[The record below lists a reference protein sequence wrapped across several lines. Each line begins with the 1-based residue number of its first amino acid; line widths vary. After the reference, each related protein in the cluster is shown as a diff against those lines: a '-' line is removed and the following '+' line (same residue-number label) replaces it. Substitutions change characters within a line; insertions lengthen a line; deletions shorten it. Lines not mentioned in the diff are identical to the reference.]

1 MEAGC
6 TIFLRWYT
14 PPCGTRFAA
23 HEHNDNAKERN
34 TAMKKRLLAGLLA
47 TSIALSISMG
57 AFPAMAATNDDFV
70 EDWEGAADFTDDSY
84 SSSEQLFDDIIFFD
98 LDEEVDDTAAEVV
111 AEEDANDS
119 SDTEIDKAADSIEE
133 TEPEDEVQVSD
144 AAKDRNDLENPDE
157 ETESDTQNPWE
168 AGPSDA
174 ETEEDVPDSWEE
186 TPKIDSELEAAIAS
200 EDPFS
205 YYDDNA
211 LEEEMDDDIALL
223 AAGKTMAH
231 ENYAYTDVSGTKYT
245 VDLYTDHTATIWEL
259 TTSSGEA
266 ECILP
271 STIYYTGDDGV
282 QEPAPYTVTELSL
295 SYYSG
300 VTSDNNNYTSLVLP
314 DTLTD
319 IRRSLSGFKNVTEI
333 TIPGSVKVFNATLQN
348 MMELKTLT
356 FDEGVEEIASGSVVS
371 GCTKLETIHLPS
383 SLQKLSGTGTFSGA
397 SALTDITLPEGIAI
411 TEGSTFSKCTS
422 LKSIELPASITT
434 IPRSMFA
441 GCSALERV
449 TAKGT
454 ITAIG
459 NGAFGSVTDWNGH
472 ETADTALTEIPD
484 LSQVTSIGDRAFYGC
499 SALTT
504 VDLHNVTTMEYGAFQ
519 GCKELSGEIDLSKL
533 EVIPGNAFCYDSK
546 ITSVITCPTLKSIGD
561 WAFIWAGIST
571 ISLPETL
578 NSIGEYTFFLAS
590 LSGTVALPDSLTKL
604 GANAFNGCEEIE
616 AIQIGSGL
624 TDIPSNAFDGCRK
637 LTTITVNN
645 RQEDVKI
652 PKIDRVTVTYTI
664 PSLTADDDKVSTATD
679 ALSLQDA
686 VKQAATNGTPVTI
699 EKDIRLDE
707 PVTITAEQKVEI
719 TATENHNIFG
729 NKDQNLANLFVVEA
743 GGELSL
749 TGALTLGGWNNTG
762 SILVNHGKTTIN
774 GNVVIEKSTLEGN
787 NIGVIED
794 KGSSAKLILENGTIQ
809 NHKIRGAHSA
819 SIRVTEGASFT
830 MNGGTIR
837 DNIANT
843 SSSDSSS
850 PAVLLLGA
858 STFTMN
864 EGSICNNSG
873 QCGTA
878 VYLTASNDAKARFTM
893 NGGTLSNNE
902 SHSYTSDSTPTGAVF
917 VKYSAEFVLNNGTIT
932 GNCAYGG
939 AGGGVA
945 VMDELPTK
953 EHGTAFTMYSGTIS
967 NNTASG
973 YRCSGGG
980 IYSCSNRVSL
990 LGGRIE
996 NNSAYDGGGVYSE
1009 GNTQIY
1015 TTLHIQN
1022 ALITG
1027 NTADQGGG
1035 LWFCPTGDAKL
1046 YMQNGAV
1053 IYGNTAASAGDDFA
1067 SPEVATGAGGNGGV
1081 TLPDYF
1087 PNGKVIQW
1095 FSDGFLYAPPGNL
1108 GTSGQGTR
1116 YNAVEYA
1123 KRVTGVQN
1131 EKKGLALKSVVS
1143 DGVSIPA
1150 VGSLIITGN
1159 QASHGGGGIGANGG
1173 VVIGEATSLS
1183 NSISVK
1189 KVWDNPG
1196 YEDTQPSGVTIHL
1209 KERDTGDVV
1218 STAELTSEN
1227 GWQYTFTD
1235 LPLSPNHY
1243 TVTEQPL
1250 EGYKATY
1257 YQDADGNFIITNT
1270 YLTTPTPDVP
1280 AVTISVP
1287 VEKKWVNDYKW
1298 ERPAS
1303 IHVSLWN
1310 GDAKVKEAD
1319 LTADMGWTYI
1329 FEDLPESSYSVTED
1343 AVPGYETLIERSDAG
1358 GFIITNT
1365 YERPLDPEPIEP
1377 IPPVDPPQEEIVT
1390 PPIVPETTGNEP
1402 SPPSTEETT
1411 SVPPTEPTEESTE
1424 ERSAESDPEESP
1436 IKETQETPSVSAKP
1450 PKLIQTGQTWWPVFL
1465 LMFAGVGLL
1474 VFGFYKRSKENIDH
1488 E

>member
-1 MEAGC
+1 
-6 TIFLRWYT
+6 
-14 PPCGTRFAA
+14 
-23 HEHNDNAKERN
+23 
-34 TAMKKRLLAGLLA
+34 MKKRLLAGLLA

-70 EDWEGAADFTDDSY
+70 EDREDIADYTDDSYSSGY

-98 LDEEVDDTAAEVV
+98 LDEEVDDTAAEVI

-119 SDTEIDKAADSIEE
+119 SDTEIDRAADSIEE
-133 TEPEDEVQVSD
+133 TEPEDEVQDTD
-144 AAKDRNDLENPDE
+144 AAEDRNDREYPDE
-157 ETESDTQNPWE
+157 ETKSGTNPGE
-168 AGPSDA
+168 TGPSDA

-205 YYDDNA
+205 YYDDDA
-211 LEEEMDDDIALL
+211 SEEEMDDDIALL

-231 ENYAYTDVSGTKYT
+231 EDYAYTDVSSGTEYM
-245 VDLYTDHTATIWEL
+245 VDLYTDHTAKIWKL
-259 TTSSGEA
+259 TTSSGGA

-271 STIYYTGDDGV
+271 STIYYTDDDDV
-282 QEPAPYTVTELSL
+282 PEPTPYTVTELRL
-295 SYYSG
+295 SYWSG
-300 VTSDNNNYTSLVLP
+300 VTSDNNNYTALVLP

-319 IRRSLSGFKNVTEI
+319 IGGSLSGFKNVTEI

-348 MMELKTLT
+348 MKQLKTLT

-371 GCTKLETIHLPS
+371 GCKSLTTIHLPS

-411 TEGSTFSKCTS
+411 TEGSTFSECTS
-422 LKSIELPASITT
+422 LESIELPASITT
-434 IPRSMFA
+434 IPSSMFA

-459 NGAFGSVTDWNGH
+459 NGAFGSVTDWKDQ
-472 ETADTALTEIPD
+472 EIADTALTEIPD

-499 SALTT
+499 SALKT
-504 VDLHNVTTMEYGAFQ
+504 VDLHSVTTMEYGAFQ
-519 GCKELSGEIDLSKL
+519 GCDALSGEIDLSNL
-533 EVIPGNAFCYDSK
+533 EEIPGHAFCYDPN
-546 ITSVITCPTLKSIGD
+546 ITSVITCPTLRSIGD
-561 WAFIWAGIST
+561 WAFIWADIST

-578 NSIGEYTFFLAS
+578 KSIGTYTFYKAS
-590 LSGTVALPDSLTKL
+590 LSGTVALPDSLTQL
-604 GANAFNGCEEIE
+604 GASAFSGCEEVN

-624 TDIPSNAFDGCRK
+624 KDIPANAFAGCTNLK
-637 LTTITVNN
+637 TITVNN
-645 RQEDVKI
+645 RREDVTI
-652 PKIDRVTVTYTI
+652 PKIDGVTVTYTI
-664 PSLTADDDKVSTATD
+664 PSLEATDDKVSNAEG
-679 ALSLQDA
+679 ALSLQQA
-686 VKQAATNGTPVTI
+686 VDQANGPVTI
-699 EKDIRLDE
+699 EIEKNICLNA
-707 PVTITAEQKVEI
+707 PVTIAKGKQVEI
-719 TATENHNIFG
+719 TANANENYNLFG
-729 NKDQNLANLFVVEA
+729 NKDENLTNLFVVEA

-762 SILVNHGKTTIN
+762 SILVNHGKTTID
-774 GNVVIEKSTLEGN
+774 GNVVIEKSTLEGDSM
-787 NIGVIED
+787 GVIED
-794 KGSSAKLILENGTIQ
+794 NGSSAELILENGTIQ
-809 NHKIRGAHSA
+809 NHKIRGARSA

-830 MNGGTIR
+830 MNGGTIQ

-843 SSSDSSS
+843 ASSDSSS

-864 EGSICNNSG
+864 GGSICNNSG

-878 VYLTASNDAKARFTM
+878 VYLTASNNAAKARFTM

-902 SHSYTSDSTPTGAVF
+902 SRSYTPYSTPTGAVF

-932 GNCAYGG
+932 GNCAHGG

-945 VMDELPTK
+945 VMDELPRE
-953 EHGTAFTMYSGTIS
+953 EHGTAFTMNGGTIS

-980 IYSCSNRVSL
+980 IYSCSNYVSL

-1009 GNTQIY
+1009 GNTEIY
-1015 TTLHIQN
+1015 TTLHIEN

-1046 YMQNGAV
+1046 YMQDGAV

-1095 FSDGFLYAPPGNL
+1095 FSDGFLYAPPGNR

-1116 YNAVEYA
+1116 YNTVEYA

-1150 VGSLIITGN
+1150 TGSLIITGN

-1183 NSISVK
+1183 YSISVK
-1189 KVWDNPG
+1189 KAWDNPG
-1196 YEDTQPSGVTIHL
+1196 YEDTQPSSVTIHL
-1209 KERDTGDVV
+1209 KERDTGDIV
-1218 STAELTSEN
+1218 STAELTGEN
-1227 GWQYTFTD
+1227 GWQHTFTD
-1235 LPLSPNHY
+1235 LPLSPDHY

-1329 FEDLPESSYSVTED
+1329 FEDLPEGTYSVTED

-1365 YERPLDPEPIEP
+1365 YERPLYPEPIEPIDP

-1390 PPIVPETTGNEP
+1390 PPIVPGTTGNEP
-1402 SPPSTEETT
+1402 NPPSTEETT
-1411 SVPPTEPTEESTE
+1411 SVPPTEPTEESTEESTE

-1465 LMFAGVGLL
+1465 LMFAGAGLL

>member
-1 MEAGC
+1 
-6 TIFLRWYT
+6 
-14 PPCGTRFAA
+14 
-23 HEHNDNAKERN
+23 
-34 TAMKKRLLAGLLA
+34 MKKRLLAGLLA

-70 EDWEGAADFTDDSY
+70 EDREDIADFTDDSYSSGY

-98 LDEEVDDTAAEVV
+98 LDEEVDDTAAEVI

-119 SDTEIDKAADSIEE
+119 SDTEIDRAADSIEE
-133 TEPEDEVQVSD
+133 TEPEDEVQNTD
-144 AAKDRNDLENPDE
+144 AAEDRNDREYPDE
-157 ETESDTQNPWE
+157 ETKSGTNPGE

-205 YYDDNA
+205 YYDDDA
-211 LEEEMDDDIALL
+211 SEEEMDDDIALL

-231 ENYAYTDVSGTKYT
+231 EDYAYTDVSSGTEYM
-245 VDLYTDHTATIWEL
+245 VDLYTDHTAKIWKL

-271 STIYYTGDDGV
+271 STIYYTDDDDV
-282 QEPAPYTVTELSL
+282 PEPTPYTVTELRFSPYGN
-295 SYYSG
+295 S
-300 VTSDNNNYTSLVLP
+300 VTSVNNNYTALVLP

-319 IRRSLSGFKNVTEI
+319 IGGSLSGFKNVTEI
-333 TIPGSVKVFNATLQN
+333 TIPGSVKVFNATLQY
-348 MMELKTLT
+348 MKQLRTLT
-356 FDEGVEEIASGSVVS
+356 FEEGVEEIASGSVVS
-371 GCTKLETIHLPS
+371 GCKNLTTIHLPS

-411 TEGSTFSKCTS
+411 TEGSTFSECTS
-422 LKSIELPASITT
+422 LKSITLPASITT
-434 IPRSMFA
+434 IPSYMFA

-459 NGAFGSVTDWNGH
+459 NSAFKS
-472 ETADTALTEIPD
+472 DTALTEIPD

-499 SALTT
+499 SALKT
-504 VDLHNVTTMEYGAFQ
+504 VDLHSVTTMEYGAFQ
-519 GCKELSGEIDLSKL
+519 GCDALSGEIDLSNP
-533 EVIPGNAFCYDSK
+533 EEIPGHAFCYDPN
-546 ITSVITCPTLKSIGD
+546 ITSVITCPTLRSIGD
-561 WAFIWAGIST
+561 WAFIWADIST

-578 NSIGEYTFFLAS
+578 KSIGTYTFYKAS
-590 LSGTVALPDSLTKL
+590 LSGTVALPDSLTQL
-604 GANAFNGCEEIE
+604 GASAFSGCEKVE

-624 TDIPSNAFDGCRK
+624 TDIPKDAFDGCK
-637 LTTITVNN
+637 PKTITVNN
-645 RQEDVKI
+645 RREDVTI
-652 PKIDRVTVTYTI
+652 PKIDGVTVTYTI
-664 PSLTADDDKVSTATD
+664 PSLKADNDKVSTAAD
-679 ALSLQDA
+679 ALSLQQA
-686 VKQAATNGTPVTI
+686 VDQANGTPVTI

-707 PVTITAEQKVEI
+707 PVTIAEGQRVEI
-719 TATENHNIFG
+719 TATENCNIFG
-729 NKDQNLANLFVVEA
+729 NKDKDLANLFVVEE

-762 SILVNHGKTTIN
+762 SILVNHGKTTID

-787 NIGVIED
+787 DMGVIED
-794 KGSSAKLILENGTIQ
+794 NGPSAELILEDGIIR

-830 MNGGTIR
+830 MNEGTIQ

-843 SSSDSSS
+843 PSSDSSS

-864 EGSICNNSG
+864 GGSICNNSG

-878 VYLTASNDAKARFTM
+878 VYLTASNNAAKARFTM

-902 SHSYTSDSTPTGAVF
+902 SHSYTPYSTPTGAVF
-917 VKYSAEFVLNNGTIT
+917 VKYSAEFVLNEGTIT

-945 VMDELPTK
+945 VMDELPTE
-953 EHGTAFTMYSGTIS
+953 EHGTAFTMNGGTIS

-980 IYSCSNRVSL
+980 IYSCSNYVSL

-1009 GNTQIY
+1009 GNTEIY
-1015 TTLHIQN
+1015 TTLHIEN

-1046 YMQNGAV
+1046 YMQDGAV

-1095 FSDGFLYAPPGNL
+1095 FSDGFLYAPAGNR

-1116 YNAVEYA
+1116 YNTVEYA

-1150 VGSLIITGN
+1150 TGSLIITGN

-1183 NSISVK
+1183 YSISVK
-1189 KVWDNPG
+1189 KAWDNPG

-1209 KERDTGDVV
+1209 KERDTGDIV
-1218 STAELTSEN
+1218 STAELTGEN
-1227 GWQYTFTD
+1227 GWQHTFTD
-1235 LPLSPNHY
+1235 LPLSPDHY

-1329 FEDLPESSYSVTED
+1329 FEDLPEGTYSVTED

-1365 YERPLDPEPIEP
+1365 YERPLYPEPIEPIDP

-1390 PPIVPETTGNEP
+1390 PPIVPGTTGNEP
-1402 SPPSTEETT
+1402 NPPSTEETT
-1411 SVPPTEPTEESTE
+1411 SVPPTEPTEESTDESTE

-1436 IKETQETPSVSAKP
+1436 IKETQETSSVSAKP

-1465 LMFAGVGLL
+1465 LMFAGAGLL

>member
-1 MEAGC
+1 
-6 TIFLRWYT
+6 
-14 PPCGTRFAA
+14 
-23 HEHNDNAKERN
+23 
-34 TAMKKRLLAGLLA
+34 MKKRLLAGLLA

-70 EDWEGAADFTDDSY
+70 EDREDIADYTDDSYSSGY

-98 LDEEVDDTAAEVV
+98 LDEEVDDTAAEVI

-119 SDTEIDKAADSIEE
+119 SDTEIDRAADSIEE
-133 TEPEDEVQVSD
+133 TEPEDEVQDTD
-144 AAKDRNDLENPDE
+144 AAEDRNDREYPDE
-157 ETESDTQNPWE
+157 ETKSGTNPGE
-168 AGPSDA
+168 TGPSDA
-174 ETEEDVPDSWEE
+174 ETEEDVSDSWEE

-205 YYDDNA
+205 YYDDDA
-211 LEEEMDDDIALL
+211 SEEEMDDDIALL

-231 ENYAYTDVSGTKYT
+231 EDYAYTDVSSGTEYM
-245 VDLYTDHTATIWEL
+245 VDLYTDHTAKIWKL
-259 TTSSGEA
+259 TTSSGGA

-271 STIYYTGDDGV
+271 STIYYTDDDDV
-282 QEPAPYTVTELSL
+282 PEPTPYTVTELRFSPYGN
-295 SYYSG
+295 S
-300 VTSDNNNYTSLVLP
+300 VTSVNNNYTALVLP

-319 IRRSLSGFKNVTEI
+319 IGGSLSGFKNVTEI
-333 TIPGSVKVFNATLQN
+333 IIPGSVKVFKANLQN
-348 MMELKTLT
+348 MKELKTLT

-371 GCTKLETIHLPS
+371 GCKNLTTIHLPS

-411 TEGSTFSKCTS
+411 TEGSTFSECTS

-434 IPRSMFA
+434 IPSYMFA

-459 NGAFGSVTDWNGH
+459 NGAFGSVTDWKDQ
-472 ETADTALTEIPD
+472 EIADTVLTEIPD

-499 SALTT
+499 SALET
-504 VDLHNVTTMEYGAFQ
+504 VDLHSVTTMEYGAFQ
-519 GCKELSGEIDLSKL
+519 GCDALSGEIDLSNL
-533 EVIPGNAFCYDSK
+533 EVIPGHAFCYDPN
-546 ITSVITCPTLKSIGD
+546 ITSVVTCPTLRSIGD

-578 NSIGEYTFFLAS
+578 NSIGTYTFYKSS
-590 LSGTVALPDSLTKL
+590 LSGTVALPDSLTQL
-604 GANAFNGCEEIE
+604 GASAFSGCEEVN

-624 TDIPSNAFDGCRK
+624 KDIPANAFAGCTNLK
-637 LTTITVNN
+637 TITVNN
-645 RQEDVKI
+645 RREDVHI
-652 PKIDRVTVTYTI
+652 PEIDGVTVTYTI
-664 PSLTADDDKVSTATD
+664 PSLTADNDKVSNAEG
-679 ALSLQDA
+679 ALSLQEA
-686 VKQAATNGTPVTI
+686 VDQANGTPVTI

-707 PVTITAEQKVEI
+707 PVRIAAGQRVEI
-719 TATENHNIFG
+719 TANANENYNLFG
-729 NKDQNLANLFVVEA
+729 NKDEKPTNLFVVEE

-762 SILVNHGKTTIN
+762 SILVNHGKTTID
-774 GNVVIEKSTLEGN
+774 GNVVIEKSTLEGDSM
-787 NIGVIED
+787 GVIED
-794 KGSSAKLILENGTIQ
+794 NGSSAELILENGTIQ
-809 NHKIRGAHSA
+809 NHKIRGALSA

-830 MNGGTIR
+830 MNGGTIQ

-864 EGSICNNSG
+864 RGSICNNSG

-878 VYLTASNDAKARFTM
+878 VYLTASSNAAKARFTM

-902 SHSYTSDSTPTGAVF
+902 SRSYTPNSTPTGAVF

-932 GNCAYGG
+932 GNCAHGG

-945 VMDELPTK
+945 VMDELPTE
-953 EHGTAFTMYSGTIS
+953 EHGTAFTMNGGTIS

-980 IYSCSNRVSL
+980 IYSCSNCVSL

-996 NNSAYDGGGVYSE
+996 NNSAYDGGGIYSE
-1009 GNTQIY
+1009 GNTEIY

-1046 YMQNGAV
+1046 YMQDGAV

-1067 SPEVATGAGGNGGV
+1067 SPEVAAGAGGNGGV

-1095 FSDGFLYAPPGNL
+1095 FSDGFLYAPPGNR
-1108 GTSGQGTR
+1108 GTAGQGTR
-1116 YNAVEYA
+1116 YNTVEYA

-1183 NSISVK
+1183 YSISVK
-1189 KVWDNPG
+1189 KAWDNPG

-1209 KERDTGDVV
+1209 KERDTGDIV
-1218 STAELTSEN
+1218 STAELTGEN

-1235 LPLSPNHY
+1235 LPLSPDHY

-1329 FEDLPESSYSVTED
+1329 FEDLPEGTYSVTED

-1365 YERPLDPEPIEP
+1365 YERPLYPEPIEPIDP

-1390 PPIVPETTGNEP
+1390 PPIVPGTTGNEP
-1402 SPPSTEETT
+1402 NPPSTEETT
-1411 SVPPTEPTEESTE
+1411 SVPPTEPTEESTEESTE

-1436 IKETQETPSVSAKP
+1436 IKETQETSSVSAKP

-1465 LMFAGVGLL
+1465 LMFTGAGLL

>member
-1 MEAGC
+1 
-6 TIFLRWYT
+6 
-14 PPCGTRFAA
+14 
-23 HEHNDNAKERN
+23 
-34 TAMKKRLLAGLLA
+34 MKKRLLAGLLA

-70 EDWEGAADFTDDSY
+70 EDREDIADYTDDSYSSGY

-98 LDEEVDDTAAEVV
+98 LDEEVDDTAAEVI

-119 SDTEIDKAADSIEE
+119 SDTEIDRAADSIEE
-133 TEPEDEVQVSD
+133 TEPEDEVQNTD
-144 AAKDRNDLENPDE
+144 AAEDRNDREYPDE
-157 ETESDTQNPWE
+157 ETKSGTNPGE

-205 YYDDNA
+205 YYDDDA
-211 LEEEMDDDIALL
+211 SEEEMDDDIALL

-231 ENYAYTDVSGTKYT
+231 EDYAYTDVSSGTEYM
-245 VDLYTDHTATIWEL
+245 VDLYTDHTAKIWKL

-271 STIYYTGDDGV
+271 STIYYTDDDGV
-282 QEPAPYTVTELSL
+282 PEPNPYTVTELRFSPYGN
-295 SYYSG
+295 S
-300 VTSDNNNYTSLVLP
+300 VTSVNNNYTALVLP

-319 IRRSLSGFKNVTEI
+319 IGGSLSGFKNVTEI
-333 TIPGSVKVFNATLQN
+333 TIPGSVKVFNATLQY
-348 MMELKTLT
+348 MKQLRTLT
-356 FDEGVEEIASGSVVS
+356 FEEGVEEIASGSVVS
-371 GCTKLETIHLPS
+371 GCKSLTTIHLPS

-411 TEGSTFSKCTS
+411 TEGSTFSECTS
-422 LKSIELPASITT
+422 LESIELPASITT
-434 IPRSMFA
+434 IPSYMFA

-449 TAKGT
+449 TVKGT

-459 NGAFGSVTDWNGH
+459 NSAFKS
-472 ETADTALTEIPD
+472 DTALTEIPD

-499 SALTT
+499 SALET
-504 VDLHNVTTMEYGAFQ
+504 VDLHSVTTMEYAAFQ
-519 GCKELSGEIDLSKL
+519 GCDALSGEIDLSNL
-533 EVIPGNAFCYDSK
+533 EVIPGHAFCYDPN
-546 ITSVITCPTLKSIGD
+546 ITSVVTCPTLRSIGD

-578 NSIGEYTFFLAS
+578 NSIETYTFYKAS
-590 LSGTVALPDSLTKL
+590 LSGTVALPDSLTQL
-604 GANAFNGCEEIE
+604 GASAFSGCEKVE

-624 TDIPSNAFDGCRK
+624 TDIPKDAFDGCK
-637 LTTITVNN
+637 PKTITVNN
-645 RQEDVKI
+645 RREDVTI
-652 PKIDRVTVTYTI
+652 PEIDGVTVTYTI
-664 PSLTADDDKVSTATD
+664 PSLTADNDKVSNAEG
-679 ALSLQDA
+679 ALSLQQA
-686 VKQAATNGTPVTI
+686 VNQANGTPVTI

-707 PVTITAEQKVEI
+707 PVRIAAGQRVEI
-719 TATENHNIFG
+719 TANENCNIFG
-729 NKDQNLANLFVVEA
+729 NKDENLANLFVVEE

-762 SILVNHGKTTIN
+762 SILVNHGKTTID
-774 GNVVIEKSTLEGN
+774 GNVVIEKSTLEGDSM
-787 NIGVIED
+787 GVIED
-794 KGSSAKLILENGTIQ
+794 NGSSAELILENGTIQ

-819 SIRVTEGASFT
+819 SIRVTKGASFT
-830 MNGGTIR
+830 MNGGTIQ

-843 SSSDSSS
+843 PSSDSSS

-864 EGSICNNSG
+864 RGSICNNSG

-878 VYLTASNDAKARFTM
+878 VYLTASSNAAKARFTM

-902 SHSYTSDSTPTGAVF
+902 SHSYTPYSTPTGAVF
-917 VKYSAEFVLNNGTIT
+917 VKYSAEFVLNEGTIT

-945 VMDELPTK
+945 VMDELPTE
-953 EHGTAFTMYSGTIS
+953 EHGTAFTMNGGTIS

-980 IYSCSNRVSL
+980 IYSCSNHVSL

-1009 GNTQIY
+1009 GNTDIY
-1015 TTLHIQN
+1015 TTLHIEN

-1046 YMQNGAV
+1046 YMQDGAV

-1095 FSDGFLYAPPGNL
+1095 FSDGFLYAPAGNR

-1116 YNAVEYA
+1116 YNTVEYA

-1150 VGSLIITGN
+1150 TGSLIITGN

-1183 NSISVK
+1183 YSISVK
-1189 KVWDNPG
+1189 KAWDNPG

-1209 KERDTGDVV
+1209 KERDTGDIV
-1218 STAELTSEN
+1218 STAELTGEN
-1227 GWQYTFTD
+1227 GWQHTFTD
-1235 LPLSPNHY
+1235 LPLSPDHY

-1329 FEDLPESSYSVTED
+1329 FEDLPEGTYSVTED

-1365 YERPLDPEPIEP
+1365 YERPLYPEPIEPIDP

-1390 PPIVPETTGNEP
+1390 PPIVPGTTGNEP
-1402 SPPSTEETT
+1402 NPPSTEETT
-1411 SVPPTEPTEESTE
+1411 SVPPTEPTEESTDESTE

-1465 LMFAGVGLL
+1465 LMFAGAGLL

>member
-1 MEAGC
+1 
-6 TIFLRWYT
+6 
-14 PPCGTRFAA
+14 
-23 HEHNDNAKERN
+23 
-34 TAMKKRLLAGLLA
+34 MKKRLLAGLLA

-70 EDWEGAADFTDDSY
+70 EDREDIADYTDDSYSSGY

-98 LDEEVDDTAAEVV
+98 LDEEVDDTAAEVI

-119 SDTEIDKAADSIEE
+119 SDTEIDRAADSIEE
-133 TEPEDEVQVSD
+133 TEPEDEVQDTD
-144 AAKDRNDLENPDE
+144 AAEDRNDREDSDE
-157 ETESDTQNPWE
+157 ETKSGTNPGE
-168 AGPSDA
+168 TGPSDA

-205 YYDDNA
+205 YYDDDA
-211 LEEEMDDDIALL
+211 SEEEMDDDIALL

-231 ENYAYTDVSGTKYT
+231 EDYAYTDVSSGTEYM
-245 VDLYTDHTATIWEL
+245 VDLYTDHTAKIWKL

-266 ECILP
+266 KCILP
-271 STIYYTGDDGV
+271 STIYYTDDDGV
-282 QEPAPYTVTELSL
+282 PEPNPYTVTELRFSPYGN
-295 SYYSG
+295 S
-300 VTSDNNNYTSLVLP
+300 VTSVNNNYTALVLP

-319 IRRSLSGFKNVTEI
+319 IGGSLSGFKNVTEI
-333 TIPGSVKVFNATLQN
+333 TIPGSVKVFNATLQY
-348 MMELKTLT
+348 MKQLRTLT
-356 FDEGVEEIASGSVVS
+356 FEEGVEEIASGSVVS
-371 GCTKLETIHLPS
+371 GCKSLTTIHLPS

-411 TEGSTFSKCTS
+411 TEGSTFSECTS
-422 LKSIELPASITT
+422 LESIELPASITT
-434 IPRSMFA
+434 IPSYMFA

-459 NGAFGSVTDWNGH
+459 NSAFKS
-472 ETADTALTEIPD
+472 DTALTEIPD

-499 SALTT
+499 SALET
-504 VDLHNVTTMEYGAFQ
+504 VDLHSVTTMEYAAFQ
-519 GCKELSGEIDLSKL
+519 GCDALSGEIDLSNL
-533 EVIPGNAFCYDSK
+533 EVIPGHAFCYDPN
-546 ITSVITCPTLKSIGD
+546 ITSVVTCPTLRSIGD

-578 NSIGEYTFFLAS
+578 NSIGTYTFYKSS
-590 LSGTVALPDSLTKL
+590 LSGTVALPDSLTQL
-604 GANAFNGCEEIE
+604 GASAFSGCEKVE

-624 TDIPSNAFDGCRK
+624 TDIPKDAFDGCTNLK
-637 LTTITVNN
+637 TITVNN
-645 RQEDVKI
+645 RREDVTI
-652 PKIDRVTVTYTI
+652 PKIDGVTVTYTI
-664 PSLTADDDKVSTATD
+664 PSLTADNDKVSAAAD
-679 ALSLQDA
+679 ALSLQQA
-686 VKQAATNGTPVTI
+686 VDQANGTPVTI

-707 PVTITAEQKVEI
+707 PVRIAAGQRVEI
-719 TATENHNIFG
+719 TANANCNIFG
-729 NKDQNLANLFVVEA
+729 NKDENVKNLFVVEE

-762 SILVNHGKTTIN
+762 SILVNHGKTTID
-774 GNVVIEKSTLEGN
+774 GNVVIEKSTLEGDPM
-787 NIGVIED
+787 GVIED
-794 KGSSAKLILENGTIQ
+794 NGSSAELILENGTIQ
-809 NHKIRGAHSA
+809 NHKIRGALSA

-830 MNGGTIR
+830 MKGGTIQ

-858 STFTMN
+858 STFTMDG
-864 EGSICNNSG
+864 GSICNNSG

-878 VYLTASNDAKARFTM
+878 VYLTASSNAEKACFTM
-893 NGGTLSNNE
+893 NGGTLRNNE
-902 SHSYTSDSTPTGAVF
+902 SRSYTPNSTPTGAVF
-917 VKYSAEFVLNNGTIT
+917 VKYSAEFVLNDGTIT

-945 VMDELPTK
+945 VMDELPTE
-953 EHGTAFTMYSGTIS
+953 EHGTVFTMNGGTIS

-980 IYSCSNRVSL
+980 IYSCSNCVSL

-1009 GNTQIY
+1009 GNTEIY

-1046 YMQNGAV
+1046 YMQDGAV

-1095 FSDGFLYAPPGNL
+1095 FSDGFLYAPAGNR

-1116 YNAVEYA
+1116 YNTVEYA

-1183 NSISVK
+1183 YSISVK

-1209 KERDTGDVV
+1209 KERDTGDIV
-1218 STAELTSEN
+1218 STAELTGEN

-1235 LPLSPNHY
+1235 LPLSPDHY

-1329 FEDLPESSYSVTED
+1329 FEDLPEGTYSVTED

-1365 YERPLDPEPIEP
+1365 YERPLYPEPIEPIDP

-1390 PPIVPETTGNEP
+1390 PPIVPGTTGNEP
-1402 SPPSTEETT
+1402 NPPSTEETT
-1411 SVPPTEPTEESTE
+1411 SVPPTEPTEESTEESTE

-1436 IKETQETPSVSAKP
+1436 IKETQETSSVSAKP

-1465 LMFAGVGLL
+1465 LMFAGAGLL

>member
-1 MEAGC
+1 
-6 TIFLRWYT
+6 
-14 PPCGTRFAA
+14 
-23 HEHNDNAKERN
+23 
-34 TAMKKRLLAGLLA
+34 MKKRLLAGLLA

-70 EDWEGAADFTDDSY
+70 EDREDIADYTDDSYSSGY

-98 LDEEVDDTAAEVV
+98 LDEEVDDTAAEVI

-119 SDTEIDKAADSIEE
+119 SDTEIDRAADSIEE
-133 TEPEDEVQVSD
+133 TEPEDEVQNTD
-144 AAKDRNDLENPDE
+144 AAEDRNDREYPDE
-157 ETESDTQNPWE
+157 ETKSGTNPGE

-205 YYDDNA
+205 YYDDDA
-211 LEEEMDDDIALL
+211 SEEEMDDDIALL
-223 AAGKTMAH
+223 ATGKTMAH
-231 ENYAYTDVSGTKYT
+231 EDYAYTDVSSGTEYM
-245 VDLYTDHTATIWEL
+245 VDLYTDHTAKIWKL

-271 STIYYTGDDGV
+271 STIYYTDADGV
-282 QEPAPYTVTELSL
+282 PEPNPYTVTELRFSPYGN
-295 SYYSG
+295 S
-300 VTSDNNNYTSLVLP
+300 VTSVNNNYTALVLP

-319 IRRSLSGFKNVTEI
+319 IGGSLSGFKNVTEI
-333 TIPGSVKVFNATLQN
+333 TIPGSVKVFNATLQY
-348 MMELKTLT
+348 MKQLRTLT
-356 FDEGVEEIASGSVVS
+356 FEEGVEEIASGSVVS
-371 GCTKLETIHLPS
+371 GCKSLTTIHLPS

-411 TEGSTFSKCTS
+411 TEGSTFSECTS
-422 LKSIELPASITT
+422 LESIELPASITT
-434 IPRSMFA
+434 IPSYMFA

-449 TAKGT
+449 TVKGT

-459 NGAFGSVTDWNGH
+459 NSAFKS
-472 ETADTALTEIPD
+472 DTALTEIPD

-499 SALTT
+499 SALET
-504 VDLHNVTTMEYGAFQ
+504 VDLHSVTTMEYAAFQ
-519 GCKELSGEIDLSKL
+519 GCDALSGEIDLSNL
-533 EVIPGNAFCYDSK
+533 EVIPGHAFCYDPN
-546 ITSVITCPTLKSIGD
+546 ITSVVTCPTLRSIGD

-578 NSIGEYTFFLAS
+578 NSIGTYTFYKAS
-590 LSGTVALPDSLTKL
+590 LSGTVALPDSLTQL
-604 GANAFNGCEEIE
+604 GASAFSGCEKVE

-624 TDIPSNAFDGCRK
+624 TDIPKDAFDGCK
-637 LTTITVNN
+637 PKTITVNN
-645 RQEDVKI
+645 RREDVTI
-652 PKIDRVTVTYTI
+652 PEIDGVTVTYTI
-664 PSLTADDDKVSTATD
+664 PSLTADNDKVSNAEG
-679 ALSLQDA
+679 ALSLQQA
-686 VKQAATNGTPVTI
+686 VNQANGTPVTI

-707 PVTITAEQKVEI
+707 PVRIAAGQRVEI
-719 TATENHNIFG
+719 TANTNCNIFG
-729 NKDQNLANLFVVEA
+729 NKDKDLTNLFVVEE

-762 SILVNHGKTTIN
+762 SILVNHGKTTID
-774 GNVVIEKSTLEGN
+774 GNVVIEKSTLEGDSM
-787 NIGVIED
+787 GVIED
-794 KGSSAKLILENGTIQ
+794 NGSSAELILENGTIQ
-809 NHKIRGAHSA
+809 NHKIRGALSA

-830 MNGGTIR
+830 MNGGTIQA
-837 DNIANT
+837 NIANT

-864 EGSICNNSG
+864 GGSICNNSG

-878 VYLTASNDAKARFTM
+878 VYLTASSNAAKARFTM

-902 SHSYTSDSTPTGAVF
+902 SHSYTPNSTPTGAVF
-917 VKYSAEFVLNNGTIT
+917 VKYSAEFVLNDGTIT
-932 GNCAYGG
+932 GNCAHDG

-945 VMDELPTK
+945 VMDELPTE
-953 EHGTAFTMYSGTIS
+953 EHGTAFTMNGGTIS

-980 IYSCSNRVSL
+980 IYSCSNYVSL

-1009 GNTQIY
+1009 GNTEIY
-1015 TTLHIQN
+1015 TTLHIEN

-1046 YMQNGAV
+1046 YMQDGAV

-1095 FSDGFLYAPPGNL
+1095 FSDGFLYAPPGNR

-1116 YNAVEYA
+1116 YNTVEYA

-1150 VGSLIITGN
+1150 TGSLIITGN

-1183 NSISVK
+1183 YSISVK
-1189 KVWDNPG
+1189 KAWDNPG
-1196 YEDTQPSGVTIHL
+1196 YEDTQPSSVTIHL
-1209 KERDTGDVV
+1209 KERDTGDIV
-1218 STAELTSEN
+1218 STAELTGEN

-1329 FEDLPESSYSVTED
+1329 FEDLPEGTYSVTED

-1365 YERPLDPEPIEP
+1365 YERPLYPEPIEPIDP

-1390 PPIVPETTGNEP
+1390 PPIVPGTTGNEP
-1402 SPPSTEETT
+1402 NPPSTEETT
-1411 SVPPTEPTEESTE
+1411 SVPPTEPTEESTDESTE

-1436 IKETQETPSVSAKP
+1436 IKETQETSSVSAKP

-1465 LMFAGVGLL
+1465 LMFAGAGLL

>member
-1 MEAGC
+1 
-6 TIFLRWYT
+6 
-14 PPCGTRFAA
+14 
-23 HEHNDNAKERN
+23 
-34 TAMKKRLLAGLLA
+34 MKKRLLAGLLA

-70 EDWEGAADFTDDSY
+70 EDREDIADYTDDSYSSGY

-98 LDEEVDDTAAEVV
+98 LDEEVDDTAAEVI

-119 SDTEIDKAADSIEE
+119 SDTEIDRAADSIEE
-133 TEPEDEVQVSD
+133 TEPEDEVQNTD
-144 AAKDRNDLENPDE
+144 AAEDRNDREYPDE
-157 ETESDTQNPWE
+157 ETKSGTNPGE

-174 ETEEDVPDSWEE
+174 ETEKDVPDSWEE

-205 YYDDNA
+205 YYDDDA
-211 LEEEMDDDIALL
+211 SEEEMDDDIALL
-223 AAGKTMAH
+223 ATGKTMAH
-231 ENYAYTDVSGTKYT
+231 EDYAYTDVSSGTEYM
-245 VDLYTDHTATIWEL
+245 VDLYTDHTAKIWKL

-271 STIYYTGDDGV
+271 STIYYTDADGV
-282 QEPAPYTVTELSL
+282 PEPNPYTVTELRFSPYGN
-295 SYYSG
+295 S
-300 VTSDNNNYTSLVLP
+300 VTSVNNNYTALVLP

-319 IRRSLSGFKNVTEI
+319 IGGSLSGFKNVTEI
-333 TIPGSVKVFNATLQN
+333 TIPGSVKVFNATLQY
-348 MMELKTLT
+348 MKQLRTLT
-356 FDEGVEEIASGSVVS
+356 FEEGVEEIASGSVVS
-371 GCTKLETIHLPS
+371 GCKSLTTIHLPS

-411 TEGSTFSKCTS
+411 TEGSTFSECTS
-422 LKSIELPASITT
+422 LESIELPASITT
-434 IPRSMFA
+434 IPSYMFA

-459 NGAFGSVTDWNGH
+459 NSAFKS
-472 ETADTALTEIPD
+472 DTALTEIPD

-499 SALTT
+499 SALKT
-504 VDLHNVTTMEYGAFQ
+504 VDLHSVTTMEYAAFQ
-519 GCKELSGEIDLSKL
+519 GCDALSGEIDLSNL
-533 EVIPGNAFCYDSK
+533 EVIPGHAFCYDPN
-546 ITSVITCPTLKSIGD
+546 ITSVVTCPTLRSIGD

-578 NSIGEYTFFLAS
+578 NSIGTYTFYKAS
-590 LSGTVALPDSLTKL
+590 LSGTVALPDSLTQL
-604 GANAFNGCEEIE
+604 GASAFSGCEKVE

-624 TDIPSNAFDGCRK
+624 TDIPKDAFDGCK
-637 LTTITVNN
+637 PKTITVNN
-645 RQEDVKI
+645 RREDVHI
-652 PKIDRVTVTYTI
+652 PEIDGVTVTYTI
-664 PSLTADDDKVSTATD
+664 PSLTADNDKVSNAEG
-679 ALSLQDA
+679 ALSLQQA
-686 VKQAATNGTPVTI
+686 VNQANGTPVTI

-707 PVTITAEQKVEI
+707 PVRIAAGQRVEI
-719 TATENHNIFG
+719 TANENCNIFG
-729 NKDQNLANLFVVEA
+729 NKDENLANLFVVEE

-762 SILVNHGKTTIN
+762 SILVNHGKTTID
-774 GNVVIEKSTLEGN
+774 GNVVIEKSTLEGDSM
-787 NIGVIED
+787 GVIED
-794 KGSSAKLILENGTIQ
+794 NGSSAELILENGTIQ
-809 NHKIRGAHSA
+809 NHKIRGALSA

-830 MNGGTIR
+830 MNGGTIQ

-843 SSSDSSS
+843 PSSDSSS

-864 EGSICNNSG
+864 RGSICNNSG

-878 VYLTASNDAKARFTM
+878 VYLTASSNAAKARFTM

-902 SHSYTSDSTPTGAVF
+902 SRSYTPNSTPTGAVF

-932 GNCAYGG
+932 GNCAHGG

-945 VMDELPTK
+945 VMDELPTE
-953 EHGTAFTMYSGTIS
+953 EHGTAFTMNGGTIS

-980 IYSCSNRVSL
+980 IYSCSNCVSL

-996 NNSAYDGGGVYSE
+996 NNSAYDGGGIYSE
-1009 GNTQIY
+1009 GNTEIY

-1046 YMQNGAV
+1046 YMQDGAV

-1095 FSDGFLYAPPGNL
+1095 FSDGFLYAPAGNR

-1116 YNAVEYA
+1116 YNTVEYA

-1150 VGSLIITGN
+1150 TGSLIITGN

-1173 VVIGEATSLS
+1173 VVIGEETSLS
-1183 NSISVK
+1183 YSISVK
-1189 KVWDNPG
+1189 KAWDNPG

-1209 KERDTGDVV
+1209 KERDTGDIV
-1218 STAELTSEN
+1218 STAELTGEN
-1227 GWQYTFTD
+1227 GWQHTFTD
-1235 LPLSPNHY
+1235 LPLSPDHY

-1329 FEDLPESSYSVTED
+1329 FEDLPEGTYSVTED

-1365 YERPLDPEPIEP
+1365 YERPLYPEPIEPIDP

-1390 PPIVPETTGNEP
+1390 PPIVPGTTGNEP
-1402 SPPSTEETT
+1402 NPPSTEETT
-1411 SVPPTEPTEESTE
+1411 SVPPTEPTEESTEESTE

-1465 LMFAGVGLL
+1465 LMFAGAGLL

>member
-1 MEAGC
+1 
-6 TIFLRWYT
+6 
-14 PPCGTRFAA
+14 
-23 HEHNDNAKERN
+23 
-34 TAMKKRLLAGLLA
+34 MKKRLLAGLLA

-70 EDWEGAADFTDDSY
+70 EDREDIADYTDDSYSSGY

-98 LDEEVDDTAAEVV
+98 LDEEVDDTAAEVI

-119 SDTEIDKAADSIEE
+119 SDTEIDRAADSIEE
-133 TEPEDEVQVSD
+133 TEPEDEVQNTD
-144 AAKDRNDLENPDE
+144 AAEDRNDREYPDE
-157 ETESDTQNPWE
+157 ETKSGTNPGE

-186 TPKIDSELEAAIAS
+186 MPKIDSELEAAIAS

-205 YYDDNA
+205 YYDDDA
-211 LEEEMDDDIALL
+211 SEEEMDDDIALL
-223 AAGKTMAH
+223 ATGKTMAH
-231 ENYAYTDVSGTKYT
+231 EDYAYTDVSSGTEYM
-245 VDLYTDHTATIWEL
+245 VDLYTDHTAKIWKL

-271 STIYYTGDDGV
+271 STIYYTDADGV
-282 QEPAPYTVTELSL
+282 PEPTPYTVTELRL
-295 SYYSG
+295 SYWSG
-300 VTSDNNNYTSLVLP
+300 VTSDNNNYTALVLP

-319 IRRSLSGFKNVTEI
+319 IGGSLSGFKNVTEI

-348 MMELKTLT
+348 MKELRTLT
-356 FDEGVEEIASGSVVS
+356 FEEGVEEIASGSVVS
-371 GCTKLETIHLPS
+371 GCKNLTTIHLPS

-411 TEGSTFSKCTS
+411 TEGSTFSECTS

-434 IPRSMFA
+434 IPSHMFA

-459 NGAFGSVTDWNGH
+459 NGAFGSVTDWKDQ
-472 ETADTALTEIPD
+472 EIADTALTEIPD
-484 LSQVTSIGDRAFYGC
+484 LSQVTSIGDHAFYGC
-499 SALTT
+499 SALET
-504 VDLHNVTTMEYGAFQ
+504 VDLHSVTTMGYAAFQ
-519 GCKELSGEIDLSKL
+519 GCDALSGEIDLSNL
-533 EVIPGNAFCYDSK
+533 EVIPGHAFCYDPN
-546 ITSVITCPTLKSIGD
+546 ITSVITCPTLRSIGD
-561 WAFIWAGIST
+561 WAFIWADIST

-578 NSIGEYTFFLAS
+578 NSIGTYTFYKAS
-590 LSGTVALPDSLTKL
+590 LSGTVALPDSLTQL
-604 GANAFNGCEEIE
+604 GASAFSGCEEVN

-624 TDIPSNAFDGCRK
+624 KDIPANAFAGCTNLK
-637 LTTITVNN
+637 TITVNN
-645 RQEDVKI
+645 RREDVTI
-652 PKIDRVTVTYTI
+652 PKIDGVTVTYTI
-664 PSLTADDDKVSTATD
+664 PSLEATDDKVSNAEG
-679 ALSLQDA
+679 ALSLQQA
-686 VKQAATNGTPVTI
+686 VDQANGPVTI
-699 EKDIRLDE
+699 EIEKNICLNA
-707 PVTITAEQKVEI
+707 PVTIAKGKQVEI
-719 TATENHNIFG
+719 TANANENYNLFG
-729 NKDQNLANLFVVEA
+729 NKDEKPTNLFVVEE

-762 SILVNHGKTTIN
+762 SILVNHGKTTID

-787 NIGVIED
+787 DVGVIED
-794 KGSSAKLILENGTIQ
+794 NGSSAELILENGTIQ

-830 MNGGTIR
+830 MKGGTIQ

-858 STFTMN
+858 STFTMDG
-864 EGSICNNSG
+864 GSICNNSG

-878 VYLTASNDAKARFTM
+878 VYLTASSNAEKARFTM

-902 SHSYTSDSTPTGAVF
+902 SRSYTPYSTPTGAVF

-945 VMDELPTK
+945 VMDELPTE
-953 EHGTAFTMYSGTIS
+953 EHGTVFTMNGGTIS

-980 IYSCSNRVSL
+980 IYSCSNHVSL

-1009 GNTQIY
+1009 GNTEIY
-1015 TTLHIQN
+1015 TTLHIEN

-1046 YMQNGAV
+1046 YMQDGAV

-1095 FSDGFLYAPPGNL
+1095 FSDGFLYAPAGNR

-1116 YNAVEYA
+1116 YNTVEYA

-1143 DGVSIPA
+1143 DGVLIPA
-1150 VGSLIITGN
+1150 TGSLIITGN

-1183 NSISVK
+1183 YSISVK
-1189 KVWDNPG
+1189 KAWDNPG

-1209 KERDTGDVV
+1209 KERDTGDIV
-1218 STAELTSEN
+1218 STAELTGEN
-1227 GWQYTFTD
+1227 GWQHTFTD
-1235 LPLSPNHY
+1235 LPLSPDHY

-1329 FEDLPESSYSVTED
+1329 FEDLPEGAYSVTED

-1365 YERPLDPEPIEP
+1365 YERPLYPEPIEPIDP

-1390 PPIVPETTGNEP
+1390 PPIVPGTTGNEP
-1402 SPPSTEETT
+1402 NPPSTEETT
-1411 SVPPTEPTEESTE
+1411 SVPPTEPTEESTDESTE

-1465 LMFAGVGLL
+1465 LMFAGAGLL

>member
-1 MEAGC
+1 
-6 TIFLRWYT
+6 
-14 PPCGTRFAA
+14 
-23 HEHNDNAKERN
+23 
-34 TAMKKRLLAGLLA
+34 MKKRLLAGLLA

-70 EDWEGAADFTDDSY
+70 EDREDIADYTDDSYSSGY

-98 LDEEVDDTAAEVV
+98 LDEEVDDTAAEVI

-119 SDTEIDKAADSIEE
+119 SDTEIDRAADSIEE
-133 TEPEDEVQVSD
+133 TEPEDEVQDTD
-144 AAKDRNDLENPDE
+144 AAEDRNDREDPDE
-157 ETESDTQNPWE
+157 ETKSGTNPGE
-168 AGPSDA
+168 TGPSDA

-205 YYDDNA
+205 YYDDDA
-211 LEEEMDDDIALL
+211 SEEEMDDDIALL

-231 ENYAYTDVSGTKYT
+231 EDYAYTDVSSGTEYM
-245 VDLYTDHTATIWEL
+245 VDLYTDHTAKIWKL
-259 TTSSGEA
+259 TTSSGGA

-271 STIYYTGDDGV
+271 STIYYTGDDDV
-282 QEPAPYTVTELSL
+282 PEPTPYTVTELRFSPYGN
-295 SYYSG
+295 S
-300 VTSDNNNYTSLVLP
+300 VTSVNNNYTALVLP

-319 IRRSLSGFKNVTEI
+319 IGGSLSGFKNVTEI
-333 TIPGSVKVFNATLQN
+333 TIPGSVKVFNATLQY
-348 MMELKTLT
+348 MKQLRTLT
-356 FDEGVEEIASGSVVS
+356 FEEGVEEIASGSVVS
-371 GCTKLETIHLPS
+371 GCKNLTTIHLPS

-411 TEGSTFSKCTS
+411 TEGSTFSECTS

-434 IPRSMFA
+434 IPSYMFA

-459 NGAFGSVTDWNGH
+459 NSAFKS
-472 ETADTALTEIPD
+472 DTALTEIPD
-484 LSQVTSIGDRAFYGC
+484 LSQVTSIGDRTFYGC
-499 SALTT
+499 SALET
-504 VDLHNVTTMEYGAFQ
+504 VDLHSVTTMEYAAFQ
-519 GCKELSGEIDLSKL
+519 GCDALSGEIDLSNL
-533 EVIPGNAFCYDSK
+533 EVIPGHAFCYDPN
-546 ITSVITCPTLKSIGD
+546 ITSVITCPTLRSIGD
-561 WAFIWAGIST
+561 WAFIWADIST

-578 NSIGEYTFFLAS
+578 NSIGTYTFYKAS
-590 LSGTVALPDSLTKL
+590 LSGTVALPDSLTQL
-604 GANAFNGCEEIE
+604 GASAFSGCEEVN

-624 TDIPSNAFDGCRK
+624 KDIPANAFAGCTNLK
-637 LTTITVNN
+637 TITVNN
-645 RQEDVKI
+645 RREDVTI
-652 PKIDRVTVTYTI
+652 PKIDGVTVTYTI
-664 PSLTADDDKVSTATD
+664 PSLEATDDKVSNAEG
-679 ALSLQDA
+679 ALSLQQA
-686 VKQAATNGTPVTI
+686 VDQANGTPVTI

-707 PVTITAEQKVEI
+707 PVRIAAGQRVEI
-719 TATENHNIFG
+719 TANTNCNIFG
-729 NKDQNLANLFVVEA
+729 NKDKDLTNLFVVEE

-762 SILVNHGKTTIN
+762 SILVNHGKTTID
-774 GNVVIEKSTLEGN
+774 GNVVIEKSTLEGDSM
-787 NIGVIED
+787 GVIED
-794 KGSSAKLILENGTIQ
+794 NGSSAELILENGTIQ
-809 NHKIRGAHSA
+809 NHKIRGALSA

-830 MNGGTIR
+830 MNGGTIQ

-843 SSSDSSS
+843 PSSDSSS

-878 VYLTASNDAKARFTM
+878 VYLTASSNAAKARFTM

-902 SHSYTSDSTPTGAVF
+902 SHSYTPYSTPTGAVF
-917 VKYSAEFVLNNGTIT
+917 VKYSAEFVLNEGTIT

-945 VMDELPTK
+945 VMDELPTE
-953 EHGTAFTMYSGTIS
+953 EHGTAFTMNGGTIS

-980 IYSCSNRVSL
+980 IYSCSNYVSL

-1009 GNTQIY
+1009 GNTEIY
-1015 TTLHIQN
+1015 TTLHIEN

-1046 YMQNGAV
+1046 YMQDGAV

-1095 FSDGFLYAPPGNL
+1095 FSDGFLYAPAGNR

-1116 YNAVEYA
+1116 YNTVEYA

-1150 VGSLIITGN
+1150 TGSLIITGN

-1183 NSISVK
+1183 YSISVK

-1209 KERDTGDVV
+1209 KERDTGDIV
-1218 STAELTSEN
+1218 STAELTGEN
-1227 GWQYTFTD
+1227 GWQHTFTD
-1235 LPLSPNHY
+1235 LPLSPDHY

-1298 ERPAS
+1298 KRPAS

-1329 FEDLPESSYSVTED
+1329 FEDLPEGTYSVTED

-1365 YERPLDPEPIEP
+1365 YERPLYPEPIEPIDP

-1390 PPIVPETTGNEP
+1390 PPIVPGTTGNEP
-1402 SPPSTEETT
+1402 NPPSTEETT
-1411 SVPPTEPTEESTE
+1411 SVPPTEPTEESTEESTE

-1436 IKETQETPSVSAKP
+1436 IKETQETSSVSAKP

-1465 LMFAGVGLL
+1465 LMFAGAGLL

>member
-1 MEAGC
+1 
-6 TIFLRWYT
+6 
-14 PPCGTRFAA
+14 
-23 HEHNDNAKERN
+23 
-34 TAMKKRLLAGLLA
+34 MKKRLLAGLLA

-70 EDWEGAADFTDDSY
+70 EDREDIADYTDDSYSSGY

-98 LDEEVDDTAAEVV
+98 LDEEVDDTAAEVI

-119 SDTEIDKAADSIEE
+119 SDTEIDRAADSIEE
-133 TEPEDEVQVSD
+133 TEPEDEVQDTD
-144 AAKDRNDLENPDE
+144 AAEDRNDREDSDE
-157 ETESDTQNPWE
+157 ETKSGTNPGE
-168 AGPSDA
+168 TGPSDA

-205 YYDDNA
+205 YYDDDA
-211 LEEEMDDDIALL
+211 SEAEMDEDIALL

-231 ENYAYTDVSGTKYT
+231 KDYAYTDVSSGTEYM
-245 VDLYTDHTATIWEL
+245 VDLYTDYTAKIRRL
-259 TTSSGEA
+259 TSSSGGA

-271 STIYYTGDDGV
+271 STIYYTDDAGV
-282 QEPAPYTVTELSL
+282 QDPNPYTVTELSL
-295 SYYSG
+295 PFSSS
-300 VTSDNNNYTSLVLP
+300 VTSDYTTLVLP

-319 IRRSLSGFKNVTEI
+319 MGGYLSSFKNVTEI
-333 TIPGSVKVFNATLQN
+333 TIPGSVKVFKAILQN
-348 MMELKTLT
+348 MTELKTLT
-356 FDEGVEEIASGSVVS
+356 FEEGVEEIASGSVVS
-371 GCTKLETIHLPS
+371 GCKNLTTIHLPS
-383 SLQKLSGTGTFSGA
+383 SLQKLSGTDTFSGA

-411 TEGSTFSKCTS
+411 TEGSTFSECTS
-422 LKSIELPASITT
+422 LESIELPASITT
-434 IPRSMFA
+434 IPSHMFA

-454 ITAIG
+454 ITAID
-459 NGAFGSVTDWNGH
+459 NGAFGSVTDWKNH

-499 SALTT
+499 SALET
-504 VDLHNVTTMEYGAFQ
+504 VDLHSVTTMGYAAFQ
-519 GCKELSGEIDLSKL
+519 GCKALSGKIDLSNL
-533 EVIPGNAFCYDSK
+533 EEIPGHAFCYDPN
-546 ITSVITCPTLKSIGD
+546 ITSVVTCPTLRSIGD

-578 NSIGEYTFFLAS
+578 NSIGTYTFYKSS
-590 LSGTVALPDSLTKL
+590 LSGTVALPDSLTQL
-604 GANAFNGCEEIE
+604 GASAFSGCEKVE

-624 TDIPSNAFDGCRK
+624 TDIPKDAFDGCTNLK
-637 LTTITVNN
+637 TITVNN
-645 RQEDVKI
+645 RREDVHI
-652 PKIDRVTVTYTI
+652 PEIDGVTVTYTI
-664 PSLTADDDKVSTATD
+664 PSLTADNDKVSNTEG
-679 ALSLQDA
+679 ALSLQQA
-686 VKQAATNGTPVTI
+686 VDQANGTPVTI

-707 PVTITAEQKVEI
+707 PVRIAAGQRVEI
-719 TATENHNIFG
+719 TANTNCNIFG
-729 NKDQNLANLFVVEA
+729 NKDKDLTNLFVVEP

-762 SILVNHGKTTIN
+762 SILVNHGKTTID

-787 NIGVIED
+787 DVGVIED
-794 KGSSAKLILENGTIQ
+794 NGSSAELILENGTIQ
-809 NHKIRGAHSA
+809 NHKIRGALSA

-830 MNGGTIR
+830 MNGGTIQA
-837 DNIANT
+837 NIANT

-864 EGSICNNSG
+864 GGSICNNSG

-878 VYLTASNDAKARFTM
+878 VYLTASSNAAKARFTM
-893 NGGTLSNNE
+893 NGGSLSNNE
-902 SHSYTSDSTPTGAVF
+902 SRSYTPNSTPTGAVF
-917 VKYSAEFVLNNGTIT
+917 VKYSAEFVLNDGTIT
-932 GNCAYGG
+932 GNCAHDG

-945 VMDELPTK
+945 VMDELPTE
-953 EHGTAFTMYSGTIS
+953 EHGTAFTMNGGTIS

-980 IYSCSNRVSL
+980 IYSCSNYVSL

-1009 GNTQIY
+1009 GNTEIY
-1015 TTLHIQN
+1015 TTLHIEN

-1046 YMQNGAV
+1046 YMQDGAV

-1095 FSDGFLYAPPGNL
+1095 FSDGFLYAPPGNR

-1116 YNAVEYA
+1116 YNTVEYA

-1150 VGSLIITGN
+1150 TGSLIITGN

-1183 NSISVK
+1183 YSISVK
-1189 KVWDNPG
+1189 KAWDNPG
-1196 YEDTQPSGVTIHL
+1196 YEDTQPSSVTIHL
-1209 KERDTGDVV
+1209 KERDTGDIV
-1218 STAELTSEN
+1218 STAELTGEN

-1270 YLTTPTPDVP
+1270 HLTTPTPMPDVP

-1329 FEDLPESSYSVTED
+1329 FEDLPEGTYSVTED

-1365 YERPLDPEPIEP
+1365 YERPLYPEPIEPIDP

-1390 PPIVPETTGNEP
+1390 PPIVPGTTGNEP
-1402 SPPSTEETT
+1402 NPPSTEETT
-1411 SVPPTEPTEESTE
+1411 SVPPTEPTEESTEESTE

-1436 IKETQETPSVSAKP
+1436 IKETQETSSVSAKP

-1465 LMFAGVGLL
+1465 LMFAGAGLL

>member
-1 MEAGC
+1 
-6 TIFLRWYT
+6 
-14 PPCGTRFAA
+14 
-23 HEHNDNAKERN
+23 
-34 TAMKKRLLAGLLA
+34 MKKRLLAGLLA

-70 EDWEGAADFTDDSY
+70 EDREDIADYTDDSYSSGY

-98 LDEEVDDTAAEVV
+98 LDEEVDDTAAEVI

-119 SDTEIDKAADSIEE
+119 SDTEIDRAADSIEE
-133 TEPEDEVQVSD
+133 TEPEDEVQDTD
-144 AAKDRNDLENPDE
+144 AAEDRNDREDSDE
-157 ETESDTQNPWE
+157 ETKSGTQNPEE

-205 YYDDNA
+205 YYDDDA
-211 LEEEMDDDIALL
+211 SEEEMDDDIALL
-223 AAGKTMAH
+223 ATGKTMAH
-231 ENYAYTDVSGTKYT
+231 EDYAYTDVSSGTEYM
-245 VDLYTDHTATIWEL
+245 VDLYTDHTAKIWKL
-259 TTSSGEA
+259 TTSSGGA

-271 STIYYTGDDGV
+271 STIYYTDDDDV
-282 QEPAPYTVTELSL
+282 PEPTPYTVTELRFSPYGN
-295 SYYSG
+295 S
-300 VTSDNNNYTSLVLP
+300 VTSVNNNYTALVLP

-319 IRRSLSGFKNVTEI
+319 IGGSLSGFKNVTEI
-333 TIPGSVKVFNATLQN
+333 TIPGSVKVFNATLQY
-348 MMELKTLT
+348 MKQLRTLT
-356 FDEGVEEIASGSVVS
+356 FEEGVEEIASGSVVS
-371 GCTKLETIHLPS
+371 GCKSLTTIHLPS

-411 TEGSTFSKCTS
+411 TEGSTFSECTS
-422 LKSIELPASITT
+422 LKSITLPASITT
-434 IPRSMFA
+434 IPSYMFA

-459 NGAFGSVTDWNGH
+459 NSAFKS
-472 ETADTALTEIPD
+472 DTALTEIPD

-499 SALTT
+499 SALKT
-504 VDLHNVTTMEYGAFQ
+504 VDLHSVTTMEYGAFQ
-519 GCKELSGEIDLSKL
+519 GCDALSGEIDLSNL
-533 EVIPGNAFCYDSK
+533 EEIPGHAFCYDPN
-546 ITSVITCPTLKSIGD
+546 ITSVITCPTLRSIGD
-561 WAFIWAGIST
+561 WAFIWADIST

-578 NSIGEYTFFLAS
+578 NSIGTYTFYKAS
-590 LSGTVALPDSLTKL
+590 LSGTVALPDSLTQL
-604 GANAFNGCEEIE
+604 GASAFSGCEEVN

-624 TDIPSNAFDGCRK
+624 KDIPANAFAGCTNLK
-637 LTTITVNN
+637 TITVNN
-645 RQEDVKI
+645 RQEDVTI
-652 PKIDRVTVTYTI
+652 PKIDGVTVTYTI
-664 PSLTADDDKVSTATD
+664 PSLTADNDKVSAAAD
-679 ALSLQDA
+679 ALSLQQA
-686 VKQAATNGTPVTI
+686 VNQANGTPVTI

-707 PVTITAEQKVEI
+707 PVRIAAGQRVEI
-719 TATENHNIFG
+719 TANANENYNLFG
-729 NKDQNLANLFVVEA
+729 NKDKNLTNLFVVEA

-762 SILVNHGKTTIN
+762 SILVNHGKTTID
-774 GNVVIEKSTLEGN
+774 GNVVIEKSTLEGDSM
-787 NIGVIED
+787 GVIED
-794 KGSSAKLILENGTIQ
+794 NGSSAELILENGTIQ
-809 NHKIRGAHSA
+809 NHKIRGARSA

-830 MNGGTIR
+830 MNGGTIQN
-837 DNIANT
+837 NIANT
-843 SSSDSSS
+843 ASSDSSS

-864 EGSICNNSG
+864 GGSICNNSG

-878 VYLTASNDAKARFTM
+878 VYLTASSNAAKARFTM
-893 NGGTLSNNE
+893 NSGTLSNNE
-902 SHSYTSDSTPTGAVF
+902 SRSYTPKSTPTGAVF

-945 VMDELPTK
+945 VMDELPTE
-953 EHGTAFTMYSGTIS
+953 EHGTAFTMNGGTIS

-980 IYSCSNRVSL
+980 IYSCSNYVSL

-1009 GNTQIY
+1009 GNTEIY
-1015 TTLHIQN
+1015 TTLHIEN

-1046 YMQNGAV
+1046 YMQDGAV

-1095 FSDGFLYAPPGNL
+1095 FSDGFLYAPAGNR

-1116 YNAVEYA
+1116 YNTVEYA

-1150 VGSLIITGN
+1150 TGSLIITGN

-1183 NSISVK
+1183 YSISVK
-1189 KVWDNPG
+1189 KAWDNPG

-1209 KERDTGDVV
+1209 KERDTGDIV
-1218 STAELTSEN
+1218 STAELTGEN
-1227 GWQYTFTD
+1227 GWQHTFTD
-1235 LPLSPNHY
+1235 LPLSPDHY

-1329 FEDLPESSYSVTED
+1329 FEDLPEGTYSVTED

-1365 YERPLDPEPIEP
+1365 YERPLYPEPIEPIDP
-1377 IPPVDPPQEEIVT
+1377 IPPVDPPQEEIVM
-1390 PPIVPETTGNEP
+1390 PPIVPGTTGNEP
-1402 SPPSTEETT
+1402 NPPSTEETT
-1411 SVPPTEPTEESTE
+1411 SVPPTEPTEESTEESTE

-1436 IKETQETPSVSAKP
+1436 IKETQETSSVSAKP

-1465 LMFAGVGLL
+1465 LMFAGAGLL

>member
-1 MEAGC
+1 
-6 TIFLRWYT
+6 
-14 PPCGTRFAA
+14 
-23 HEHNDNAKERN
+23 
-34 TAMKKRLLAGLLA
+34 MKKRLLAGLLA

-70 EDWEGAADFTDDSY
+70 EDREDIADYTDDSYSSGY

-98 LDEEVDDTAAEVV
+98 LDEEVDDTAAEVI

-119 SDTEIDKAADSIEE
+119 SDTEIDRAADSIEE
-133 TEPEDEVQVSD
+133 TEPEDEVQNTD
-144 AAKDRNDLENPDE
+144 AAEDRNDREYPDE
-157 ETESDTQNPWE
+157 ETKSGTNPGE
-168 AGPSDA
+168 TGPSDA

-205 YYDDNA
+205 YYDDDA
-211 LEEEMDDDIALL
+211 SEEEMDDDIALL

-231 ENYAYTDVSGTKYT
+231 EDYAYTDVSSGTEYM
-245 VDLYTDHTATIWEL
+245 VDLYTDHTAKIWKL
-259 TTSSGEA
+259 ITSSGGA

-271 STIYYTGDDGV
+271 STIYYTDDDGV
-282 QEPAPYTVTELSL
+282 PEPNPYTVTELRFSPYGN
-295 SYYSG
+295 S
-300 VTSDNNNYTSLVLP
+300 VTSVNNNYTALVLP

-319 IRRSLSGFKNVTEI
+319 IGGSLSGFKNVTEI
-333 TIPGSVKVFNATLQN
+333 TIPGSVKVFNATLQY
-348 MMELKTLT
+348 MKQLRTLT
-356 FDEGVEEIASGSVVS
+356 FEEGVEEIASGSVVS
-371 GCTKLETIHLPS
+371 GCKSLTTIHLPS

-411 TEGSTFSKCTS
+411 TEGSTFSECTS
-422 LKSIELPASITT
+422 LESIELPASITT
-434 IPRSMFA
+434 IPSYMFA

-449 TAKGT
+449 TVKGT

-459 NGAFGSVTDWNGH
+459 NSAFKS
-472 ETADTALTEIPD
+472 DTALTEIPD

-499 SALTT
+499 SALET
-504 VDLHNVTTMEYGAFQ
+504 VDLHSVTTMEYAAFQ
-519 GCKELSGEIDLSKL
+519 GCDALSGEIDLSNL
-533 EVIPGNAFCYDSK
+533 EVIPGHAFCYDPN
-546 ITSVITCPTLKSIGD
+546 ITSVVTCPTLRSIGD

-578 NSIGEYTFFLAS
+578 NSIGTYTFYKAS
-590 LSGTVALPDSLTKL
+590 LSGTVALPDSLTQL
-604 GANAFNGCEEIE
+604 GASAFSGCEKVE

-624 TDIPSNAFDGCRK
+624 TDIPKDAFDGCK
-637 LTTITVNN
+637 PKTITVNN
-645 RQEDVKI
+645 RREDVTI
-652 PKIDRVTVTYTI
+652 PEIDGVTVTYTI
-664 PSLTADDDKVSTATD
+664 PSLTADNDKVSNAEG
-679 ALSLQDA
+679 ALSLQQA
-686 VKQAATNGTPVTI
+686 VNQANGTPVTI

-707 PVTITAEQKVEI
+707 PVRIAAGQRVEI
-719 TATENHNIFG
+719 TANTNCNIFG
-729 NKDQNLANLFVVEA
+729 NKDKDLTNLFVVEE

-762 SILVNHGKTTIN
+762 SILVNHGKTTID
-774 GNVVIEKSTLEGN
+774 GNVVIEKSTLEGDSM
-787 NIGVIED
+787 GVIED
-794 KGSSAKLILENGTIQ
+794 NGSSAELILENGTIQ
-809 NHKIRGAHSA
+809 NHKIRGARSA

-830 MNGGTIR
+830 MNGGTIQ

-843 SSSDSSS
+843 PSSDSSS

-878 VYLTASNDAKARFTM
+878 VYLTASSNAAKARFTM

-902 SHSYTSDSTPTGAVF
+902 SHSYTPYSTPTGAVF
-917 VKYSAEFVLNNGTIT
+917 VKYSAEFVLNEGTIT

-945 VMDELPTK
+945 VMDELPTE
-953 EHGTAFTMYSGTIS
+953 EHGTAFTMNGGTIS

-980 IYSCSNRVSL
+980 IYSCSNYVSL

-1009 GNTQIY
+1009 GNTEIY

-1095 FSDGFLYAPPGNL
+1095 FSDGFLYAPAGNR

-1116 YNAVEYA
+1116 YNTVEYA

-1150 VGSLIITGN
+1150 TGSLIITGN

-1183 NSISVK
+1183 YSISVK
-1189 KVWDNPG
+1189 KAWDNPG

-1209 KERDTGDVV
+1209 KERDTGDIV
-1218 STAELTSEN
+1218 STAELTGEN
-1227 GWQYTFTD
+1227 GWQHTFTD
-1235 LPLSPNHY
+1235 LPLSPDHY

-1329 FEDLPESSYSVTED
+1329 FEDLPEGTYSVTED

-1365 YERPLDPEPIEP
+1365 YERPLYPEPIEPIDP

-1390 PPIVPETTGNEP
+1390 PPIVPGTTGNEP
-1402 SPPSTEETT
+1402 TPPSTEETT
-1411 SVPPTEPTEESTE
+1411 SVPPTEPTEESTDESTE

-1465 LMFAGVGLL
+1465 LMFAGAGLL
-1474 VFGFYKRSKENIDH
+1474 VFGLYKRSKENIDH

>member
-1 MEAGC
+1 
-6 TIFLRWYT
+6 
-14 PPCGTRFAA
+14 
-23 HEHNDNAKERN
+23 
-34 TAMKKRLLAGLLA
+34 MKKRLLAGLLA

-70 EDWEGAADFTDDSY
+70 EDREDITDYTDDSYSSGY

-98 LDEEVDDTAAEVV
+98 LDEEVDDTAAEVI

-119 SDTEIDKAADSIEE
+119 SDTEIDRAADSIEE
-133 TEPEDEVQVSD
+133 TEPEDEVQDTD
-144 AAKDRNDLENPDE
+144 AAEDRNDREYPDE
-157 ETESDTQNPWE
+157 ETKSGTNPGE

-186 TPKIDSELEAAIAS
+186 TPKIDSDLEAAIAS

-205 YYDDNA
+205 YYDDDA
-211 LEEEMDDDIALL
+211 SEEEMDDDIALL

-231 ENYAYTDVSGTKYT
+231 EDYAYTDVSSGTEYM
-245 VDLYTDHTATIWEL
+245 VDLYTDHTAKIWKL

-271 STIYYTGDDGV
+271 STIYYTDDDDV
-282 QEPAPYTVTELSL
+282 PEPTPYTVTELRFSPYGN
-295 SYYSG
+295 S
-300 VTSDNNNYTSLVLP
+300 VTSVNNNYTALVLP

-319 IRRSLSGFKNVTEI
+319 IGGSLSGFKNVTEI
-333 TIPGSVKVFNATLQN
+333 TIPGSVKVFNATLQY
-348 MMELKTLT
+348 MKQLRTLT
-356 FDEGVEEIASGSVVS
+356 FEEGVEEIASGSVVS
-371 GCTKLETIHLPS
+371 GCKNLTTIHLPS

-411 TEGSTFSKCTS
+411 TEGSTFSECTS
-422 LKSIELPASITT
+422 LKSITLPASITT
-434 IPRSMFA
+434 IPSYMFA

-459 NGAFGSVTDWNGH
+459 NSAFKS
-472 ETADTALTEIPD
+472 DTALTEIPD

-499 SALTT
+499 SALKT
-504 VDLHNVTTMEYGAFQ
+504 VDLHSVTTMEYGAFQ
-519 GCKELSGEIDLSKL
+519 GCDALSGEINLSNL
-533 EVIPGNAFCYDSK
+533 EEIPGHAFCYDPN
-546 ITSVITCPTLKSIGD
+546 ITSVITCPTLRSIGD
-561 WAFIWAGIST
+561 WAFIWADIST

-578 NSIGEYTFFLAS
+578 KSIGTYTFYKAS
-590 LSGTVALPDSLTKL
+590 LSGTVALPDSLTQL
-604 GANAFNGCEEIE
+604 GASAFSGCEKVE

-624 TDIPSNAFDGCRK
+624 TDIPKDAFDGCK
-637 LTTITVNN
+637 PKTITVNN
-645 RQEDVKI
+645 RREDVHI
-652 PKIDRVTVTYTI
+652 PEIDGVTVTYTI
-664 PSLTADDDKVSTATD
+664 PSLTADNDKVSNAEG
-679 ALSLQDA
+679 ALSLQEA
-686 VKQAATNGTPVTI
+686 VDQANGTPVTI

-707 PVTITAEQKVEI
+707 PVRIAAGQRVEI
-719 TATENHNIFG
+719 TANANENYNLFG
-729 NKDQNLANLFVVEA
+729 NKDEKPTNLFVVEE

-762 SILVNHGKTTIN
+762 SILVNHGKTTID

-787 NIGVIED
+787 DVGVIED
-794 KGSSAKLILENGTIQ
+794 NGSSAELILENGTIQ

-830 MNGGTIR
+830 MNGGTIQ

-843 SSSDSSS
+843 ASSDSSS

-864 EGSICNNSG
+864 GGSICNNSG

-878 VYLTASNDAKARFTM
+878 VYLTASNNAAKARFTM

-902 SHSYTSDSTPTGAVF
+902 SRSYTPYSTPTGAVF

-932 GNCAYGG
+932 GNCAHGG

-945 VMDELPTK
+945 VMDELPTE
-953 EHGTAFTMYSGTIS
+953 EHGTAFTMNGGTIS

-980 IYSCSNRVSL
+980 IYSCSNYVSL

-1009 GNTQIY
+1009 GNTDIY
-1015 TTLHIQN
+1015 TTLHIRN

-1046 YMQNGAV
+1046 YMQDGAV

-1095 FSDGFLYAPPGNL
+1095 FSDGFLYAPAGNR

-1116 YNAVEYA
+1116 YNTVEYA

-1150 VGSLIITGN
+1150 TGSLIITGN

-1183 NSISVK
+1183 YSISVK
-1189 KVWDNPG
+1189 KAWDNPG

-1209 KERDTGDVV
+1209 KERDTGDIV
-1218 STAELTSEN
+1218 STAELTGEN
-1227 GWQYTFTD
+1227 GWQHTFTD
-1235 LPLSPNHY
+1235 LPLSPDHY

-1329 FEDLPESSYSVTED
+1329 FEDLPEGTYSVTED

-1365 YERPLDPEPIEP
+1365 YERPLYPEPIEPIDP

-1390 PPIVPETTGNEP
+1390 PPIVPGTTGNEP
-1402 SPPSTEETT
+1402 NPPSTEETT
-1411 SVPPTEPTEESTE
+1411 SVPPTEPTEESTEESTE

-1465 LMFAGVGLL
+1465 LMFAGAGLL

>member
-1 MEAGC
+1 
-6 TIFLRWYT
+6 
-14 PPCGTRFAA
+14 
-23 HEHNDNAKERN
+23 
-34 TAMKKRLLAGLLA
+34 MKKRLLAGLLA

-70 EDWEGAADFTDDSY
+70 EDREDIADFTDDSYSSGY

-98 LDEEVDDTAAEVV
+98 LDEEVDDTAAKVI

-119 SDTEIDKAADSIEE
+119 SDTEIDRAADSIEE
-133 TEPEDEVQVSD
+133 TESEDEVQDTD
-144 AAKDRNDLENPDE
+144 AAEDRNDREDSDE
-157 ETESDTQNPWE
+157 ETRSGTNPGE
-168 AGPSDA
+168 TGPSDA
-174 ETEEDVPDSWEE
+174 ETEEDVSDSWEE

-205 YYDDNA
+205 YYDDDA
-211 LEEEMDDDIALL
+211 SEEEMDDDIALL

-231 ENYAYTDVSGTKYT
+231 EDYAYTDVSSGTEYM
-245 VDLYTDHTATIWEL
+245 VDLYTDHTAKIWKL
-259 TTSSGEA
+259 TTSSGGA

-271 STIYYTGDDGV
+271 STIYYTDDDDV
-282 QEPAPYTVTELSL
+282 PEPTPYTVTELRFSPYGN
-295 SYYSG
+295 S
-300 VTSDNNNYTSLVLP
+300 VTSVNNNYTALVLP

-319 IRRSLSGFKNVTEI
+319 IGGSLSGFKNVTEI
-333 TIPGSVKVFNATLQN
+333 TIPGSVKVFNATLQY
-348 MMELKTLT
+348 MKELRTLT
-356 FDEGVEEIASGSVVS
+356 FEEGVEEIASGSVVS
-371 GCTKLETIHLPS
+371 GCKNLTTIHLPS

-411 TEGSTFSKCTS
+411 TEGSTFSECTS

-434 IPRSMFA
+434 IPSYMFA

-459 NGAFGSVTDWNGH
+459 NSAFKS
-472 ETADTALTEIPD
+472 DTALTEIPD

-499 SALTT
+499 SALKT
-504 VDLHNVTTMEYGAFQ
+504 VDLHSVTTMEYGAFQ
-519 GCKELSGEIDLSKL
+519 GCDALSGEIDLSNL
-533 EVIPGNAFCYDSK
+533 EEIPGNAFCYDPN
-546 ITSVITCPTLKSIGD
+546 ITSVITCPTLRSIGD
-561 WAFIWAGIST
+561 WAFIWADIST

-578 NSIGEYTFFLAS
+578 KSIGTYTFYKAS
-590 LSGTVALPDSLTKL
+590 LSGTVALPDSLTQL
-604 GANAFNGCEEIE
+604 GASAFSGCEKVE

-624 TDIPSNAFDGCRK
+624 TDIPKDAFDGCTNLK
-637 LTTITVNN
+637 TITVNN
-645 RQEDVKI
+645 RREDVTI
-652 PKIDRVTVTYTI
+652 PKIDGVTVTYTI
-664 PSLTADDDKVSTATD
+664 PSLTADNDKVSNTEG
-679 ALSLQDA
+679 ALSLQQA
-686 VKQAATNGTPVTI
+686 VDQANGTPVTI

-707 PVTITAEQKVEI
+707 PVRIAAGQRVEI
-719 TATENHNIFG
+719 TANTNCNIFG
-729 NKDQNLANLFVVEA
+729 NKDKDLTNLFVVEP

-762 SILVNHGKTTIN
+762 SILVNHGKTTID

-787 NIGVIED
+787 DVGVIED
-794 KGSSAKLILENGTIQ
+794 NGSSAELILENGTIQ
-809 NHKIRGAHSA
+809 NHKIRGALSA

-830 MNGGTIR
+830 MNGGTIQA
-837 DNIANT
+837 NIANT

-864 EGSICNNSG
+864 GGSICNNSG

-878 VYLTASNDAKARFTM
+878 VYLTASSNAAKARFTM
-893 NGGTLSNNE
+893 NGGSLSNNE
-902 SHSYTSDSTPTGAVF
+902 SRSYTPNSTPTGAVF
-917 VKYSAEFVLNNGTIT
+917 VKYSAEFVLNDGTIT
-932 GNCAYGG
+932 GNCAHDG

-945 VMDELPTK
+945 VMDELPTE
-953 EHGTAFTMYSGTIS
+953 EHGTAFTMNGGTIS

-980 IYSCSNRVSL
+980 IYSCSNYVSL

-1009 GNTQIY
+1009 GNTEIY
-1015 TTLHIQN
+1015 TTLHIEN

-1046 YMQNGAV
+1046 YMQDGAV

-1095 FSDGFLYAPPGNL
+1095 FSDGFLYAPAGNR

-1116 YNAVEYA
+1116 YNTVEYA

-1150 VGSLIITGN
+1150 TGSLIITGN

-1183 NSISVK
+1183 YSISVK
-1189 KVWDNPG
+1189 KAWDNPG

-1209 KERDTGDVV
+1209 KERDTGDIV
-1218 STAELTSEN
+1218 STAELTGEN
-1227 GWQYTFTD
+1227 GWQHTFTD
-1235 LPLSPNHY
+1235 LPLSPDHY

-1329 FEDLPESSYSVTED
+1329 FEDLPEGTYSVTED

-1365 YERPLDPEPIEP
+1365 YERPLYPEPIEPIDP

-1390 PPIVPETTGNEP
+1390 PPIVPGTTGNEP
-1402 SPPSTEETT
+1402 NPPSTEETT
-1411 SVPPTEPTEESTE
+1411 SVPPTEPTEESTEESTE

-1436 IKETQETPSVSAKP
+1436 IKETQETSSVSAKP

-1465 LMFAGVGLL
+1465 LMFAGAGLL

>member
-1 MEAGC
+1 
-6 TIFLRWYT
+6 
-14 PPCGTRFAA
+14 
-23 HEHNDNAKERN
+23 
-34 TAMKKRLLAGLLA
+34 MKKRLLAGLLA

-70 EDWEGAADFTDDSY
+70 EDREDIADYTDDSYSSGY

-98 LDEEVDDTAAEVV
+98 LDEEVDDTAAEVI

-119 SDTEIDKAADSIEE
+119 SDTEIDRAADSIEE
-133 TEPEDEVQVSD
+133 TESEDEVQDTD
-144 AAKDRNDLENPDE
+144 AAEDRNDREDSDE
-157 ETESDTQNPWE
+157 ETRSGTNPGE
-168 AGPSDA
+168 TGPSDA
-174 ETEEDVPDSWEE
+174 ETEEDVSDSWEE

-205 YYDDNA
+205 YYDDDA
-211 LEEEMDDDIALL
+211 SEEEMDDDIALL

-231 ENYAYTDVSGTKYT
+231 EDYAYTDVSSGTEYM
-245 VDLYTDHTATIWEL
+245 VDLYTDHTAKIWKL
-259 TTSSGEA
+259 TTSSGGA

-271 STIYYTGDDGV
+271 STIYYTDDDDV
-282 QEPAPYTVTELSL
+282 PEPTPYTVTELRFSPYGN
-295 SYYSG
+295 S
-300 VTSDNNNYTSLVLP
+300 VTSVNNNYTALVLP

-319 IRRSLSGFKNVTEI
+319 IGGSLSGFKNVTEI
-333 TIPGSVKVFNATLQN
+333 TIPGSVKVFNATLQY
-348 MMELKTLT
+348 MKELRTLT
-356 FDEGVEEIASGSVVS
+356 FEEGVEEIASGSVVS
-371 GCTKLETIHLPS
+371 GCKNLTTIHLPS

-411 TEGSTFSKCTS
+411 TEGSTFSECTS
-422 LKSIELPASITT
+422 LESIELPASITT
-434 IPRSMFA
+434 IPSYMFA

-459 NGAFGSVTDWNGH
+459 NSAFKS
-472 ETADTALTEIPD
+472 DTALTEIPD

-499 SALTT
+499 SALKT
-504 VDLHNVTTMEYGAFQ
+504 VDLHSVTTMEYGAFQ
-519 GCKELSGEIDLSKL
+519 GCDALSGEIDLSNL
-533 EVIPGNAFCYDSK
+533 EEIPGHAFCYDPN
-546 ITSVITCPTLKSIGD
+546 ITSVITCPTLRSIGD
-561 WAFIWAGIST
+561 WAFIWADIST

-578 NSIGEYTFFLAS
+578 NSIGTYAFYKAS
-590 LSGTVALPDSLTKL
+590 LSGTVALPDSLTQL
-604 GANAFNGCEEIE
+604 GASAFSGCEKVE

-624 TDIPSNAFDGCRK
+624 TDIPKDAFDGCK
-637 LTTITVNN
+637 PKTITVNN
-645 RQEDVKI
+645 RREDVHI
-652 PKIDRVTVTYTI
+652 PEIDGVTVTYTI
-664 PSLTADDDKVSTATD
+664 PSLEATDDKVSNAEG
-679 ALSLQDA
+679 ALSLQEA
-686 VKQAATNGTPVTI
+686 VDQANGTPVTI

-707 PVTITAEQKVEI
+707 PVRIAAGQRVEI
-719 TATENHNIFG
+719 TANANENYNLFG
-729 NKDQNLANLFVVEA
+729 NKDEKPTNLFVVEE

-762 SILVNHGKTTIN
+762 SILVNHGKTTID

-787 NIGVIED
+787 DMGVIED
-794 KGSSAKLILENGTIQ
+794 NGSSAELILENGTIQ
-809 NHKIRGAHSA
+809 NHKIRGALSA

-830 MNGGTIR
+830 MNGGTIQ

-843 SSSDSSS
+843 PSSDSSS

-864 EGSICNNSG
+864 GGSICNNSG

-878 VYLTASNDAKARFTM
+878 VYLTASSNAAKARFTM

-902 SHSYTSDSTPTGAVF
+902 SHSYTPYSTPTGAVF
-917 VKYSAEFVLNNGTIT
+917 VKYSAEFVLNEGTIT

-945 VMDELPTK
+945 VMDELPTE
-953 EHGTAFTMYSGTIS
+953 EHGTAFTMNGGTIS

-980 IYSCSNRVSL
+980 IYSCSNYVSL

-1009 GNTQIY
+1009 GNTEIY
-1015 TTLHIQN
+1015 TTLHIEN

-1046 YMQNGAV
+1046 YMQDGAV

-1095 FSDGFLYAPPGNL
+1095 FSDGFLYAPAGNR

-1150 VGSLIITGN
+1150 TGSLIITGN

-1173 VVIGEATSLS
+1173 VVIGEETSLS
-1183 NSISVK
+1183 YSISVK
-1189 KVWDNPG
+1189 KAWDNPG
-1196 YEDTQPSGVTIHL
+1196 YEDTQPSSVTIHL
-1209 KERDTGDVV
+1209 KERDTGDIV
-1218 STAELTSEN
+1218 STAELTGEN
-1227 GWQYTFTD
+1227 GWQYTFTN

-1329 FEDLPESSYSVTED
+1329 FEDLPEGNYSVTED

-1365 YERPLDPEPIEP
+1365 YERPLYPEPIEPIDP

-1390 PPIVPETTGNEP
+1390 PPIVPGTTGNEP
-1402 SPPSTEETT
+1402 NPPSTEETT
-1411 SVPPTEPTEESTE
+1411 SVPPTEPTEESTEESTE

-1436 IKETQETPSVSAKP
+1436 IKETQETSSVSAKP

-1465 LMFAGVGLL
+1465 LMFAGAGLL

>member
-1 MEAGC
+1 
-6 TIFLRWYT
+6 
-14 PPCGTRFAA
+14 
-23 HEHNDNAKERN
+23 
-34 TAMKKRLLAGLLA
+34 MKKRLLAGLLA

-70 EDWEGAADFTDDSY
+70 EDREDIADFTDDSYSSGY

-98 LDEEVDDTAAEVV
+98 LDEEVDDTAAEVI

-119 SDTEIDKAADSIEE
+119 SDTEIDRAADSIEE
-133 TEPEDEVQVSD
+133 TEPEDEVQNTD
-144 AAKDRNDLENPDE
+144 AAEDRNDREYPDE
-157 ETESDTQNPWE
+157 ETKSGTNPGE

-205 YYDDNA
+205 YYDDDA
-211 LEEEMDDDIALL
+211 SEEEMDDDIALL

-231 ENYAYTDVSGTKYT
+231 EDYAYTDVSSGTEYM
-245 VDLYTDHTATIWEL
+245 VDLYTDHTAKIWKL

-271 STIYYTGDDGV
+271 STIYYTDDDDV
-282 QEPAPYTVTELSL
+282 PEPTPYTVTELRFSPYGN
-295 SYYSG
+295 S
-300 VTSDNNNYTSLVLP
+300 VTSVNNNYTALVLP

-319 IRRSLSGFKNVTEI
+319 IGGSLSGFKNVTEI
-333 TIPGSVKVFNATLQN
+333 TIPGSVKVFNATLQY
-348 MMELKTLT
+348 MKQLRTLT
-356 FDEGVEEIASGSVVS
+356 FEEGVEEIASGSVVS
-371 GCTKLETIHLPS
+371 GCKNLTTIHLPS

-411 TEGSTFSKCTS
+411 TEGSTFSECTS
-422 LKSIELPASITT
+422 LKSITLPASITT
-434 IPRSMFA
+434 IPSYMFA

-459 NGAFGSVTDWNGH
+459 NSAFKS
-472 ETADTALTEIPD
+472 DTALTEIPD

-499 SALTT
+499 SALKT
-504 VDLHNVTTMEYGAFQ
+504 VDLHSVTTMEYGAFQ
-519 GCKELSGEIDLSKL
+519 GCDALSGEIDLSNL
-533 EVIPGNAFCYDSK
+533 EEIPGHAFCYDPN
-546 ITSVITCPTLKSIGD
+546 ITSVITCPTLRSIGD
-561 WAFIWAGIST
+561 WAFIWADIST

-578 NSIGEYTFFLAS
+578 KSIGTYTFYKAS
-590 LSGTVALPDSLTKL
+590 LSGTVALPDSLTQL
-604 GANAFNGCEEIE
+604 GASAFSGCEKVE

-624 TDIPSNAFDGCRK
+624 TDIPKDAFDGCK
-637 LTTITVNN
+637 PKTITVNN
-645 RQEDVKI
+645 RREDVHI
-652 PKIDRVTVTYTI
+652 PEIDGVTVTYTI
-664 PSLTADDDKVSTATD
+664 PSLTADNDKVSNAEG
-679 ALSLQDA
+679 ALSLQQA
-686 VKQAATNGTPVTI
+686 VDQANGTPVTI

-707 PVTITAEQKVEI
+707 PVRIAAGQRVEI
-719 TATENHNIFG
+719 TANTNCNIFG
-729 NKDQNLANLFVVEA
+729 NKDKDLTNLFVVEE

-762 SILVNHGKTTIN
+762 SILVNHGKTTID
-774 GNVVIEKSTLEGN
+774 GNVVIEKSTLEGDSM
-787 NIGVIED
+787 GVIED
-794 KGSSAKLILENGTIQ
+794 NGSSAELILENGTIQ
-809 NHKIRGAHSA
+809 NHKIRGALSA

-830 MNGGTIR
+830 MNGGTIQ

-843 SSSDSSS
+843 PSSDSSS

-864 EGSICNNSG
+864 RGSICNNSG

-878 VYLTASNDAKARFTM
+878 VYLTASSNAAKARFTM

-902 SHSYTSDSTPTGAVF
+902 SHSYTPYSTPTGAVF

-945 VMDELPTK
+945 VMDELPTE
-953 EHGTAFTMYSGTIS
+953 EHGTAFTMNGGIIS

-980 IYSCSNRVSL
+980 IYSCSNYVSL

-1009 GNTQIY
+1009 GNTEIY
-1015 TTLHIQN
+1015 TTLHIEN

-1046 YMQNGAV
+1046 YMQDGAV

-1095 FSDGFLYAPPGNL
+1095 FSDGFLYAPAGNR

-1116 YNAVEYA
+1116 YNTVEYA

-1150 VGSLIITGN
+1150 TGSLIITGN

-1183 NSISVK
+1183 HSILVK
-1189 KVWDNPG
+1189 KAWDNPG

-1209 KERDTGDVV
+1209 KERDTGDIV
-1218 STAELTSEN
+1218 STAELSGEN
-1227 GWQYTFTD
+1227 GWQHTFTD
-1235 LPLSPNHY
+1235 LPLSPDHY

-1329 FEDLPESSYSVTED
+1329 FEDLPEGTYSVTED

-1365 YERPLDPEPIEP
+1365 YERPLYPEPIDPIDP

-1390 PPIVPETTGNEP
+1390 PPIVPGTTGNEP
-1402 SPPSTEETT
+1402 NPPSTEETT
-1411 SVPPTEPTEESTE
+1411 SVPPTEPTEESTDESTE

-1436 IKETQETPSVSAKP
+1436 IKETQETSSVSAKP

-1465 LMFAGVGLL
+1465 LMFAGAGLL

>member
-1 MEAGC
+1 
-6 TIFLRWYT
+6 
-14 PPCGTRFAA
+14 
-23 HEHNDNAKERN
+23 
-34 TAMKKRLLAGLLA
+34 MKKRLLAGLLA

-70 EDWEGAADFTDDSY
+70 EDREDIADYTDDSYSSGY

-98 LDEEVDDTAAEVV
+98 LDEEVDDTAAEVI

-119 SDTEIDKAADSIEE
+119 SDTEIDRAADSIEE
-133 TEPEDEVQVSD
+133 TEPEDEVQNTD
-144 AAKDRNDLENPDE
+144 AAEDRNDREDSDE
-157 ETESDTQNPWE
+157 ETKSGTNPGE
-168 AGPSDA
+168 TGPSDA

-205 YYDDNA
+205 YYDDDA
-211 LEEEMDDDIALL
+211 SEEEMDDDIALL

-231 ENYAYTDVSGTKYT
+231 EDYAYTDVSSGTEYM
-245 VDLYTDHTATIWEL
+245 VDLYTDHTAKIWKL
-259 TTSSGEA
+259 ITSSGGA

-271 STIYYTGDDGV
+271 STIYYTDDDDV
-282 QEPAPYTVTELSL
+282 PEPTPYTVTELRFSPYGN
-295 SYYSG
+295 S
-300 VTSDNNNYTSLVLP
+300 VTSVNNNYTALVLP

-319 IRRSLSGFKNVTEI
+319 IGGSLSGFKNVTEI
-333 TIPGSVKVFNATLQN
+333 TIPGSVKVFNATLQY
-348 MMELKTLT
+348 MKQLRTLT
-356 FDEGVEEIASGSVVS
+356 FEEGVEEIASGSVVS
-371 GCTKLETIHLPS
+371 GCKNLTTIHLPS

-411 TEGSTFSKCTS
+411 TEGSTFSECTS

-434 IPRSMFA
+434 IPSYMFA

-459 NGAFGSVTDWNGH
+459 NSAFKS
-472 ETADTALTEIPD
+472 DTALTEIPD

-499 SALTT
+499 SALKT
-504 VDLHNVTTMEYGAFQ
+504 VDLHSVTTMEYGAFQ
-519 GCKELSGEIDLSKL
+519 GCDALSGEIDLSNL
-533 EVIPGNAFCYDSK
+533 EEIPGNAFCYDPN
-546 ITSVITCPTLKSIGD
+546 ITSVITCPTLRSIGD
-561 WAFIWAGIST
+561 WAFIWADIST

-578 NSIGEYTFFLAS
+578 KSIGTYTFYKAS
-590 LSGTVALPDSLTKL
+590 LSGTVALPDSLTQL
-604 GANAFNGCEEIE
+604 GASAFSGCEKVE

-624 TDIPSNAFDGCRK
+624 TDIPKDAFDGCTNLK
-637 LTTITVNN
+637 TITVNN
-645 RQEDVKI
+645 RREDVTI
-652 PKIDRVTVTYTI
+652 PKIDGVTVTYTI
-664 PSLTADDDKVSTATD
+664 PSLTADNDKVSNAEG
-679 ALSLQDA
+679 ALSLQQA
-686 VKQAATNGTPVTI
+686 VDQANGPVTIEI

-707 PVTITAEQKVEI
+707 PVRIAAGQRVEI
-719 TATENHNIFG
+719 TANENCNIFG
-729 NKDQNLANLFVVEA
+729 NKDENLANLFVVEE

-762 SILVNHGKTTIN
+762 SILVNHGKTTID
-774 GNVVIEKSTLEGN
+774 GNVVIEKSTLEGDSM
-787 NIGVIED
+787 GVIED
-794 KGSSAKLILENGTIQ
+794 NGSSAELILENGTIQ
-809 NHKIRGAHSA
+809 NHKIRGALSA

-830 MNGGTIR
+830 MNGGTIQ

-843 SSSDSSS
+843 PSSDSSS

-878 VYLTASNDAKARFTM
+878 VYLTASSNAAKARFTM

-902 SHSYTSDSTPTGAVF
+902 SHSYTPYSTPTGAVF
-917 VKYSAEFVLNNGTIT
+917 VKYSAEFVLNEGTIT

-945 VMDELPTK
+945 VMDELPTE
-953 EHGTAFTMYSGTIS
+953 EHGTAFTMNGGTIS

-980 IYSCSNRVSL
+980 IYSCSNYVSL

-1009 GNTQIY
+1009 GNTEIY
-1015 TTLHIQN
+1015 TTLHIEN

-1046 YMQNGAV
+1046 YMQDGAV

-1095 FSDGFLYAPPGNL
+1095 FSDGFLYAPAGNR

-1116 YNAVEYA
+1116 YNTVEYA

-1150 VGSLIITGN
+1150 TGSLIITGN

-1183 NSISVK
+1183 YSISVK
-1189 KVWDNPG
+1189 KAWDNPG

-1209 KERDTGDVV
+1209 KERDTGDIV
-1218 STAELTSEN
+1218 STAELTGEN
-1227 GWQYTFTD
+1227 GWQHTFTD
-1235 LPLSPNHY
+1235 LPLSPDHY

-1329 FEDLPESSYSVTED
+1329 FEDLPEGTYSVTED

-1365 YERPLDPEPIEP
+1365 YERPLYPEPIEPTDP

-1390 PPIVPETTGNEP
+1390 PPIVPGTTGNEP
-1402 SPPSTEETT
+1402 NPPSTEETT
-1411 SVPPTEPTEESTE
+1411 SVPPTEPTEESTEESTE

-1436 IKETQETPSVSAKP
+1436 IKETQETPSVSANP

-1465 LMFAGVGLL
+1465 LMFAGAGLL

>member
-1 MEAGC
+1 
-6 TIFLRWYT
+6 
-14 PPCGTRFAA
+14 
-23 HEHNDNAKERN
+23 
-34 TAMKKRLLAGLLA
+34 MKKRLLAGLLA

-70 EDWEGAADFTDDSY
+70 EDREDIADYTDDSYSSGY

-98 LDEEVDDTAAEVV
+98 LDEEVDDTAAEVI

-119 SDTEIDKAADSIEE
+119 SDTEIDRAADSIEE
-133 TEPEDEVQVSD
+133 TEPEDEVQNTD
-144 AAKDRNDLENPDE
+144 AAEDRNDREYPDE
-157 ETESDTQNPWE
+157 ETKSGTNPGE

-205 YYDDNA
+205 YYDDDA
-211 LEEEMDDDIALL
+211 SEEEMDDDIALL
-223 AAGKTMAH
+223 ATGKTMAH
-231 ENYAYTDVSGTKYT
+231 EDYAYTDVSSGTEYM
-245 VDLYTDHTATIWEL
+245 VDLYTDHTAKIWKL

-271 STIYYTGDDGV
+271 STIYYTDADGV
-282 QEPAPYTVTELSL
+282 PEPTPYTVTELRL
-295 SYYSG
+295 SYWSG
-300 VTSDNNNYTSLVLP
+300 VTSDNNNYTALVLP

-319 IRRSLSGFKNVTEI
+319 IGGSLSGFKNVTEI

-348 MMELKTLT
+348 MKQLKTLT

-371 GCTKLETIHLPS
+371 GCKSLTTIHLPS

-411 TEGSTFSKCTS
+411 TEGSTFSECTS
-422 LKSIELPASITT
+422 LKSITLPASITT
-434 IPRSMFA
+434 IPSSMFA

-459 NGAFGSVTDWNGH
+459 NGAFGSVTDWNDQ

-499 SALTT
+499 SALET
-504 VDLHNVTTMEYGAFQ
+504 VDLHSVTTMGYGAFQ
-519 GCKELSGEIDLSKL
+519 GCDALSREIDLSNL
-533 EVIPGNAFCYDSK
+533 EVIPGHAFCYDPN
-546 ITSVITCPTLKSIGD
+546 ITSVITCPTLRSIGD
-561 WAFIWAGIST
+561 WAFIWADIST

-578 NSIGEYTFFLAS
+578 NSIGTYTFYKAS
-590 LSGTVALPDSLTKL
+590 LSGTVALPDSLTQL
-604 GANAFNGCEEIE
+604 GASAFSGCEKVE

-624 TDIPSNAFDGCRK
+624 KDIPANAFAGCTNLK
-637 LTTITVNN
+637 TITVNN
-645 RQEDVKI
+645 RREDVTI
-652 PKIDRVTVTYTI
+652 PKIDGVTVTYTI
-664 PSLTADDDKVSTATD
+664 PSLEATDDKVSNAEG
-679 ALSLQDA
+679 ALSLQQA
-686 VKQAATNGTPVTI
+686 VDQANGPVTI
-699 EKDIRLDE
+699 EIEKNICLNA
-707 PVTITAEQKVEI
+707 PVTIAKGKQVEI
-719 TATENHNIFG
+719 TANANENYNLFG
-729 NKDQNLANLFVVEA
+729 NKDENLTNLFVVEA

-762 SILVNHGKTTIN
+762 SILVNHGKTTID

-787 NIGVIED
+787 DVGVIED
-794 KGSSAKLILENGTIQ
+794 NGSSAELILENGTIQ
-809 NHKIRGAHSA
+809 NHKIRGALSA

-830 MNGGTIR
+830 MNGGTIQA
-837 DNIANT
+837 NIANT

-864 EGSICNNSG
+864 GGSICNNSG

-878 VYLTASNDAKARFTM
+878 VYLTASSNAAKARFTM
-893 NGGTLSNNE
+893 NGGSLSNNE
-902 SHSYTSDSTPTGAVF
+902 SRSYTPNSTPTGAVF
-917 VKYSAEFVLNNGTIT
+917 VKYSAEFVLNDGTIT
-932 GNCAYGG
+932 GNCAHDG

-945 VMDELPTK
+945 VMDELPTE
-953 EHGTAFTMYSGTIS
+953 EHGTAFTMNGGTIS

-980 IYSCSNRVSL
+980 IYSCSNYVSL

-1009 GNTQIY
+1009 GNTEIY
-1015 TTLHIQN
+1015 TTLHIEN

-1046 YMQNGAV
+1046 YMQDGAV

-1095 FSDGFLYAPPGNL
+1095 FSDGFLYAPPGNR

-1116 YNAVEYA
+1116 YNTVEYA

-1150 VGSLIITGN
+1150 TGSLIITGN

-1183 NSISVK
+1183 YSISVK
-1189 KVWDNPG
+1189 KAWDNPG
-1196 YEDTQPSGVTIHL
+1196 YEDTQPSSVTIHL
-1209 KERDTGDVV
+1209 KERDTGDIV
-1218 STAELTSEN
+1218 STAELTGEN
-1227 GWQYTFTD
+1227 GWQHTFTD
-1235 LPLSPNHY
+1235 LPLSPDHY

-1329 FEDLPESSYSVTED
+1329 FEDLPEGTYSVTED

-1365 YERPLDPEPIEP
+1365 YERPLYPEPIEPIDP

-1390 PPIVPETTGNEP
+1390 PPIVPGTTGNEP
-1402 SPPSTEETT
+1402 NPPSTEETT
-1411 SVPPTEPTEESTE
+1411 SVPPTEPTEESTEESTE

-1436 IKETQETPSVSAKP
+1436 IKETQETSSVSAKP

-1465 LMFAGVGLL
+1465 LMFAGAGLL

>member
-1 MEAGC
+1 
-6 TIFLRWYT
+6 
-14 PPCGTRFAA
+14 
-23 HEHNDNAKERN
+23 
-34 TAMKKRLLAGLLA
+34 MKKRLLAGLLA

-70 EDWEGAADFTDDSY
+70 EDREDITDYTDDSYSSGY

-98 LDEEVDDTAAEVV
+98 LDEEVDDTAAKVI

-119 SDTEIDKAADSIEE
+119 SDTEIDRAADSIEE
-133 TEPEDEVQVSD
+133 TESEDEVQDTD
-144 AAKDRNDLENPDE
+144 AAEDRNDREDSDE
-157 ETESDTQNPWE
+157 ETRSGTNPGE
-168 AGPSDA
+168 TGPSDA
-174 ETEEDVPDSWEE
+174 ETEEDVSDSWEE

-205 YYDDNA
+205 YYDDDA
-211 LEEEMDDDIALL
+211 SEEEMDDDIALL

-231 ENYAYTDVSGTKYT
+231 EDYAYTDVSSGTEYM
-245 VDLYTDHTATIWEL
+245 VDLYTDHTAKIWKL
-259 TTSSGEA
+259 TTSSGGA

-271 STIYYTGDDGV
+271 STIYYTDDDDV
-282 QEPAPYTVTELSL
+282 PEPTPYTVTELKFSPYGN
-295 SYYSG
+295 S
-300 VTSDNNNYTSLVLP
+300 VTSVNNNYTALVLP

-319 IRRSLSGFKNVTEI
+319 IGGSLSGFKNVTEI
-333 TIPGSVKVFNATLQN
+333 TIPGSVKVFNATLQYIK
-348 MMELKTLT
+348 ELRTLT
-356 FDEGVEEIASGSVVS
+356 FEEGVEEIASGSVVS
-371 GCTKLETIHLPS
+371 GCKNLTTIHLPS

-411 TEGSTFSKCTS
+411 TEGSTFSECTS
-422 LKSIELPASITT
+422 LKSITLPASITT
-434 IPRSMFA
+434 IPSYMFA

-459 NGAFGSVTDWNGH
+459 NSAFKS
-472 ETADTALTEIPD
+472 DTALTEIPD

-499 SALTT
+499 SALKT
-504 VDLHNVTTMEYGAFQ
+504 VDLHSVTTMEYGAFQ
-519 GCKELSGEIDLSKL
+519 GCDALSGEIDLSNL
-533 EVIPGNAFCYDSK
+533 EEIPGHAFCYDPN
-546 ITSVITCPTLKSIGD
+546 ITSVITCPTLRSIGD
-561 WAFIWAGIST
+561 WAFIWADIST

-578 NSIGEYTFFLAS
+578 NSIGTYTFYKAS
-590 LSGTVALPDSLTKL
+590 LSGTVALPDSLTQL
-604 GANAFNGCEEIE
+604 GASAFSGCEEVN

-624 TDIPSNAFDGCRK
+624 KDIPANAFAGCTNLK
-637 LTTITVNN
+637 TITVNN
-645 RQEDVKI
+645 RQEDVTI
-652 PKIDRVTVTYTI
+652 PKIDGVTVTYTI
-664 PSLTADDDKVSTATD
+664 PSLTADNDKVSAAAD
-679 ALSLQDA
+679 ALSLQQA
-686 VKQAATNGTPVTI
+686 VNQANGTPVTI

-707 PVTITAEQKVEI
+707 PVRIAAGQRVEI
-719 TATENHNIFG
+719 TANANENYNLFG
-729 NKDQNLANLFVVEA
+729 NKDKNLTNLFVVEA

-762 SILVNHGKTTIN
+762 SILVNHGKTTID
-774 GNVVIEKSTLEGN
+774 GNVVIEKSTLEGDSM
-787 NIGVIED
+787 GVIED
-794 KGSSAKLILENGTIQ
+794 NGSSAELILENGTIQ
-809 NHKIRGAHSA
+809 NHKIRGARSA

-830 MNGGTIR
+830 MNGGTIQN
-837 DNIANT
+837 NIANT
-843 SSSDSSS
+843 ASSDSSS

-864 EGSICNNSG
+864 GGSICNNSG

-878 VYLTASNDAKARFTM
+878 VYLTASSNAAKARFTM
-893 NGGTLSNNE
+893 NSGTLSNNE
-902 SHSYTSDSTPTGAVF
+902 SRSYTPKSTPTGAVF

-945 VMDELPTK
+945 VMDELPTE
-953 EHGTAFTMYSGTIS
+953 EHGTAFTMNGGTIS

-980 IYSCSNRVSL
+980 IYSCSNYVSL

-1009 GNTQIY
+1009 GNTEIY
-1015 TTLHIQN
+1015 TTLHIEN

-1046 YMQNGAV
+1046 YMQDGAV

-1095 FSDGFLYAPPGNL
+1095 FSDGFLYAPAGNR

-1116 YNAVEYA
+1116 YNTVEYA

-1143 DGVSIPA
+1143 GGVSIPA
-1150 VGSLIITGN
+1150 TGSLIITGN

-1183 NSISVK
+1183 YSISVK
-1189 KVWDNPG
+1189 KAWDNPG

-1209 KERDTGDVV
+1209 KERDTGDIV
-1218 STAELTSEN
+1218 STAELTGEN
-1227 GWQYTFTD
+1227 GWQHTFTD
-1235 LPLSPNHY
+1235 LPLSPDHY

-1329 FEDLPESSYSVTED
+1329 FEDLPEGTYSVTED

-1365 YERPLDPEPIEP
+1365 YERPLYPEPIEPIDP

-1390 PPIVPETTGNEP
+1390 PPIVPGTTGNEP
-1402 SPPSTEETT
+1402 NPPSTEETT
-1411 SVPPTEPTEESTE
+1411 SVPPTEPTEESTEESTE

-1436 IKETQETPSVSAKP
+1436 IKETQETSSVSAKP

-1465 LMFAGVGLL
+1465 LMFAGAGLL

>member
-1 MEAGC
+1 
-6 TIFLRWYT
+6 
-14 PPCGTRFAA
+14 
-23 HEHNDNAKERN
+23 
-34 TAMKKRLLAGLLA
+34 MKKRLLAGLLA

-70 EDWEGAADFTDDSY
+70 EDREDIADYTDDSYSSGY

-98 LDEEVDDTAAEVV
+98 LDEEVDDTAAEVI

-119 SDTEIDKAADSIEE
+119 SDTEIDRAADSIEE
-133 TEPEDEVQVSD
+133 TEPEDEVQNTD
-144 AAKDRNDLENPDE
+144 AAEDRNDREYPDE
-157 ETESDTQNPWE
+157 ETKSGTNPGE

-205 YYDDNA
+205 YYDDDA
-211 LEEEMDDDIALL
+211 SEEEMDDDIALL

-231 ENYAYTDVSGTKYT
+231 EDYAYTDVSSGTEYM
-245 VDLYTDHTATIWEL
+245 VDLYTDHTAKIWKL
-259 TTSSGEA
+259 TTSSGGA

-271 STIYYTGDDGV
+271 STIYYTDDDDV
-282 QEPAPYTVTELSL
+282 PEPTPYTVTELRFSPYGN
-295 SYYSG
+295 S
-300 VTSDNNNYTSLVLP
+300 VTSVNNNYTALVLP

-319 IRRSLSGFKNVTEI
+319 IGGSLSGFKNVTEI
-333 TIPGSVKVFNATLQN
+333 TIPGSVKVFNATLQY
-348 MMELKTLT
+348 MKQLRTLT
-356 FDEGVEEIASGSVVS
+356 FEEGVEEIASGSVVS
-371 GCTKLETIHLPS
+371 GCKNLTTIHLPS

-411 TEGSTFSKCTS
+411 TEGSTFSECTS
-422 LKSIELPASITT
+422 LKSITLPASITT
-434 IPRSMFA
+434 IPSYMFA

-459 NGAFGSVTDWNGH
+459 NSAFKS
-472 ETADTALTEIPD
+472 DTALTEIPD

-499 SALTT
+499 SALKT
-504 VDLHNVTTMEYGAFQ
+504 VDLHSVTTMEYGAFQ
-519 GCKELSGEIDLSKL
+519 GCDALSGEIDLSNL
-533 EVIPGNAFCYDSK
+533 EVIPGHAFCYDPN
-546 ITSVITCPTLKSIGD
+546 ITSVVTCPTLRSIGD

-578 NSIGEYTFFLAS
+578 NSIGTYTFYKSS
-590 LSGTVALPDSLTKL
+590 LSGTVALPDSLTQL
-604 GANAFNGCEEIE
+604 GASAFSGCEKVE

-624 TDIPSNAFDGCRK
+624 KDIPANAFAGCTNLK
-637 LTTITVNN
+637 TITVNN
-645 RQEDVKI
+645 RREDVHI
-652 PKIDRVTVTYTI
+652 PEIDGVTVTYTI
-664 PSLTADDDKVSTATD
+664 PSLTADNDKVSNAEG
-679 ALSLQDA
+679 ALSLQEA
-686 VKQAATNGTPVTI
+686 VDQANGTPVTI

-707 PVTITAEQKVEI
+707 PVRIAAGQRVEI
-719 TATENHNIFG
+719 TANANENYNLFG
-729 NKDQNLANLFVVEA
+729 NKDEKPTNLFVVEE

-762 SILVNHGKTTIN
+762 SILVNHGKTTID
-774 GNVVIEKSTLEGN
+774 GNVVIEKSTLEGDSM
-787 NIGVIED
+787 GVIED
-794 KGSSAKLILENGTIQ
+794 NGSSAELILENGTIQ
-809 NHKIRGAHSA
+809 NHKIRGALSA

-830 MNGGTIR
+830 MNGGTIQ

-864 EGSICNNSG
+864 GGSICNNSG

-878 VYLTASNDAKARFTM
+878 VYLTASSNAAKARFTM

-902 SHSYTSDSTPTGAVF
+902 SRSYTPNSTPTGAVF

-932 GNCAYGG
+932 GNCAHGG

-945 VMDELPTK
+945 VMDELPTE
-953 EHGTAFTMYSGTIS
+953 EHGTAFTMNGGTIS

-980 IYSCSNRVSL
+980 IYSCSNYVSL

-1009 GNTQIY
+1009 GNTDIY
-1015 TTLHIQN
+1015 TTLHIEN

-1046 YMQNGAV
+1046 YMQDGAV

-1095 FSDGFLYAPPGNL
+1095 FSDGFLYAPAGNR

-1116 YNAVEYA
+1116 YNTVEYA

-1150 VGSLIITGN
+1150 TGSLIITGN

-1183 NSISVK
+1183 YSISVK
-1189 KVWDNPG
+1189 KAWDNPG

-1209 KERDTGDVV
+1209 KERDTGDIV
-1218 STAELTSEN
+1218 STAELTGEN
-1227 GWQYTFTD
+1227 GWQHTFTD
-1235 LPLSPNHY
+1235 LPLSPDHY

-1329 FEDLPESSYSVTED
+1329 FEDLPEGTYSVTED

-1365 YERPLDPEPIEP
+1365 YERPLYPEPIEPIDP

-1390 PPIVPETTGNEP
+1390 PPIVPGTTGNEP
-1402 SPPSTEETT
+1402 NPPSTEETT
-1411 SVPPTEPTEESTE
+1411 SVPPTEPTEESTDESTE
-1424 ERSAESDPEESP
+1424 ERSAESNPEESP
-1436 IKETQETPSVSAKP
+1436 IKETQETPSVSANP

-1465 LMFAGVGLL
+1465 LMFAGAGLL

>member
-1 MEAGC
+1 
-6 TIFLRWYT
+6 
-14 PPCGTRFAA
+14 
-23 HEHNDNAKERN
+23 
-34 TAMKKRLLAGLLA
+34 MKKRLLAGLLA

-70 EDWEGAADFTDDSY
+70 EDREDIADYTDDSYSSGY

-98 LDEEVDDTAAEVV
+98 LDEEVDDTAAEVI

-119 SDTEIDKAADSIEE
+119 SDTEIDRAADSIEE
-133 TEPEDEVQVSD
+133 TEPEDEVQNTD
-144 AAKDRNDLENPDE
+144 AAEDRNDREYPDE
-157 ETESDTQNPWE
+157 ETKSGTNPGE

-186 TPKIDSELEAAIAS
+186 TSKIDSELEAAIAS

-205 YYDDNA
+205 YYDDDA
-211 LEEEMDDDIALL
+211 SEEEMDDDIALP

-231 ENYAYTDVSGTKYT
+231 KDYAYTDVSSGTEYM
-245 VDLYTDHTATIWEL
+245 VDLYTDYTAKIRRL
-259 TTSSGEA
+259 TSSSGGA

-271 STIYYTGDDGV
+271 STIYYTDDAGV
-282 QEPAPYTVTELSL
+282 QDPNPYTVTELSL
-295 SYYSG
+295 PFSSS
-300 VTSDNNNYTSLVLP
+300 VTSDYTTLVLP

-319 IRRSLSGFKNVTEI
+319 MGGYLSSFKNVTEI
-333 TIPGSVKVFNATLQN
+333 TIPGSVKVFKAILQN
-348 MMELKTLT
+348 MTELKTLT
-356 FDEGVEEIASGSVVS
+356 FEEGVEEIASGSVVS
-371 GCTKLETIHLPS
+371 GCKNLTTIHLPS
-383 SLQKLSGTGTFSGA
+383 SLQKLSGTDTFSGA

-411 TEGSTFSKCTS
+411 TEGSTFSECTS
-422 LKSIELPASITT
+422 LESIELPASITT
-434 IPRSMFA
+434 IPSHMFA

-454 ITAIG
+454 ITAID
-459 NGAFGSVTDWNGH
+459 NGAFGSVTDWKNH

-499 SALTT
+499 SALET
-504 VDLHNVTTMEYGAFQ
+504 VDLHSVTTMGYAAFQ
-519 GCKELSGEIDLSKL
+519 GCKALSGKIDLSNL
-533 EVIPGNAFCYDSK
+533 EEIPGHAFCYDPN
-546 ITSVITCPTLKSIGD
+546 ITSVITCSTLSSIGD

-578 NSIGEYTFFLAS
+578 NSIGTYTFYKAS
-590 LSGTVALPDSLTKL
+590 LSGTVALPDSLTQL
-604 GANAFNGCEEIE
+604 GASAFSGCKEVE

-624 TDIPSNAFDGCRK
+624 TDIPPNAFAGCTNLK
-637 LTTITVNN
+637 TITVNN
-645 RQEDVKI
+645 RREDVHI
-652 PKIDRVTVTYTI
+652 PEIDGVTVTYTI
-664 PSLTADDDKVSTATD
+664 PSLEATDDKVSNAEG
-679 ALSLQDA
+679 ALSLQQA
-686 VKQAATNGTPVTI
+686 VDQANGPVTI
-699 EKDIRLDE
+699 EIEKNICLNA
-707 PVTITAEQKVEI
+707 PVTIAKGKQVEI
-719 TATENHNIFG
+719 TANANENYNLFG
-729 NKDQNLANLFVVEA
+729 NKDEKPTNLFVVEE

-762 SILVNHGKTTIN
+762 SILVNHGKTTID
-774 GNVVIEKSTLEGN
+774 GNVVIEKSTLEGDSM
-787 NIGVIED
+787 GVIED
-794 KGSSAKLILENGTIQ
+794 NGSSAELILENGTIQ

-830 MNGGTIR
+830 MNGGTIQ

-843 SSSDSSS
+843 ASSDSSS

-864 EGSICNNSG
+864 GGSICNNSG

-878 VYLTASNDAKARFTM
+878 VYLTASNNAAKARFTM

-902 SHSYTSDSTPTGAVF
+902 SRSYTPYSTPTGAVF

-932 GNCAYGG
+932 GNCAHGG

-945 VMDELPTK
+945 VMDELPTE
-953 EHGTAFTMYSGTIS
+953 EHGTAFTMNGGTIS

-980 IYSCSNRVSL
+980 IYSCSNHVSL

-1009 GNTQIY
+1009 GNTEIY
-1015 TTLHIQN
+1015 TTLHIEN

-1046 YMQNGAV
+1046 YMQDGAV

-1095 FSDGFLYAPPGNL
+1095 FSDGFLYAPAGNR

-1116 YNAVEYA
+1116 YNTVEYA

-1150 VGSLIITGN
+1150 TGSLIITGN

-1183 NSISVK
+1183 YSISVK
-1189 KVWDNPG
+1189 KAWDNPG

-1209 KERDTGDVV
+1209 KERDTGDIV
-1218 STAELTSEN
+1218 STAELTGEN
-1227 GWQYTFTD
+1227 GWQHTFTD
-1235 LPLSPNHY
+1235 LPLSPDHY

-1329 FEDLPESSYSVTED
+1329 FEDLPEGTYSVTED

-1365 YERPLDPEPIEP
+1365 YERPLYPEPIEPIDP

-1390 PPIVPETTGNEP
+1390 PPIVPGTTGNEP
-1402 SPPSTEETT
+1402 NPPSTEETT
-1411 SVPPTEPTEESTE
+1411 SVPPTEPTEESTEESTE

-1436 IKETQETPSVSAKP
+1436 IKETQETSSVSAKP

-1465 LMFAGVGLL
+1465 LMFAGAGLL

>member
-1 MEAGC
+1 
-6 TIFLRWYT
+6 
-14 PPCGTRFAA
+14 
-23 HEHNDNAKERN
+23 
-34 TAMKKRLLAGLLA
+34 MKKRLLAGLLA

-70 EDWEGAADFTDDSY
+70 EDREDIADYTDDSYSSGY

-98 LDEEVDDTAAEVV
+98 LDEEVDDTAAEVI

-119 SDTEIDKAADSIEE
+119 SDTEIDRAADSIEE
-133 TEPEDEVQVSD
+133 TEPEDEVQDTD
-144 AAKDRNDLENPDE
+144 AAEDRNDREYPDE
-157 ETESDTQNPWE
+157 ETKSGTNPGE
-168 AGPSDA
+168 TGPSDA
-174 ETEEDVPDSWEE
+174 ETEEDVSDSWEE

-205 YYDDNA
+205 YYDDDA
-211 LEEEMDDDIALL
+211 SEEEMDDDIALL

-231 ENYAYTDVSGTKYT
+231 EDYAYTDVSSGTEYM
-245 VDLYTDHTATIWEL
+245 VDLYTDHTAKIWKL
-259 TTSSGEA
+259 TTSSGGA

-271 STIYYTGDDGV
+271 STIYYTDDDDV
-282 QEPAPYTVTELSL
+282 PEPTPYTVTELRFSPYGN
-295 SYYSG
+295 S
-300 VTSDNNNYTSLVLP
+300 VTSVNNNYTALVLP

-319 IRRSLSGFKNVTEI
+319 IGGSLSGFKNVTEI
-333 TIPGSVKVFNATLQN
+333 TIPGSVKVFNATLQY
-348 MMELKTLT
+348 MKQLRTLT
-356 FDEGVEEIASGSVVS
+356 FEEGVEEIASGSVVS
-371 GCTKLETIHLPS
+371 GCKNLTTIHLPS

-411 TEGSTFSKCTS
+411 TEGSTFSECTS
-422 LKSIELPASITT
+422 LKSITLPASITT
-434 IPRSMFA
+434 IPSYMFA

-459 NGAFGSVTDWNGH
+459 NSAFKS
-472 ETADTALTEIPD
+472 DTALTEIPD

-499 SALTT
+499 SALKT
-504 VDLHNVTTMEYGAFQ
+504 VDLHSVTTMEYGAFQ
-519 GCKELSGEIDLSKL
+519 GCDALSGEIDLSNL
-533 EVIPGNAFCYDSK
+533 EVIPGHAFCYDPN
-546 ITSVITCPTLKSIGD
+546 ITSVVTCPTLRSIGD

-578 NSIGEYTFFLAS
+578 NSIGTYTFYKSS
-590 LSGTVALPDSLTKL
+590 LSGTVALPDSLTQL
-604 GANAFNGCEEIE
+604 GASAFSGCEEVN

-624 TDIPSNAFDGCRK
+624 KDIPANAFAGCTNLK
-637 LTTITVNN
+637 TITVNN
-645 RQEDVKI
+645 RREDVHI
-652 PKIDRVTVTYTI
+652 PEIDGVTVTYTI
-664 PSLTADDDKVSTATD
+664 PSLTADNDKVSNAEG
-679 ALSLQDA
+679 ALSLQEA
-686 VKQAATNGTPVTI
+686 VDQANGTPVTI

-707 PVTITAEQKVEI
+707 PVRIAAGQRVEI
-719 TATENHNIFG
+719 TANANENYNLFG
-729 NKDQNLANLFVVEA
+729 NKDEKPTNLFVVEE

-762 SILVNHGKTTIN
+762 SILVNHGKTTID
-774 GNVVIEKSTLEGN
+774 GNVVIEKSTLEGDSM
-787 NIGVIED
+787 GVIED
-794 KGSSAKLILENGTIQ
+794 NGSSAELILENGTIQ
-809 NHKIRGAHSA
+809 NHKIRGALSA

-830 MNGGTIR
+830 MNGGTIQ

-864 EGSICNNSG
+864 RGSICNNSG

-878 VYLTASNDAKARFTM
+878 VYLTASSNAAKARFTM

-902 SHSYTSDSTPTGAVF
+902 SRSYTPNSTPTGAVF

-932 GNCAYGG
+932 GNCAHGG

-945 VMDELPTK
+945 VMDELPTE
-953 EHGTAFTMYSGTIS
+953 EHGTAFTMNGGTIS

-980 IYSCSNRVSL
+980 IYSGSNCVSL

-996 NNSAYDGGGVYSE
+996 NNSAYDGGGIYSE
-1009 GNTQIY
+1009 GNTEIY

-1046 YMQNGAV
+1046 YMQDGAV

-1067 SPEVATGAGGNGGV
+1067 SPEVAAGAGGNGGV

-1095 FSDGFLYAPPGNL
+1095 FSDGFLYAPPGNR

-1116 YNAVEYA
+1116 YNTVEYA

-1150 VGSLIITGN
+1150 TGSLIITGN

-1183 NSISVK
+1183 YSISVK
-1189 KVWDNPG
+1189 KAWDNPG

-1209 KERDTGDVV
+1209 KERDTGDIV
-1218 STAELTSEN
+1218 STAELTGEN
-1227 GWQYTFTD
+1227 GWQHTFTD
-1235 LPLSPNHY
+1235 LPLSPDHY

-1329 FEDLPESSYSVTED
+1329 FEDLPEGTYSVTED

-1365 YERPLDPEPIEP
+1365 YERPLYPEPIEPIDP

-1390 PPIVPETTGNEP
+1390 PPIVPGTTGNEP
-1402 SPPSTEETT
+1402 NPPSTEETT
-1411 SVPPTEPTEESTE
+1411 SVPPTEPTEESTDESTE
-1424 ERSAESDPEESP
+1424 ERSAESNPEESP
-1436 IKETQETPSVSAKP
+1436 IKETQETPSVSANP

-1465 LMFAGVGLL
+1465 LMFAGAGLL

>member
-1 MEAGC
+1 M
-6 TIFLRWYT
+6 
-14 PPCGTRFAA
+14 P
-23 HEHNDNAKERN
+23 
-34 TAMKKRLLAGLLA
+34 
-47 TSIALSISMG
+47 
-57 AFPAMAATNDDFV
+57 
-70 EDWEGAADFTDDSY
+70 
-84 SSSEQLFDDIIFFD
+84 
-98 LDEEVDDTAAEVV
+98 
-111 AEEDANDS
+111 
-119 SDTEIDKAADSIEE
+119 
-133 TEPEDEVQVSD
+133 EP
-144 AAKDRNDLENPDE
+144 
-157 ETESDTQNPWE
+157 T
-168 AGPSDA
+168 
-174 ETEEDVPDSWEE
+174 
-186 TPKIDSELEAAIAS
+186 
-200 EDPFS
+200 
-205 YYDDNA
+205 
-211 LEEEMDDDIALL
+211 
-223 AAGKTMAH
+223 
-231 ENYAYTDVSGTKYT
+231 
-245 VDLYTDHTATIWEL
+245 
-259 TTSSGEA
+259 
-266 ECILP
+266 
-271 STIYYTGDDGV
+271 
-282 QEPAPYTVTELSL
+282 PYTVTELRL
-295 SYYSG
+295 SYWSG
-300 VTSDNNNYTSLVLP
+300 VTSDNNNYTALVLP

-319 IRRSLSGFKNVTEI
+319 IGGSLSGFKNVTEI

-348 MMELKTLT
+348 MKELKTLT
-356 FDEGVEEIASGSVVS
+356 FEEGVEEIASGSVVS
-371 GCTKLETIHLPS
+371 GCKSLTTIHLPS

-411 TEGSTFSKCTS
+411 TEGSTFSECTS
-422 LKSIELPASITT
+422 LKSITLPASITT
-434 IPRSMFA
+434 IPSYMFA

-459 NGAFGSVTDWNGH
+459 NSAFKS
-472 ETADTALTEIPD
+472 DTALTEIPD

-499 SALTT
+499 SALKT
-504 VDLHNVTTMEYGAFQ
+504 VDLHSVTTMGYAAFQ
-519 GCKELSGEIDLSKL
+519 GCDALSGEIDLSKL
-533 EVIPGNAFCYDSK
+533 EVIPGHAFCYDPN
-546 ITSVITCPTLKSIGD
+546 ITSVITCPTLRSIGD

-578 NSIGEYTFFLAS
+578 KSIGTYTFYKAS
-590 LSGTVALPDSLTKL
+590 LSGTVALPDSLTQL
-604 GANAFNGCEEIE
+604 GASAFSGCEKVE

-624 TDIPSNAFDGCRK
+624 TDIPKDAFDGCK
-637 LTTITVNN
+637 PKTITVNN
-645 RQEDVKI
+645 RREDVHI
-652 PKIDRVTVTYTI
+652 PEIDGVTVTYTI
-664 PSLTADDDKVSTATD
+664 PSLTADNDKVSNAEG
-679 ALSLQDA
+679 ALSLQEA
-686 VKQAATNGTPVTI
+686 VDQANGTPVTI

-707 PVTITAEQKVEI
+707 PVRIAAGQRVEI
-719 TATENHNIFG
+719 TANANENYNLFG
-729 NKDQNLANLFVVEA
+729 NKDEKPTNLFVVEE

-762 SILVNHGKTTIN
+762 SILVNHGKTTID
-774 GNVVIEKSTLEGN
+774 GNVVIEKSTLEGDSM
-787 NIGVIED
+787 GVIED
-794 KGSSAKLILENGTIQ
+794 NGSSAELILENGTIQ
-809 NHKIRGAHSA
+809 NHKIRGALSA

-830 MNGGTIR
+830 MNGGTIQ

-864 EGSICNNSG
+864 RGSICNNSG

-878 VYLTASNDAKARFTM
+878 VYLTASSNAAKARFTM

-902 SHSYTSDSTPTGAVF
+902 SRSYTPNSTPTGAVF

-932 GNCAYGG
+932 GNCAHGG

-945 VMDELPTK
+945 VMDELPTE
-953 EHGTAFTMYSGTIS
+953 EHGTAFTMNGGTIS

-980 IYSCSNRVSL
+980 IYSCSNYVSL

-996 NNSAYDGGGVYSE
+996 NNSAYDGGGIYSE
-1009 GNTQIY
+1009 GNTEIY

-1046 YMQNGAV
+1046 YMQDGAV

-1095 FSDGFLYAPPGNL
+1095 FSDGFLYAPPGNR

-1116 YNAVEYA
+1116 YNTVEYA

-1150 VGSLIITGN
+1150 TGSLIITGN

-1183 NSISVK
+1183 YSISVK
-1189 KVWDNPG
+1189 KAWDNPG
-1196 YEDTQPSGVTIHL
+1196 YEDTQPSSVTIHL
-1209 KERDTGDVV
+1209 KERDTGDIV
-1218 STAELTSEN
+1218 STAELTGEN
-1227 GWQYTFTD
+1227 GWQHTFTD
-1235 LPLSPNHY
+1235 LPLSPDHY

-1329 FEDLPESSYSVTED
+1329 FEDLPEGTYSVTED

-1365 YERPLDPEPIEP
+1365 YERPLYPEPIEPIDP

-1390 PPIVPETTGNEP
+1390 PPIVPGTTGNEP
-1402 SPPSTEETT
+1402 NPPSTEETT
-1411 SVPPTEPTEESTE
+1411 SVPPTEPTEESTEESTE

-1436 IKETQETPSVSAKP
+1436 IKETQETSSVSAKP

-1465 LMFAGVGLL
+1465 LMFAGAGLL

>member
-1 MEAGC
+1 
-6 TIFLRWYT
+6 
-14 PPCGTRFAA
+14 
-23 HEHNDNAKERN
+23 
-34 TAMKKRLLAGLLA
+34 MKKRLLAGLLA

-70 EDWEGAADFTDDSY
+70 EDREDIADYTDDSYSSGY

-98 LDEEVDDTAAEVV
+98 LDEEVDDTAAEVI

-119 SDTEIDKAADSIEE
+119 SDTEIDRAADSIEE
-133 TEPEDEVQVSD
+133 TEPEDEVQDTD
-144 AAKDRNDLENPDE
+144 AAEDRNDREDSDE
-157 ETESDTQNPWE
+157 ETKSGTNPGE
-168 AGPSDA
+168 TGPSDA

-205 YYDDNA
+205 YYDDDA
-211 LEEEMDDDIALL
+211 SEEEMDDDIALL

-231 ENYAYTDVSGTKYT
+231 EDYAYTDVSSGTEYM
-245 VDLYTDHTATIWEL
+245 VDLYTDHTAKIWKL
-259 TTSSGEA
+259 TTSSGGA

-271 STIYYTGDDGV
+271 STIYYTGDDDV
-282 QEPAPYTVTELSL
+282 PEPTPYTVTELRFSPYGN
-295 SYYSG
+295 S
-300 VTSDNNNYTSLVLP
+300 VTSVNNNYTALVLP

-319 IRRSLSGFKNVTEI
+319 IGGSLSGFKNVTEI
-333 TIPGSVKVFNATLQN
+333 TIPGSVKVFNATLQY
-348 MMELKTLT
+348 MKQLRTLT
-356 FDEGVEEIASGSVVS
+356 FEEGVEEIASGSVVS
-371 GCTKLETIHLPS
+371 GCKSLTTIHLPS

-411 TEGSTFSKCTS
+411 TEGSTFSECTS
-422 LKSIELPASITT
+422 LESIELPSSITT
-434 IPRSMFA
+434 IPSYMFA

-459 NGAFGSVTDWNGH
+459 NSAFKS
-472 ETADTALTEIPD
+472 DTALTEIPD

-499 SALTT
+499 SALET
-504 VDLHNVTTMEYGAFQ
+504 VDLHSVTTMEYAAFQ
-519 GCKELSGEIDLSKL
+519 GCDALSGEIDLSNL
-533 EVIPGNAFCYDSK
+533 EVIPGHAFCYDPN
-546 ITSVITCPTLKSIGD
+546 ITSVITCPTLRSIGD

-578 NSIGEYTFFLAS
+578 NSIGTYTFYKAS
-590 LSGTVALPDSLTKL
+590 LSGTVALPDSLTQL
-604 GANAFNGCEEIE
+604 GASAFSGCEEVN

-624 TDIPSNAFDGCRK
+624 KDIPANAFDGCTNLK
-637 LTTITVNN
+637 TITVNN
-645 RQEDVKI
+645 RREDVTI
-652 PKIDRVTVTYTI
+652 PKIDGVTVTYTI
-664 PSLTADDDKVSTATD
+664 PSLEATDDKVSAAAD
-679 ALSLQDA
+679 ALSLQQA
-686 VKQAATNGTPVTI
+686 VDQANGTPVTI

-707 PVTITAEQKVEI
+707 PVRIAAGQRVEI
-719 TATENHNIFG
+719 TANTNCNIFG
-729 NKDQNLANLFVVEA
+729 NKDKNLTNLFVVEE

-762 SILVNHGKTTIN
+762 SILVNHGKTTID

-787 NIGVIED
+787 DVGVIED
-794 KGSSAKLILENGTIQ
+794 NGSSAELILENGTIQ

-830 MNGGTIR
+830 MNGGTIQ

-843 SSSDSSS
+843 ASSDSSS

-864 EGSICNNSG
+864 GGSICNNSG

-878 VYLTASNDAKARFTM
+878 VYLTASNNAAKARFTM
-893 NGGTLSNNE
+893 NGGTPSNNE
-902 SHSYTSDSTPTGAVF
+902 SRSYTPYSTPTGAVF

-945 VMDELPTK
+945 VMDELPTE
-953 EHGTAFTMYSGTIS
+953 EHGTVFTMNGGTIS

-980 IYSCSNRVSL
+980 IYSCSNHVSL

-1009 GNTQIY
+1009 GNTEIY
-1015 TTLHIQN
+1015 TTLHIEN

-1046 YMQNGAV
+1046 YMQDGAV

-1095 FSDGFLYAPPGNL
+1095 FSDGFLYAPAGNR

-1116 YNAVEYA
+1116 YNTVEYA

-1150 VGSLIITGN
+1150 TGSLIITGN

-1183 NSISVK
+1183 YSISVK
-1189 KVWDNPG
+1189 KAWDNPG

-1209 KERDTGDVV
+1209 KERDTGDIV
-1218 STAELTSEN
+1218 STAELTGEN
-1227 GWQYTFTD
+1227 GWQHTFTD
-1235 LPLSPNHY
+1235 LPLSPDHY

-1329 FEDLPESSYSVTED
+1329 FEDLPEGTYSVTED

-1365 YERPLDPEPIEP
+1365 YERPLYPEPIEPIDP

-1390 PPIVPETTGNEP
+1390 PPIVPGTTGNEP
-1402 SPPSTEETT
+1402 NPPSTEETT
-1411 SVPPTEPTEESTE
+1411 SVPPTEPTEESTEESTE

-1465 LMFAGVGLL
+1465 LMFAGAGLL

>member
-1 MEAGC
+1 M
-6 TIFLRWYT
+6 
-14 PPCGTRFAA
+14 
-23 HEHNDNAKERN
+23 
-34 TAMKKRLLAGLLA
+34 
-47 TSIALSISMG
+47 
-57 AFPAMAATNDDFV
+57 
-70 EDWEGAADFTDDSY
+70 
-84 SSSEQLFDDIIFFD
+84 
-98 LDEEVDDTAAEVV
+98 
-111 AEEDANDS
+111 
-119 SDTEIDKAADSIEE
+119 
-133 TEPEDEVQVSD
+133 
-144 AAKDRNDLENPDE
+144 
-157 ETESDTQNPWE
+157 
-168 AGPSDA
+168 
-174 ETEEDVPDSWEE
+174 
-186 TPKIDSELEAAIAS
+186 
-200 EDPFS
+200 
-205 YYDDNA
+205 
-211 LEEEMDDDIALL
+211 
-223 AAGKTMAH
+223 
-231 ENYAYTDVSGTKYT
+231 
-245 VDLYTDHTATIWEL
+245 
-259 TTSSGEA
+259 
-266 ECILP
+266 
-271 STIYYTGDDGV
+271 
-282 QEPAPYTVTELSL
+282 
-295 SYYSG
+295 
-300 VTSDNNNYTSLVLP
+300 
-314 DTLTD
+314 TD
-319 IRRSLSGFKNVTEI
+319 IGGSLSGFKNVTEI
-333 TIPGSVKVFNATLQN
+333 TIPGSVKVFNATLQY
-348 MMELKTLT
+348 MKELRTLT
-356 FDEGVEEIASGSVVS
+356 FEEGVEEIASGSVVS
-371 GCTKLETIHLPS
+371 GCKNLTTIHLPS

-411 TEGSTFSKCTS
+411 TEGSTFSECTS
-422 LKSIELPASITT
+422 LKSITLPASITT
-434 IPRSMFA
+434 IPSYMFA

-459 NGAFGSVTDWNGH
+459 NSAFKS
-472 ETADTALTEIPD
+472 DTALTEIPD

-499 SALTT
+499 SALKT
-504 VDLHNVTTMEYGAFQ
+504 VDLHSVTTMEYGAFQ
-519 GCKELSGEIDLSKL
+519 GCDALSGEINLSNL
-533 EVIPGNAFCYDSK
+533 EEIPGHAFCYDPN
-546 ITSVITCPTLKSIGD
+546 ITSVITCPTLRSIGD
-561 WAFIWAGIST
+561 WAFIWADIST

-578 NSIGEYTFFLAS
+578 KSIGTYTFYKAS
-590 LSGTVALPDSLTKL
+590 LSGTVALPDSLTQL
-604 GANAFNGCEEIE
+604 GASAFSGCEKVE

-624 TDIPSNAFDGCRK
+624 TDIPKDAFDGCK
-637 LTTITVNN
+637 PKTITVNN
-645 RQEDVKI
+645 RREDVHI
-652 PKIDRVTVTYTI
+652 PEIDGVTVTYTI
-664 PSLTADDDKVSTATD
+664 PSLEATDDKVSNAEG
-679 ALSLQDA
+679 ALSLQQA
-686 VKQAATNGTPVTI
+686 VDQANGTPVTI

-707 PVTITAEQKVEI
+707 PVRIAAGQRVEI
-719 TATENHNIFG
+719 TANTNCNIFG
-729 NKDQNLANLFVVEA
+729 NKDKDLTNLFVVEE

-762 SILVNHGKTTIN
+762 SILVNHGKTTID
-774 GNVVIEKSTLEGN
+774 GNVVIEKSTLEGDSM
-787 NIGVIED
+787 GVIED
-794 KGSSAKLILENGTIQ
+794 NGSSAELILENGTIQ
-809 NHKIRGAHSA
+809 NHKIRGARSA

-830 MNGGTIR
+830 MNGGTIQ

-864 EGSICNNSG
+864 GGSICNNSG

-878 VYLTASNDAKARFTM
+878 VYLTASSNAAKARFTM
-893 NGGTLSNNE
+893 NSGTLSNNE
-902 SHSYTSDSTPTGAVF
+902 SRSYTPKSTPTGAVF

-945 VMDELPTK
+945 VMDELPTE
-953 EHGTAFTMYSGTIS
+953 EHGTAFTMNGGTIS

-980 IYSCSNRVSL
+980 IYSCSNYVSL

-1009 GNTQIY
+1009 GNTEIY
-1015 TTLHIQN
+1015 TTLHIEN

-1046 YMQNGAV
+1046 YMQDGAV

-1095 FSDGFLYAPPGNL
+1095 FSDGFLYAPAGNR

-1116 YNAVEYA
+1116 YNTVEYA

-1150 VGSLIITGN
+1150 TGSLIITGN

-1183 NSISVK
+1183 YSISVK
-1189 KVWDNPG
+1189 KAWDNPG

-1209 KERDTGDVV
+1209 KERDTGDIV
-1218 STAELTSEN
+1218 STAELTGEN
-1227 GWQYTFTD
+1227 GWQHTFTD
-1235 LPLSPNHY
+1235 LPLSPDHY

-1329 FEDLPESSYSVTED
+1329 FEDLPEGTYSVTED

-1365 YERPLDPEPIEP
+1365 YERPLYPEPIEPIDP

-1390 PPIVPETTGNEP
+1390 PPIVPGTTGNEP
-1402 SPPSTEETT
+1402 NPPSTEETT
-1411 SVPPTEPTEESTE
+1411 SVPPTEPTEESTEESTE

-1436 IKETQETPSVSAKP
+1436 IKETQETPSVSANP

-1465 LMFAGVGLL
+1465 LMFAGAGLL

>member
-1 MEAGC
+1 
-6 TIFLRWYT
+6 
-14 PPCGTRFAA
+14 
-23 HEHNDNAKERN
+23 
-34 TAMKKRLLAGLLA
+34 MKKRLLAGLLA

-70 EDWEGAADFTDDSY
+70 EDREDIADYTDDSYSSGY

-98 LDEEVDDTAAEVV
+98 LDEEVDDTAAEVI

-119 SDTEIDKAADSIEE
+119 SDTEIDRAADSIEE
-133 TEPEDEVQVSD
+133 TEPEDEVQDTD
-144 AAKDRNDLENPDE
+144 AAEDRNDREYPDE
-157 ETESDTQNPWE
+157 ETKSGTNPGE
-168 AGPSDA
+168 TGPSDA

-205 YYDDNA
+205 YYDDDA
-211 LEEEMDDDIALL
+211 SEEEMDDDIALL

-231 ENYAYTDVSGTKYT
+231 EDYAYTDVSSGTEYM
-245 VDLYTDHTATIWEL
+245 VDLYTDHTAKIWKL
-259 TTSSGEA
+259 ITSSGGA

-271 STIYYTGDDGV
+271 STIYYTDDDDV
-282 QEPAPYTVTELSL
+282 PEPTPYTVTELRFSPYGN
-295 SYYSG
+295 S
-300 VTSDNNNYTSLVLP
+300 VTSVNNNYTALVLP

-319 IRRSLSGFKNVTEI
+319 IGGSLSGFKNVTEI
-333 TIPGSVKVFNATLQN
+333 TIPGSVKVFNATLQY
-348 MMELKTLT
+348 MKQLRTLT
-356 FDEGVEEIASGSVVS
+356 FEEGVEEIASGSVVS
-371 GCTKLETIHLPS
+371 GCKNLTTIHLPS

-411 TEGSTFSKCTS
+411 TEGSTFSECTS

-434 IPRSMFA
+434 IPSYMFA

-454 ITAIG
+454 ITTIG
-459 NGAFGSVTDWNGH
+459 NSAFKS
-472 ETADTALTEIPD
+472 DTALTEIPD

-499 SALTT
+499 SALKT
-504 VDLHNVTTMEYGAFQ
+504 VDLHSVTTMEYAAFQ
-519 GCKELSGEIDLSKL
+519 GCDALSGEIDLSNL
-533 EVIPGNAFCYDSK
+533 EVIPGHAFCYDPN
-546 ITSVITCPTLKSIGD
+546 ITSVVTCPTLRSIGD

-578 NSIGEYTFFLAS
+578 NSIGTYTFYKAS
-590 LSGTVALPDSLTKL
+590 LSGTVALPDSLTQL
-604 GANAFNGCEEIE
+604 GASAFSGCEKVE

-624 TDIPSNAFDGCRK
+624 TDIPKDAFDGCK
-637 LTTITVNN
+637 PKTITVNN
-645 RQEDVKI
+645 RREDVHI
-652 PKIDRVTVTYTI
+652 PEIDGVTVTYTI
-664 PSLTADDDKVSTATD
+664 PSLTADNDKVSNAEG
-679 ALSLQDA
+679 ALSLQQA
-686 VKQAATNGTPVTI
+686 VNQANGTPVTI

-707 PVTITAEQKVEI
+707 PVRIAAGQRVEI
-719 TATENHNIFG
+719 TANTNCNIFG
-729 NKDQNLANLFVVEA
+729 NKDKDLTNLFVVEP

-762 SILVNHGKTTIN
+762 SILVNHGKTTID

-787 NIGVIED
+787 DVGVIED
-794 KGSSAKLILENGTIQ
+794 NGSSAELILENGTIQ
-809 NHKIRGAHSA
+809 NHKIRGALSA

-830 MNGGTIR
+830 MNGGTIQ

-843 SSSDSSS
+843 PSSDSSS

-864 EGSICNNSG
+864 RGSICNNSG

-878 VYLTASNDAKARFTM
+878 VYLTASSNAAKARFTM

-902 SHSYTSDSTPTGAVF
+902 SHSYTPYSTPTGAVF
-917 VKYSAEFVLNNGTIT
+917 VKYSAEFVLNEGTIT

-945 VMDELPTK
+945 VMDELPTE
-953 EHGTAFTMYSGTIS
+953 EHGTAFTMIGGTIS

-980 IYSCSNRVSL
+980 IYSCSNYVSL

-996 NNSAYDGGGVYSE
+996 NNSAYDGGGIYSE
-1009 GNTQIY
+1009 GNTEIY

-1046 YMQNGAV
+1046 YMQDGAV

-1095 FSDGFLYAPPGNL
+1095 FSDGFLYAPAGNR

-1116 YNAVEYA
+1116 YNTVEYA

-1150 VGSLIITGN
+1150 TGSLIITGN

-1183 NSISVK
+1183 YSISVK
-1189 KVWDNPG
+1189 KAWDNPG
-1196 YEDTQPSGVTIHL
+1196 YEDTQPFSVTIHL
-1209 KERDTGDVV
+1209 KERDTGDIV
-1218 STAELTSEN
+1218 STAELTGEN
-1227 GWQYTFTD
+1227 GWQHTFTD
-1235 LPLSPNHY
+1235 LPLSPDHY

-1329 FEDLPESSYSVTED
+1329 FEDLPEGTYSVTED

-1365 YERPLDPEPIEP
+1365 YERPLYPEPIEPIDP

-1390 PPIVPETTGNEP
+1390 PPIVPGTTGNEP
-1402 SPPSTEETT
+1402 NPPSTEETT
-1411 SVPPTEPTEESTE
+1411 SVPPTEPTEESTDESTE

-1436 IKETQETPSVSAKP
+1436 IKETQETSSVSAKP

-1465 LMFAGVGLL
+1465 LMFAGAGLL

>member
-1 MEAGC
+1 
-6 TIFLRWYT
+6 
-14 PPCGTRFAA
+14 
-23 HEHNDNAKERN
+23 
-34 TAMKKRLLAGLLA
+34 MKKRLLAGLLA

-70 EDWEGAADFTDDSY
+70 EDREDIADYTDDSYSSGY

-98 LDEEVDDTAAEVV
+98 LDEEVDDTAAEVI

-119 SDTEIDKAADSIEE
+119 SDTEIDRTADSIEE
-133 TEPEDEVQVSD
+133 TEPEDEVQDTD
-144 AAKDRNDLENPDE
+144 AAEDRNDREDSDE
-157 ETESDTQNPWE
+157 ETKSGTNPGE
-168 AGPSDA
+168 TGPSDA

-205 YYDDNA
+205 YYDDDA
-211 LEEEMDDDIALL
+211 SEEEMDDDIALL

-231 ENYAYTDVSGTKYT
+231 EDYAYTDVSSGTEYM
-245 VDLYTDHTATIWEL
+245 VDLYTDHTAKIWKL

-271 STIYYTGDDGV
+271 STIYYTDDDDV
-282 QEPAPYTVTELSL
+282 PEPTPYTVTELRFSPYGN
-295 SYYSG
+295 S
-300 VTSDNNNYTSLVLP
+300 VTSVNNNYTALVLP

-319 IRRSLSGFKNVTEI
+319 IGGSLSGFKNVTEI
-333 TIPGSVKVFNATLQN
+333 TIPGSVKVFNATLQY
-348 MMELKTLT
+348 MKQLRTLT
-356 FDEGVEEIASGSVVS
+356 FEEGVEEIASGSVVS
-371 GCTKLETIHLPS
+371 GCKNLTTIHLPS

-411 TEGSTFSKCTS
+411 TEGSTFSECTS
-422 LKSIELPASITT
+422 LKSITLPASITT
-434 IPRSMFA
+434 IPSYMFA

-459 NGAFGSVTDWNGH
+459 NSAFKS
-472 ETADTALTEIPD
+472 DTALTEIPD

-499 SALTT
+499 SALKT
-504 VDLHNVTTMEYGAFQ
+504 VDLHSVTTMEYGAFQ
-519 GCKELSGEIDLSKL
+519 GCDALSGEIDLSNL
-533 EVIPGNAFCYDSK
+533 EEIPGHAFCYDPN
-546 ITSVITCPTLKSIGD
+546 ITSVITCPTLRSIGD

-578 NSIGEYTFFLAS
+578 NSIGTYTFYKAS
-590 LSGTVALPDSLTKL
+590 LSGTVALPDSLTQL
-604 GANAFNGCEEIE
+604 GASAFSGCEKVE

-624 TDIPSNAFDGCRK
+624 TDIPKDAFDGCK
-637 LTTITVNN
+637 PKTITVNN
-645 RQEDVKI
+645 RREDVHI
-652 PKIDRVTVTYTI
+652 PEIDGVTVTYTI
-664 PSLTADDDKVSTATD
+664 PSLTADNDKVSNAEG
-679 ALSLQDA
+679 ALSLQEA
-686 VKQAATNGTPVTI
+686 VDQANGTPVTI

-707 PVTITAEQKVEI
+707 PVRIAAGQRVEI
-719 TATENHNIFG
+719 TANANENYNLFG
-729 NKDQNLANLFVVEA
+729 NKDEKPTNLFVVEE

-762 SILVNHGKTTIN
+762 SILVNHGKTTID

-787 NIGVIED
+787 DVGVIED
-794 KGSSAKLILENGTIQ
+794 NGSSAELILENGTIQ

-830 MNGGTIR
+830 MNGGTIQ

-864 EGSICNNSG
+864 GGSICNNSG

-878 VYLTASNDAKARFTM
+878 VYLTASNNAAKARFTM

-902 SHSYTSDSTPTGAVF
+902 SRSYTPYSTPTGAVF

-932 GNCAYGG
+932 GNCAHGG

-945 VMDELPTK
+945 VMDELPTE
-953 EHGTAFTMYSGTIS
+953 EHGTAFTMNGGTIS

-980 IYSCSNRVSL
+980 IYSCSNYVSL

-1009 GNTQIY
+1009 GNTEIY
-1015 TTLHIQN
+1015 TTLHIEN

-1046 YMQNGAV
+1046 YMQDGAV

-1095 FSDGFLYAPPGNL
+1095 FSDGFLYAPAGNR

-1150 VGSLIITGN
+1150 TGSLIITGN

-1173 VVIGEATSLS
+1173 VVIGEETSLS
-1183 NSISVK
+1183 YSISVK
-1189 KVWDNPG
+1189 KAWDNPG
-1196 YEDTQPSGVTIHL
+1196 YEDTQPSSVTIHL
-1209 KERDTGDVV
+1209 KERDTGDIV
-1218 STAELTSEN
+1218 STAELTGEN

-1329 FEDLPESSYSVTED
+1329 FEDLPEGTYSVTED

-1365 YERPLDPEPIEP
+1365 YERPLYPEPIEPIDP

-1390 PPIVPETTGNEP
+1390 PPIVPGTTGNEP
-1402 SPPSTEETT
+1402 NPPSTEETT
-1411 SVPPTEPTEESTE
+1411 SVPPTEPTEESTEESTE

-1436 IKETQETPSVSAKP
+1436 IKETQETPSVSANP

-1465 LMFAGVGLL
+1465 LMFAGAGLL

>member
-1 MEAGC
+1 
-6 TIFLRWYT
+6 
-14 PPCGTRFAA
+14 
-23 HEHNDNAKERN
+23 
-34 TAMKKRLLAGLLA
+34 MKKRLLAGLLA

-70 EDWEGAADFTDDSY
+70 EDREDIADYTDDSYSSGY

-98 LDEEVDDTAAEVV
+98 LDEEVDDTAAEVI

-119 SDTEIDKAADSIEE
+119 SDTEIDRAADSIEE
-133 TEPEDEVQVSD
+133 TEPEDEVQDTD
-144 AAKDRNDLENPDE
+144 AAEDRNDREDSDE
-157 ETESDTQNPWE
+157 ETKSGTQNPEE

-205 YYDDNA
+205 YYDDDA
-211 LEEEMDDDIALL
+211 SEEEMDDDIALL

-231 ENYAYTDVSGTKYT
+231 EDYAYTDVSSGTEYM
-245 VDLYTDHTATIWEL
+245 VDLYTDHTAKIWKL

-271 STIYYTGDDGV
+271 STIYYTDADGV
-282 QEPAPYTVTELSL
+282 PEPTPYTVTELRL
-295 SYYSG
+295 SYWSG
-300 VTSDNNNYTSLVLP
+300 VTSDNNNYTALVLP

-319 IRRSLSGFKNVTEI
+319 IGGSLSGFKNVTEI

-348 MMELKTLT
+348 MKELKTLT
-356 FDEGVEEIASGSVVS
+356 FEEGVEEIASGSVVS
-371 GCTKLETIHLPS
+371 GCKSLTTIHLPS

-411 TEGSTFSKCTS
+411 TEGSTFSECTS
-422 LKSIELPASITT
+422 LESIELPASITT
-434 IPRSMFA
+434 IPSSMFA

-459 NGAFGSVTDWNGH
+459 NSAFKS
-472 ETADTALTEIPD
+472 DTALTENPD

-499 SALTT
+499 SALET
-504 VDLHNVTTMEYGAFQ
+504 VDLHSVTTMEYGAFQ
-519 GCKELSGEIDLSKL
+519 GCDALSGEIDLSNL
-533 EVIPGNAFCYDSK
+533 EVIPGHAFCYDPN
-546 ITSVITCPTLKSIGD
+546 ITSVITCPTLRSIGD
-561 WAFIWAGIST
+561 WAFIWADIST

-578 NSIGEYTFFLAS
+578 NSIGTYTFYKAS
-590 LSGTVALPDSLTKL
+590 LSGTVALPDSLTQL
-604 GANAFNGCEEIE
+604 GASAFSGCEEVN

-624 TDIPSNAFDGCRK
+624 KDIPANAFAGCTNLK
-637 LTTITVNN
+637 TITVNN
-645 RQEDVKI
+645 RREDVTI
-652 PKIDRVTVTYTI
+652 PKIDGVTVTYTI
-664 PSLTADDDKVSTATD
+664 PSLTADNDKVSNAEG
-679 ALSLQDA
+679 ALSLQEA
-686 VKQAATNGTPVTI
+686 VDQANGTPVTI

-707 PVTITAEQKVEI
+707 PVRIAAGQRVEI
-719 TATENHNIFG
+719 TANANENYNLFG
-729 NKDQNLANLFVVEA
+729 NKDEKPTNLFVVEE

-762 SILVNHGKTTIN
+762 SILVNHGKTTID
-774 GNVVIEKSTLEGN
+774 GNVVIEKSTLEGDSM
-787 NIGVIED
+787 GVIED
-794 KGSSAKLILENGTIQ
+794 NGSSAELILENGTIQ
-809 NHKIRGAHSA
+809 NHKIRGALSA

-830 MNGGTIR
+830 MNGGTIQ

-864 EGSICNNSG
+864 RGSICNNSG

-878 VYLTASNDAKARFTM
+878 VYLTASSNAAKARFTM

-902 SHSYTSDSTPTGAVF
+902 SRSYTPNSTPTGAVF

-932 GNCAYGG
+932 GNCAHGG

-945 VMDELPTK
+945 VMDELPTE
-953 EHGTAFTMYSGTIS
+953 EHGTAFTMNGGTIS

-980 IYSCSNRVSL
+980 IYSCSNCVSL

-996 NNSAYDGGGVYSE
+996 NNSAYDGGGIYSE
-1009 GNTQIY
+1009 GNTEIY

-1095 FSDGFLYAPPGNL
+1095 FSDGFLYALAGNR

-1116 YNAVEYA
+1116 YNTVEYA

-1150 VGSLIITGN
+1150 TGSLIITGN

-1183 NSISVK
+1183 YSISVK
-1189 KVWDNPG
+1189 KAWDNPG

-1209 KERDTGDVV
+1209 KERDTGDIV
-1218 STAELTSEN
+1218 STAELTGEN
-1227 GWQYTFTD
+1227 GWQHTFTD

-1329 FEDLPESSYSVTED
+1329 FEDLPEGIYSVTED

-1365 YERPLDPEPIEP
+1365 YERPLYPEPIEPIDP

-1390 PPIVPETTGNEP
+1390 PPIVPGTTGNEP
-1402 SPPSTEETT
+1402 NPPSTEETT
-1411 SVPPTEPTEESTE
+1411 SVPPTEPTEESTDESTE

-1436 IKETQETPSVSAKP
+1436 IKETQETPSVSANP

-1465 LMFAGVGLL
+1465 LMFAGAGLL

>member
-1 MEAGC
+1 
-6 TIFLRWYT
+6 
-14 PPCGTRFAA
+14 
-23 HEHNDNAKERN
+23 
-34 TAMKKRLLAGLLA
+34 MKKRLLAGLLA

-70 EDWEGAADFTDDSY
+70 EDREDIADYTDDSYSSGY

-98 LDEEVDDTAAEVV
+98 LDEEVDDTAAEVI

-119 SDTEIDKAADSIEE
+119 SNTEIDRTADSIEE
-133 TEPEDEVQVSD
+133 TEPEDEVQDTD
-144 AAKDRNDLENPDE
+144 AAEDRNDREYPDE
-157 ETESDTQNPWE
+157 ETKSGTNPGE
-168 AGPSDA
+168 TGPSDA

-205 YYDDNA
+205 YYDDDA
-211 LEEEMDDDIALL
+211 SEEEMDDDIALL

-231 ENYAYTDVSGTKYT
+231 EDYAYTDVSSGTEYM
-245 VDLYTDHTATIWEL
+245 VDLYTDHTAKIWKL

-271 STIYYTGDDGV
+271 STIYYTDDDGV
-282 QEPAPYTVTELSL
+282 PEPTPYTVTELRL
-295 SYYSG
+295 SYWSG
-300 VTSDNNNYTSLVLP
+300 VTSDNNNYTALVLP

-319 IRRSLSGFKNVTEI
+319 IGGSLSGFKNVTEI

-348 MMELKTLT
+348 MKQLKTLT

-371 GCTKLETIHLPS
+371 GCKSLTTIHLPS
-383 SLQKLSGTGTFSGA
+383 SLQKLSGTSTFSGA
-397 SALTDITLPEGIAI
+397 SALTDITLSEGIAI
-411 TEGSTFSKCTS
+411 TEGSTFSECTS
-422 LKSIELPASITT
+422 LESIELPASITT
-434 IPRSMFA
+434 IPSSMFA

-459 NGAFGSVTDWNGH
+459 NGAFGSVTDWKDQ
-472 ETADTALTEIPD
+472 EIADTVLTEIPD

-499 SALTT
+499 SALET
-504 VDLHNVTTMEYGAFQ
+504 VDLHSVTTMGYGAFQ
-519 GCKELSGEIDLSKL
+519 GCDALSGEIDLSNL
-533 EVIPGNAFCYDSK
+533 EVIPGHAFCYDPN
-546 ITSVITCPTLKSIGD
+546 ITSVITCPTLRSIGD
-561 WAFIWAGIST
+561 WAFIWADIST

-578 NSIGEYTFFLAS
+578 NSIGTYAFYKAS
-590 LSGTVALPDSLTKL
+590 LSGTVALPDSLTQL
-604 GANAFNGCEEIE
+604 GASAFSGCEEVN

-624 TDIPSNAFDGCRK
+624 KDIPANAFAGCTNLK
-637 LTTITVNN
+637 TITVNN
-645 RQEDVKI
+645 RREDVTI
-652 PKIDRVTVTYTI
+652 PKIDGVTVTYTI
-664 PSLTADDDKVSTATD
+664 PSLEATDDKVSNAEG
-679 ALSLQDA
+679 ALSLQQA
-686 VKQAATNGTPVTI
+686 VDQANGPVTI
-699 EKDIRLDE
+699 EIEKNICLNA
-707 PVTITAEQKVEI
+707 PVTIAKGKQVEI
-719 TATENHNIFG
+719 TANANENYNLFG
-729 NKDQNLANLFVVEA
+729 NKDEKPTNLFVVEE

-762 SILVNHGKTTIN
+762 SILVNHGKTTID
-774 GNVVIEKSTLEGN
+774 GNVVIEKSTLEGDSM
-787 NIGVIED
+787 GVIED
-794 KGSSAKLILENGTIQ
+794 NGSSAELILENGTIQ
-809 NHKIRGAHSA
+809 NHKIRGALSA

-830 MNGGTIR
+830 MNGGTIQ

-864 EGSICNNSG
+864 GGSICNNSG

-878 VYLTASNDAKARFTM
+878 VYLTASSNAAKARFTM

-902 SHSYTSDSTPTGAVF
+902 SRSYTPYSTPTGAVF
-917 VKYSAEFVLNNGTIT
+917 VKYSAEFVLNDGTIT
-932 GNCAYGG
+932 GNCAHDG

-945 VMDELPTK
+945 VMDELPTE
-953 EHGTAFTMYSGTIS
+953 EHGTAFTMNGGTIS

-980 IYSCSNRVSL
+980 IYSCSNYVSL

-1009 GNTQIY
+1009 GNTEIY
-1015 TTLHIQN
+1015 TTLHIEN

-1046 YMQNGAV
+1046 YMQDGAV

-1095 FSDGFLYAPPGNL
+1095 FSDGFLYAPPGNR

-1116 YNAVEYA
+1116 YNTVEYA

-1150 VGSLIITGN
+1150 TGSLIITGN

-1183 NSISVK
+1183 YSISVK
-1189 KVWDNPG
+1189 KAWDNPG
-1196 YEDTQPSGVTIHL
+1196 YEDTQPSSVTIHL
-1209 KERDTGDVV
+1209 KERDTGDIV
-1218 STAELTSEN
+1218 STAELTGEN

-1270 YLTTPTPDVP
+1270 HLTTPTPMPDVP

-1329 FEDLPESSYSVTED
+1329 FEDLPEGTYSVTED

-1365 YERPLDPEPIEP
+1365 YERPLYPEPIEPIDP

-1390 PPIVPETTGNEP
+1390 PPIVPGTTGNEP
-1402 SPPSTEETT
+1402 NPPSTEETT
-1411 SVPPTEPTEESTE
+1411 SVPPTEPTEESTEESTE

-1436 IKETQETPSVSAKP
+1436 IKETQETSSVSAKP

-1465 LMFAGVGLL
+1465 LMFAGAGLL

>member
-1 MEAGC
+1 
-6 TIFLRWYT
+6 
-14 PPCGTRFAA
+14 
-23 HEHNDNAKERN
+23 
-34 TAMKKRLLAGLLA
+34 MKKRLLAGLLA

-70 EDWEGAADFTDDSY
+70 EDREDIADYTDDSYSSGY

-98 LDEEVDDTAAEVV
+98 LDEEVDDTAAEVI

-119 SDTEIDKAADSIEE
+119 SDTEIDRAADSIEE
-133 TEPEDEVQVSD
+133 TEPEDEVQNTD
-144 AAKDRNDLENPDE
+144 AAEDRNDREYPDE
-157 ETESDTQNPWE
+157 ETKSGTNPGE
-168 AGPSDA
+168 TGPSDA
-174 ETEEDVPDSWEE
+174 ETEEDVPDSWEK

-205 YYDDNA
+205 YYDDDA
-211 LEEEMDDDIALL
+211 SEEEMDDDIALL

-231 ENYAYTDVSGTKYT
+231 EDYAYTDVSSGTEYM
-245 VDLYTDHTATIWEL
+245 VDLYTDHTAKIWKL

-271 STIYYTGDDGV
+271 STIYYTDADGV
-282 QEPAPYTVTELSL
+282 PEPTPYTVTELRL
-295 SYYSG
+295 SYWSG
-300 VTSDNNNYTSLVLP
+300 VTSDNNNYTALVLP

-319 IRRSLSGFKNVTEI
+319 IGGSLSGFKNVTEI

-348 MMELKTLT
+348 MKELKTLT
-356 FDEGVEEIASGSVVS
+356 FEEGVEEIASGSVVS
-371 GCTKLETIHLPS
+371 GCKSLTTIHLPS

-411 TEGSTFSKCTS
+411 TEGSTFSECTS
-422 LKSIELPASITT
+422 LESIELPASITT
-434 IPRSMFA
+434 IPSSMFA

-459 NGAFGSVTDWNGH
+459 NSAFKS
-472 ETADTALTEIPD
+472 DTALTEIPD

-499 SALTT
+499 SALET
-504 VDLHNVTTMEYGAFQ
+504 VDLHSVTTMGYGAFQ
-519 GCKELSGEIDLSKL
+519 GCDALSGEIDLSNL
-533 EVIPGNAFCYDSK
+533 EVIPGHAFCYDPN
-546 ITSVITCPTLKSIGD
+546 ITSVITCPTLRSIGD
-561 WAFIWAGIST
+561 WAFIWADIST

-578 NSIGEYTFFLAS
+578 NSIGTYTFYKAS
-590 LSGTVALPDSLTKL
+590 LSGTVALPDSLTQL
-604 GANAFNGCEEIE
+604 GASAFSGCEEVN

-624 TDIPSNAFDGCRK
+624 KDIPANAFAGCTNLK
-637 LTTITVNN
+637 TITVNN
-645 RQEDVKI
+645 RREDVTI
-652 PKIDRVTVTYTI
+652 PKIDGVTVTYTI
-664 PSLTADDDKVSTATD
+664 PSLTADNDKVSNAEG
-679 ALSLQDA
+679 ALSLQEA
-686 VKQAATNGTPVTI
+686 VDQANGTPVTI

-707 PVTITAEQKVEI
+707 PVRIAAGQRVEI
-719 TATENHNIFG
+719 TANANENYNLFG
-729 NKDQNLANLFVVEA
+729 NKDEKPTNLFVVEE

-762 SILVNHGKTTIN
+762 SILVNHGKTTID
-774 GNVVIEKSTLEGN
+774 GNVVIEKSTLEGDSM
-787 NIGVIED
+787 GVIED
-794 KGSSAKLILENGTIQ
+794 NGSSAELILENGTIQ
-809 NHKIRGAHSA
+809 NHKIRGALSA

-830 MNGGTIR
+830 MNGGTIQ

-878 VYLTASNDAKARFTM
+878 VYLTASSNAAKARFTM
-893 NGGTLSNNE
+893 NGGSLSNNE
-902 SHSYTSDSTPTGAVF
+902 SRSYTPNSTPTGAVF
-917 VKYSAEFVLNNGTIT
+917 VKYSAEFVLNDGTIT
-932 GNCAYGG
+932 GNCAHDG

-945 VMDELPTK
+945 VMDELPTE
-953 EHGTAFTMYSGTIS
+953 EHGTAFTMNGGTIS

-980 IYSCSNRVSL
+980 IYSCSNYVSL

-1009 GNTQIY
+1009 GNTEIY
-1015 TTLHIQN
+1015 TTLHIEN

-1046 YMQNGAV
+1046 YMQDGAV

-1095 FSDGFLYAPPGNL
+1095 FSDGFLYAPPGNR

-1116 YNAVEYA
+1116 YNTVEYA

-1150 VGSLIITGN
+1150 TGSLIITGN

-1183 NSISVK
+1183 YSISVK
-1189 KVWDNPG
+1189 KAWDNPG
-1196 YEDTQPSGVTIHL
+1196 YEDTQPSSVTIHL
-1209 KERDTGDVV
+1209 KERDTGDIV
-1218 STAELTSEN
+1218 STAELTGEN

-1270 YLTTPTPDVP
+1270 HLTTPTPMPDVP

-1329 FEDLPESSYSVTED
+1329 FEDLPEGTYSVTED

-1358 GFIITNT
+1358 SFIITNT
-1365 YERPLDPEPIEP
+1365 YERPLYPEPIEPIDP

-1390 PPIVPETTGNEP
+1390 PPIVPGTTGNEP
-1402 SPPSTEETT
+1402 NPPSTEETT
-1411 SVPPTEPTEESTE
+1411 SVPPTEPTEESTEESTE

-1436 IKETQETPSVSAKP
+1436 IKETQETPSVSANP

-1465 LMFAGVGLL
+1465 LMFAGAGLL

>member
-1 MEAGC
+1 
-6 TIFLRWYT
+6 
-14 PPCGTRFAA
+14 
-23 HEHNDNAKERN
+23 
-34 TAMKKRLLAGLLA
+34 MKKRLLAGLLA

-70 EDWEGAADFTDDSY
+70 EDREDIADYTDDSYSSGY

-98 LDEEVDDTAAEVV
+98 LDEEVDDTAAEVI

-119 SDTEIDKAADSIEE
+119 SDTEIDRAADSIEE
-133 TEPEDEVQVSD
+133 TEPEDEVQDTD
-144 AAKDRNDLENPDE
+144 AAEDRNDREYPDE
-157 ETESDTQNPWE
+157 ETKSGTNPGE

-205 YYDDNA
+205 YYDDDA
-211 LEEEMDDDIALL
+211 SEEEMDDDIALL

-231 ENYAYTDVSGTKYT
+231 EDYAYTDVSSGTEYM
-245 VDLYTDHTATIWEL
+245 VDLYTDHTAKIWKL
-259 TTSSGEA
+259 TTSSGGA

-271 STIYYTGDDGV
+271 STIYYTDDDGV
-282 QEPAPYTVTELSL
+282 PEPTPYTVTELRFSPYGN
-295 SYYSG
+295 S
-300 VTSDNNNYTSLVLP
+300 VTSVNNNYTALVLP

-319 IRRSLSGFKNVTEI
+319 IGGSLSGFKNVTEI
-333 TIPGSVKVFNATLQN
+333 TIPGSVKVFNATLQY
-348 MMELKTLT
+348 MKQLRTLT
-356 FDEGVEEIASGSVVS
+356 FEEGVEEIASGSVVS
-371 GCTKLETIHLPS
+371 GCKNLTTIHLPS

-411 TEGSTFSKCTS
+411 TEGSTFSECTS
-422 LKSIELPASITT
+422 LKSITLPASITT
-434 IPRSMFA
+434 IPSYMFA

-459 NGAFGSVTDWNGH
+459 NSAFKS
-472 ETADTALTEIPD
+472 DTALTEIPD

-499 SALTT
+499 SALKT
-504 VDLHNVTTMEYGAFQ
+504 VDLHSVTTMEYGAFQ
-519 GCKELSGEIDLSKL
+519 GCDALSGEIDLSNL
-533 EVIPGNAFCYDSK
+533 EEIPGHAFCYDPN
-546 ITSVITCPTLKSIGD
+546 ITSVITCPTLRSIGD
-561 WAFIWAGIST
+561 WAFIWADIST

-578 NSIGEYTFFLAS
+578 KSIGTYTFYKAS
-590 LSGTVALPDSLTKL
+590 LSGTVALPDSLTQL
-604 GANAFNGCEEIE
+604 GASAFSGCEKVE

-624 TDIPSNAFDGCRK
+624 TDIPKDAFDGCK
-637 LTTITVNN
+637 PKTITVNN
-645 RQEDVKI
+645 RREDVHI
-652 PKIDRVTVTYTI
+652 PEIDGVTVTYTI
-664 PSLTADDDKVSTATD
+664 PSLTADNDKVSNAEG
-679 ALSLQDA
+679 ALSLQEA
-686 VKQAATNGTPVTI
+686 VDQANGTPVTI

-707 PVTITAEQKVEI
+707 PVRIAAGQRVEI
-719 TATENHNIFG
+719 TANANENYNLFG
-729 NKDQNLANLFVVEA
+729 NKDENLTNLFVVEA

-762 SILVNHGKTTIN
+762 SILVNHGKTTID
-774 GNVVIEKSTLEGN
+774 GNVVIEKSTLEGDSM
-787 NIGVIED
+787 GVIED
-794 KGSSAKLILENGTIQ
+794 NGSSAELILENGTIQ
-809 NHKIRGAHSA
+809 NHKIRGARSA

-830 MNGGTIR
+830 MNGGTIQN
-837 DNIANT
+837 NIANT
-843 SSSDSSS
+843 ASSDSSS

-864 EGSICNNSG
+864 GGSICNNSG

-878 VYLTASNDAKARFTM
+878 VYLTASSNAAKARFTM

-902 SHSYTSDSTPTGAVF
+902 SRSYTPKSTPTGAVF

-945 VMDELPTK
+945 VMDELPTE
-953 EHGTAFTMYSGTIS
+953 EHGTAFTMNGGTIS

-980 IYSCSNRVSL
+980 IYSCSNYVSL

-1009 GNTQIY
+1009 GNTEIY
-1015 TTLHIQN
+1015 TTLHIEN

-1046 YMQNGAV
+1046 YMQDGAV

-1095 FSDGFLYAPPGNL
+1095 FSDGFLYAPAGNR

-1116 YNAVEYA
+1116 YNTVEYA

-1150 VGSLIITGN
+1150 TGSLIITGN

-1183 NSISVK
+1183 YSISVK
-1189 KVWDNPG
+1189 KPG
-1196 YEDTQPSGVTIHL
+1196 
-1209 KERDTGDVV
+1209 
-1218 STAELTSEN
+1218 
-1227 GWQYTFTD
+1227 
-1235 LPLSPNHY
+1235 
-1243 TVTEQPL
+1243 
-1250 EGYKATY
+1250 
-1257 YQDADGNFIITNT
+1257 IIR
-1270 YLTTPTPDVP
+1270 
-1280 AVTISVP
+1280 AM
-1287 VEKKWVNDYKW
+1287 
-1298 ERPAS
+1298 R
-1303 IHVSLWN
+1303 
-1310 GDAKVKEAD
+1310 
-1319 LTADMGWTYI
+1319 
-1329 FEDLPESSYSVTED
+1329 
-1343 AVPGYETLIERSDAG
+1343 
-1358 GFIITNT
+1358 
-1365 YERPLDPEPIEP
+1365 
-1377 IPPVDPPQEEIVT
+1377 
-1390 PPIVPETTGNEP
+1390 
-1402 SPPSTEETT
+1402 
-1411 SVPPTEPTEESTE
+1411 
-1424 ERSAESDPEESP
+1424 
-1436 IKETQETPSVSAKP
+1436 TPSLPA
-1450 PKLIQTGQTWWPVFL
+1450 
-1465 LMFAGVGLL
+1465 
-1474 VFGFYKRSKENIDH
+1474 
-1488 E
+1488 

>member
-1 MEAGC
+1 
-6 TIFLRWYT
+6 
-14 PPCGTRFAA
+14 
-23 HEHNDNAKERN
+23 
-34 TAMKKRLLAGLLA
+34 MKKRLLAGLLA

-70 EDWEGAADFTDDSY
+70 EDREDIADYTDDSYSSGY

-98 LDEEVDDTAAEVV
+98 LDEEVDDTAAEVI

-119 SDTEIDKAADSIEE
+119 SDTEIDRAADSIEE
-133 TEPEDEVQVSD
+133 TEPEDEVQNTD
-144 AAKDRNDLENPDE
+144 AAEDRNDREYPDE
-157 ETESDTQNPWE
+157 ETKSGTNPGE

-205 YYDDNA
+205 YYDDDA
-211 LEEEMDDDIALL
+211 SEEEMDDDIALL

-231 ENYAYTDVSGTKYT
+231 EDYAYTDVSSGTEYM
-245 VDLYTDHTATIWEL
+245 VDLYTDHTAKIWKL
-259 TTSSGEA
+259 ITSSGGA

-271 STIYYTGDDGV
+271 STIYYTDDDGV
-282 QEPAPYTVTELSL
+282 PEPTPYTVTELHL
-295 SYYSG
+295 SYWSG
-300 VTSDNNNYTSLVLP
+300 VTSDNNNYTALVLP

-319 IRRSLSGFKNVTEI
+319 IGGSLSGFKNVTEI

-348 MMELKTLT
+348 MKQLKTLT
-356 FDEGVEEIASGSVVS
+356 FDEGVDEIASGSVVS
-371 GCTKLETIHLPS
+371 GCKSLTTIHLPS

-411 TEGSTFSKCTS
+411 TEGSTFSECTS
-422 LKSIELPASITT
+422 LESIELPASITT
-434 IPRSMFA
+434 IPSSMFA

-459 NGAFGSVTDWNGH
+459 NGAFGSVTDWNDQ

-499 SALTT
+499 SALET
-504 VDLHNVTTMEYGAFQ
+504 VDLHSVTTMGYAAFQ
-519 GCKELSGEIDLSKL
+519 GCDALSGEIDLSKL
-533 EVIPGNAFCYDSK
+533 EVIPGHAFCYDPN
-546 ITSVITCPTLKSIGD
+546 ITSVITCPTLRSIGD
-561 WAFIWAGIST
+561 WAFIWADIST

-578 NSIGEYTFFLAS
+578 NSIGTYTFYKAS
-590 LSGTVALPDSLTKL
+590 LSGTVALPDSLTQL
-604 GANAFNGCEEIE
+604 GASAFSGCEEVN

-624 TDIPSNAFDGCRK
+624 KDIPANAFAGCTNLK
-637 LTTITVNN
+637 TITVNN
-645 RQEDVKI
+645 RREDVTI
-652 PKIDRVTVTYTI
+652 PKIDGVTVTYTI
-664 PSLTADDDKVSTATD
+664 PSLEATDDKVSNAEG
-679 ALSLQDA
+679 ALSLQQA
-686 VKQAATNGTPVTI
+686 VDQANGTPVTI

-707 PVTITAEQKVEI
+707 PVRIAAGQRVEI
-719 TATENHNIFG
+719 TANTNCNIFG
-729 NKDQNLANLFVVEA
+729 NKDKDLTNLFVVEP

-762 SILVNHGKTTIN
+762 SILVNHGKTTID

-787 NIGVIED
+787 DVGVIED
-794 KGSSAKLILENGTIQ
+794 NGSSAELILENGTIQ
-809 NHKIRGAHSA
+809 NHKIRGALSA

-830 MNGGTIR
+830 MNG
-837 DNIANT
+837 
-843 SSSDSSS
+843 
-850 PAVLLLGA
+850 
-858 STFTMN
+858 
-864 EGSICNNSG
+864 GSICNNSG

-878 VYLTASNDAKARFTM
+878 VYLTASSNAAKARFTM
-893 NGGTLSNNE
+893 NGGSLSNNE
-902 SHSYTSDSTPTGAVF
+902 SRSYTPNSTPTGAVF
-917 VKYSAEFVLNNGTIT
+917 VKYSAEFVLNDGTIT
-932 GNCAYGG
+932 GNCAHDG

-945 VMDELPTK
+945 VMDELPTE
-953 EHGTAFTMYSGTIS
+953 EHGTAFTMNGGTIS

-980 IYSCSNRVSL
+980 IYSCSNYVSL

-1009 GNTQIY
+1009 GNTDIY

-1046 YMQNGAV
+1046 YMQDGAV

-1095 FSDGFLYAPPGNL
+1095 FSDGFLYAPPGNR

-1116 YNAVEYA
+1116 YNTVEYA

-1150 VGSLIITGN
+1150 TGSLIITGN

-1183 NSISVK
+1183 YSISVK
-1189 KVWDNPG
+1189 KAWDNPG

-1209 KERDTGDVV
+1209 KERDTGDIV
-1218 STAELTSEN
+1218 STAELTGEN
-1227 GWQYTFTD
+1227 GWQHTFTD
-1235 LPLSPNHY
+1235 LPLSPDHY

-1329 FEDLPESSYSVTED
+1329 FEDLPEGTYSVTED

-1365 YERPLDPEPIEP
+1365 YERPLYPEPIEPIDP

-1390 PPIVPETTGNEP
+1390 PPIVPGTTGNEP
-1402 SPPSTEETT
+1402 NPPSTEETT
-1411 SVPPTEPTEESTE
+1411 SVPPTEPTEESTDESTE

-1465 LMFAGVGLL
+1465 LMFAGAGLL

>member
-1 MEAGC
+1 
-6 TIFLRWYT
+6 
-14 PPCGTRFAA
+14 
-23 HEHNDNAKERN
+23 
-34 TAMKKRLLAGLLA
+34 MKKRLLAGLLA

-70 EDWEGAADFTDDSY
+70 EDREDIADYTDDSYSSGY

-98 LDEEVDDTAAEVV
+98 LDEEVDDTAAEVI

-119 SDTEIDKAADSIEE
+119 SDTEIDRAADSIEE
-133 TEPEDEVQVSD
+133 TEPEDEVQNTD
-144 AAKDRNDLENPDE
+144 AAEDRNDREDSDE
-157 ETESDTQNPWE
+157 ETKSGTNPGE
-168 AGPSDA
+168 TGPSDA

-205 YYDDNA
+205 YYDDDA
-211 LEEEMDDDIALL
+211 SEEEMDDDIALL

-231 ENYAYTDVSGTKYT
+231 EDYAYTDVSSGTEYM
-245 VDLYTDHTATIWEL
+245 VDLYTDHTAKIWKL
-259 TTSSGEA
+259 ITSSGGA

-271 STIYYTGDDGV
+271 STIYYTDDDDV
-282 QEPAPYTVTELSL
+282 PEPTPYTVTELRFSPYGN
-295 SYYSG
+295 S
-300 VTSDNNNYTSLVLP
+300 VTSVNNNYTALVLP

-319 IRRSLSGFKNVTEI
+319 IGGSLSGFKNVTEI
-333 TIPGSVKVFNATLQN
+333 TIPGSVKVFNATLQY
-348 MMELKTLT
+348 MKQLRTLT
-356 FDEGVEEIASGSVVS
+356 FEEGVEEIASGSVVS
-371 GCTKLETIHLPS
+371 GCKNLTTIHLPS

-411 TEGSTFSKCTS
+411 TEGSTFSECTS

-434 IPRSMFA
+434 IPSYMFA

-459 NGAFGSVTDWNGH
+459 NSAFKS
-472 ETADTALTEIPD
+472 DTALTEIPD

-499 SALTT
+499 SALKT
-504 VDLHNVTTMEYGAFQ
+504 VDLHSVTTMEYGAFQ
-519 GCKELSGEIDLSKL
+519 GCDALSGEIDLSNL
-533 EVIPGNAFCYDSK
+533 EEIPGNAFCYDPN
-546 ITSVITCPTLKSIGD
+546 ITSVITCPTLRSIGD
-561 WAFIWAGIST
+561 WAFIWADIST

-578 NSIGEYTFFLAS
+578 KSIGTYTFYKAS
-590 LSGTVALPDSLTKL
+590 LSGTVALPDSLTQL
-604 GANAFNGCEEIE
+604 GASAFSGCEKVE

-624 TDIPSNAFDGCRK
+624 TDIPKDAFDGCTNLK
-637 LTTITVNN
+637 TITVNN
-645 RQEDVKI
+645 RREDVTI
-652 PKIDRVTVTYTI
+652 PKIDGVTVTYTI
-664 PSLTADDDKVSTATD
+664 PSLTADNDKVSNAEG
-679 ALSLQDA
+679 ALSLQQA
-686 VKQAATNGTPVTI
+686 VDQANGPVTIEI

-707 PVTITAEQKVEI
+707 PVRIAAGQRVEI
-719 TATENHNIFG
+719 TANENCNIFG
-729 NKDQNLANLFVVEA
+729 NKDENLANLFVVEE

-762 SILVNHGKTTIN
+762 SILVNHGKTTID
-774 GNVVIEKSTLEGN
+774 GNVVIEKSTLEGDSM
-787 NIGVIED
+787 GVIED
-794 KGSSAKLILENGTIQ
+794 NGSSAELILENGTIQ
-809 NHKIRGAHSA
+809 NHKIRGALSA

-830 MNGGTIR
+830 MNGGTIQ

-843 SSSDSSS
+843 PSSDSSS

-878 VYLTASNDAKARFTM
+878 VYLTASSNAAKARFTM

-902 SHSYTSDSTPTGAVF
+902 SHSYTPYSTPTGAVF
-917 VKYSAEFVLNNGTIT
+917 VKYSAEFVLNEGTIT

-945 VMDELPTK
+945 VMDELPTE
-953 EHGTAFTMYSGTIS
+953 EHGTAFTMNGGTIS

-980 IYSCSNRVSL
+980 IYSCSNYVSL

-1009 GNTQIY
+1009 GNTEIY
-1015 TTLHIQN
+1015 TTLHIEN

-1046 YMQNGAV
+1046 YMQDGAV

-1095 FSDGFLYAPPGNL
+1095 FSDGFLYAPAGNR

-1116 YNAVEYA
+1116 YNTVEYA

-1150 VGSLIITGN
+1150 TGSLIITGN

-1183 NSISVK
+1183 YSISVK
-1189 KVWDNPG
+1189 KAWDNPG

-1209 KERDTGDVV
+1209 KERDTGDIV
-1218 STAELTSEN
+1218 STAELTGEN
-1227 GWQYTFTD
+1227 GWQHTFTD
-1235 LPLSPNHY
+1235 LPLSPDHY

-1329 FEDLPESSYSVTED
+1329 FEDLPEGTYSVTED

-1365 YERPLDPEPIEP
+1365 YERPLYPEPIEPIDP

-1390 PPIVPETTGNEP
+1390 PPIVPGTTGNEP

-1411 SVPPTEPTEESTE
+1411 SVPPTEPTKESTEESTE

-1436 IKETQETPSVSAKP
+1436 IKETQETSSVSAKP

-1465 LMFAGVGLL
+1465 LMFAGAGLL

>member
-1 MEAGC
+1 
-6 TIFLRWYT
+6 
-14 PPCGTRFAA
+14 
-23 HEHNDNAKERN
+23 
-34 TAMKKRLLAGLLA
+34 MKKRLLAGLLA

-70 EDWEGAADFTDDSY
+70 EDREDIADFTDDSYSSGY

-98 LDEEVDDTAAEVV
+98 LDEEVDDTAAKVI

-119 SDTEIDKAADSIEE
+119 SDTEIDRAADSIEE
-133 TEPEDEVQVSD
+133 TESEDEVQDTD
-144 AAKDRNDLENPDE
+144 AAEDRNDREDSDE
-157 ETESDTQNPWE
+157 ETRSGTNPGE
-168 AGPSDA
+168 TGPSDA
-174 ETEEDVPDSWEE
+174 ETEEDVSDSWEE

-205 YYDDNA
+205 YYDDDA
-211 LEEEMDDDIALL
+211 SEEEMDDDIALL

-231 ENYAYTDVSGTKYT
+231 EDYAYTDVSSGTEYM
-245 VDLYTDHTATIWEL
+245 VDLYTDHTAKIWKL
-259 TTSSGEA
+259 TTSSGGA

-271 STIYYTGDDGV
+271 STIYYTDDDDV
-282 QEPAPYTVTELSL
+282 PEPTPYTVTELRFSPYGN
-295 SYYSG
+295 S
-300 VTSDNNNYTSLVLP
+300 VTSVNNNYTALVLP

-319 IRRSLSGFKNVTEI
+319 IGGSLSGFKNVTEI
-333 TIPGSVKVFNATLQN
+333 TIPGSVKVFNATLQY
-348 MMELKTLT
+348 MKELRTLT
-356 FDEGVEEIASGSVVS
+356 FEEGVEEIASGSVVS
-371 GCTKLETIHLPS
+371 GCKNLTTIHLPS

-411 TEGSTFSKCTS
+411 TEGSTFSECTS
-422 LKSIELPASITT
+422 LKSITLPASITT
-434 IPRSMFA
+434 IPSYMFA

-459 NGAFGSVTDWNGH
+459 NSAFKS
-472 ETADTALTEIPD
+472 DTALTEIPD

-499 SALTT
+499 SALKT
-504 VDLHNVTTMEYGAFQ
+504 VDLHSVTTMEYGAFQ
-519 GCKELSGEIDLSKL
+519 GCDALSGEINLSNL
-533 EVIPGNAFCYDSK
+533 EEIPGHAFCYDPN
-546 ITSVITCPTLKSIGD
+546 ITSVITCPTLRSIGD
-561 WAFIWAGIST
+561 WAFIWADIST

-578 NSIGEYTFFLAS
+578 KSIGTYTFYKAS
-590 LSGTVALPDSLTKL
+590 LSGTVALPDSLTQL
-604 GANAFNGCEEIE
+604 GASAFSGCEKVE

-624 TDIPSNAFDGCRK
+624 TDIPKDAFDGCK
-637 LTTITVNN
+637 PKTITVNN
-645 RQEDVKI
+645 RREDVHI
-652 PKIDRVTVTYTI
+652 PEIDGVTVTYTI
-664 PSLTADDDKVSTATD
+664 PSLEATDDKVSNAEG
-679 ALSLQDA
+679 ALSLQQA
-686 VKQAATNGTPVTI
+686 VDQANGTPVTI

-707 PVTITAEQKVEI
+707 PVRIAAGQRVEI
-719 TATENHNIFG
+719 TANTNCNIFG
-729 NKDQNLANLFVVEA
+729 NKDKDLTNLFVVEE

-762 SILVNHGKTTIN
+762 SILVNHGKTTID
-774 GNVVIEKSTLEGN
+774 GNVVIEKSTLEGDSM
-787 NIGVIED
+787 GVIED
-794 KGSSAKLILENGTIQ
+794 NGSSAELILENGTIQ
-809 NHKIRGAHSA
+809 NHKIRGARSA

-830 MNGGTIR
+830 MNGGTIQ

-864 EGSICNNSG
+864 GGSICNNSG

-878 VYLTASNDAKARFTM
+878 VYLTASSNAAKARFTM
-893 NGGTLSNNE
+893 NSGTLSNNE
-902 SHSYTSDSTPTGAVF
+902 SRSYTPKSTPTGAVF

-945 VMDELPTK
+945 VMDELPTE
-953 EHGTAFTMYSGTIS
+953 EHGTAFTMNGGTIS

-980 IYSCSNRVSL
+980 IYSCSNYVSL

-1009 GNTQIY
+1009 GNTEIY
-1015 TTLHIQN
+1015 TTLHIEN

-1046 YMQNGAV
+1046 YMQDGAV

-1095 FSDGFLYAPPGNL
+1095 FSDGFLYAPAGNR

-1116 YNAVEYA
+1116 YNTVEYA

-1150 VGSLIITGN
+1150 TGSLIITGN

-1183 NSISVK
+1183 YSISVK
-1189 KVWDNPG
+1189 KAWDNPG

-1209 KERDTGDVV
+1209 KERDTGDIV
-1218 STAELTSEN
+1218 STAELTGEN
-1227 GWQYTFTD
+1227 GWQHTFTD
-1235 LPLSPNHY
+1235 LPLSPDHY

-1329 FEDLPESSYSVTED
+1329 FEDLPEGTYSVTED

-1365 YERPLDPEPIEP
+1365 YERPLYPEPIEPIDP

-1390 PPIVPETTGNEP
+1390 PPIVPGTTGNEP
-1402 SPPSTEETT
+1402 NPPSTEETT
-1411 SVPPTEPTEESTE
+1411 SVPPTEPTKESTEESTE

-1465 LMFAGVGLL
+1465 LMFAGAGLL

>member
-1 MEAGC
+1 
-6 TIFLRWYT
+6 
-14 PPCGTRFAA
+14 
-23 HEHNDNAKERN
+23 
-34 TAMKKRLLAGLLA
+34 MKKRLLAGLLA

-70 EDWEGAADFTDDSY
+70 EDREDIADYTDDSYSSGY

-98 LDEEVDDTAAEVV
+98 LDEEVDDTAAEVI

-119 SDTEIDKAADSIEE
+119 SDTEIDRAADSIEE
-133 TEPEDEVQVSD
+133 TEPEDEVQNTD
-144 AAKDRNDLENPDE
+144 AAEDRNDREYPDE
-157 ETESDTQNPWE
+157 ETKSGTNPGE

-205 YYDDNA
+205 YYDDDA
-211 LEEEMDDDIALL
+211 SEEEMDDDIALL

-231 ENYAYTDVSGTKYT
+231 EDYAYTDVSSGTEYM
-245 VDLYTDHTATIWEL
+245 VDLYTDHTAKIWKL

-271 STIYYTGDDGV
+271 STIYYTDADGV
-282 QEPAPYTVTELSL
+282 PEPTPYTVTELRL
-295 SYYSG
+295 SYWSG
-300 VTSDNNNYTSLVLP
+300 VTSDNNNYTALVLP

-319 IRRSLSGFKNVTEI
+319 IGGSLSGFKNVTEI

-348 MMELKTLT
+348 MKQLKTLT

-371 GCTKLETIHLPS
+371 GCKSLTTIHLPS

-397 SALTDITLPEGIAI
+397 SALTDITLSEGIAI
-411 TEGSTFSKCTS
+411 TEGSTFSECTS

-434 IPRSMFA
+434 IPSSMFA

-459 NGAFGSVTDWNGH
+459 NGAFGSVTDWKDQ
-472 ETADTALTEIPD
+472 EIADTVLTEIPD

-499 SALTT
+499 SALET
-504 VDLHNVTTMEYGAFQ
+504 VDLHSVTTMGYGAFQ
-519 GCKELSGEIDLSKL
+519 GCDALSGEIDLSNL
-533 EVIPGNAFCYDSK
+533 EVIPGHAFCYDPN
-546 ITSVITCPTLKSIGD
+546 ITSVITCPTLRSIGD
-561 WAFIWAGIST
+561 WAFIWADIST

-578 NSIGEYTFFLAS
+578 NSIGTYTFYKAS
-590 LSGTVALPDSLTKL
+590 LSGTVALPDSLTQL
-604 GANAFNGCEEIE
+604 GASAFSGCEEVN

-624 TDIPSNAFDGCRK
+624 KDIPANAFAGCTNLK
-637 LTTITVNN
+637 TITVNN
-645 RQEDVKI
+645 RREDVTI
-652 PKIDRVTVTYTI
+652 PKIDGVTVTYTI
-664 PSLTADDDKVSTATD
+664 PSLEATDDKVSNAEG
-679 ALSLQDA
+679 ALSLQQA
-686 VKQAATNGTPVTI
+686 VDQANGPVTI
-699 EKDIRLDE
+699 EIEKNICLNA
-707 PVTITAEQKVEI
+707 PVTIAKGKQVEI
-719 TATENHNIFG
+719 TANANENYNLFG
-729 NKDQNLANLFVVEA
+729 NKDEKPTNLFVVEE

-762 SILVNHGKTTIN
+762 SILVNHGKTTID
-774 GNVVIEKSTLEGN
+774 GNVVIEKSTLEGDSM
-787 NIGVIED
+787 GVIED
-794 KGSSAKLILENGTIQ
+794 NGSSAELILENGTIQ
-809 NHKIRGAHSA
+809 NHKIRGALSA

-830 MNGGTIR
+830 MNGGTIQ

-843 SSSDSSS
+843 PSSDSSS

-878 VYLTASNDAKARFTM
+878 VYLTASSNAAKARFTM

-902 SHSYTSDSTPTGAVF
+902 SHSYTPYSTPTGAVF
-917 VKYSAEFVLNNGTIT
+917 VKYSAEFVLNEGTIT

-945 VMDELPTK
+945 VMDELPTE
-953 EHGTAFTMYSGTIS
+953 EHGTAFTMNGGTIS

-980 IYSCSNRVSL
+980 IYSCSNYVSL

-1009 GNTQIY
+1009 GNTEIY
-1015 TTLHIQN
+1015 TTLHIEN

-1046 YMQNGAV
+1046 YMQDGAV

-1095 FSDGFLYAPPGNL
+1095 FSDGFLYAPAGNR

-1116 YNAVEYA
+1116 YNTVEYA

-1150 VGSLIITGN
+1150 TGSLIITGN

-1183 NSISVK
+1183 YSISVK
-1189 KVWDNPG
+1189 KAWDNPG

-1209 KERDTGDVV
+1209 KERDTGDIV
-1218 STAELTSEN
+1218 STAELTGEN
-1227 GWQYTFTD
+1227 GWQHTFTD
-1235 LPLSPNHY
+1235 LPLSPDHY

-1329 FEDLPESSYSVTED
+1329 FEDLPEGTYSVTED

-1365 YERPLDPEPIEP
+1365 YERPLYPEPIEPIDP

-1390 PPIVPETTGNEP
+1390 PPIVPGTTGNEP
-1402 SPPSTEETT
+1402 NPPSTEETT
-1411 SVPPTEPTEESTE
+1411 SVPPTEPTEESTEESTE

-1436 IKETQETPSVSAKP
+1436 IKETQETPSVSANP

-1465 LMFAGVGLL
+1465 LMFAGAGLL

>member
-1 MEAGC
+1 
-6 TIFLRWYT
+6 
-14 PPCGTRFAA
+14 
-23 HEHNDNAKERN
+23 
-34 TAMKKRLLAGLLA
+34 MKKRLLAGLLA

-70 EDWEGAADFTDDSY
+70 EDREDIADYTDDSYSSGY

-98 LDEEVDDTAAEVV
+98 LDEEVDDTAAEVI

-119 SDTEIDKAADSIEE
+119 SDTEIDRAADSIEE
-133 TEPEDEVQVSD
+133 TEPEDEVQNTD
-144 AAKDRNDLENPDE
+144 AAEDRNDREYPDE
-157 ETESDTQNPWE
+157 ETKSGTNPGE

-205 YYDDNA
+205 YYDDDA
-211 LEEEMDDDIALL
+211 SEEEMDDDIALL

-231 ENYAYTDVSGTKYT
+231 EDYAYTDVSSGTEYM
-245 VDLYTDHTATIWEL
+245 VDLYTDHTAKIWKL
-259 TTSSGEA
+259 ITSSGGA

-282 QEPAPYTVTELSL
+282 PEPTPYTVTELRL
-295 SYYSG
+295 SYWSG
-300 VTSDNNNYTSLVLP
+300 VTSDNNNYTALVLP

-319 IRRSLSGFKNVTEI
+319 IEGSLSGFKNVTEI
-333 TIPGSVKVFNATLQN
+333 TIPGSVKVFKATLQN
-348 MMELKTLT
+348 MKQLNTLT

-371 GCTKLETIHLPS
+371 GCKSLTTIHLPS

-411 TEGSTFSKCTS
+411 TEGSTFSECTS
-422 LKSIELPASITT
+422 LESIELPASITT
-434 IPRSMFA
+434 IPSSMFA

-459 NGAFGSVTDWNGH
+459 NGAFGSVTDWKDQ
-472 ETADTALTEIPD
+472 EIADTVLTEIPD

-499 SALTT
+499 SALET
-504 VDLHNVTTMEYGAFQ
+504 VDLHSVTTMGYGAFQ
-519 GCKELSGEIDLSKL
+519 GCDALSGEIDLSNL
-533 EVIPGNAFCYDSK
+533 EVIPGHAFCYDPN
-546 ITSVITCPTLKSIGD
+546 ITSVITCPTLRSIGD
-561 WAFIWAGIST
+561 WAFIWADIST

-578 NSIGEYTFFLAS
+578 NSIGTYTFYKAS
-590 LSGTVALPDSLTKL
+590 LSGTVALPDSLTQL
-604 GANAFNGCEEIE
+604 GASAFSGCEEVN

-624 TDIPSNAFDGCRK
+624 KDIPANAFAGCTNLK
-637 LTTITVNN
+637 TITVNN
-645 RQEDVKI
+645 RREDVTI
-652 PKIDRVTVTYTI
+652 PKIDGVTVTYTI
-664 PSLTADDDKVSTATD
+664 PSLEAADDKVSNAEG
-679 ALSLQDA
+679 ALSLQQA
-686 VKQAATNGTPVTI
+686 VDQANGPVTIEI

-707 PVTITAEQKVEI
+707 PVRIAAGQRVEI
-719 TATENHNIFG
+719 TANANENYNLFG
-729 NKDQNLANLFVVEA
+729 NKDEKPTNLFVVEE

-762 SILVNHGKTTIN
+762 SILVNHGKTTID

-787 NIGVIED
+787 DVGVIED
-794 KGSSAKLILENGTIQ
+794 NGSSAELILENGTIQ

-830 MNGGTIR
+830 MNGGTIQ

-843 SSSDSSS
+843 ASSDSSS

-864 EGSICNNSG
+864 GGSICNNSG

-878 VYLTASNDAKARFTM
+878 VYLTASNNAAKARFTM
-893 NGGTLSNNE
+893 NGGSLSNNE
-902 SHSYTSDSTPTGAVF
+902 SRSYTPNSTPTGAVF
-917 VKYSAEFVLNNGTIT
+917 VKYSAEFVLNDGTIT
-932 GNCAYGG
+932 GNCAHDG

-945 VMDELPTK
+945 VMDELPTE
-953 EHGTAFTMYSGTIS
+953 EHGTAFTMNGGTIS

-980 IYSCSNRVSL
+980 IYSCSNHVSL

-1009 GNTQIY
+1009 GNTEIY
-1015 TTLHIQN
+1015 TTLHIEN

-1046 YMQNGAV
+1046 YMQDGAV

-1095 FSDGFLYAPPGNL
+1095 FSDGFLYAPPGNR

-1150 VGSLIITGN
+1150 TGSLIITGN

-1183 NSISVK
+1183 HSILVK
-1189 KVWDNPG
+1189 KAWDNPG
-1196 YEDTQPSGVTIHL
+1196 YEDTQPSSVTIHL
-1209 KERDTGDVV
+1209 KERDTGDIV
-1218 STAELTSEN
+1218 STAELTGEN

-1298 ERPAS
+1298 KRPAS

-1329 FEDLPESSYSVTED
+1329 FEDLPEGTYSVTED

-1365 YERPLDPEPIEP
+1365 YERPLYPEPIEPIDP

-1390 PPIVPETTGNEP
+1390 PPIVPGTTGNEP
-1402 SPPSTEETT
+1402 NPPSTEETT
-1411 SVPPTEPTEESTE
+1411 SVPPTEPTEESTDESTE

-1436 IKETQETPSVSAKP
+1436 IKETQETSSVSAKP

-1465 LMFAGVGLL
+1465 LMFAGAGLL

>member
-1 MEAGC
+1 
-6 TIFLRWYT
+6 
-14 PPCGTRFAA
+14 
-23 HEHNDNAKERN
+23 
-34 TAMKKRLLAGLLA
+34 MKKRLLAGLLA

-70 EDWEGAADFTDDSY
+70 EDREDIADYTGDSYSSGY

-98 LDEEVDDTAAEVV
+98 LDEEVDDTAAEVI

-119 SDTEIDKAADSIEE
+119 SDTEIDRAADSIEE
-133 TEPEDEVQVSD
+133 TEPEDEVQDTD
-144 AAKDRNDLENPDE
+144 AAEDRNDREDSDE
-157 ETESDTQNPWE
+157 ETKSGTNPGE
-168 AGPSDA
+168 TGPSDA

-205 YYDDNA
+205 YYDDDA
-211 LEEEMDDDIALL
+211 SEEEMDDDIALL

-231 ENYAYTDVSGTKYT
+231 EDYAYTDVSSGTEYM
-245 VDLYTDHTATIWEL
+245 VDLYTDHTAKIWKL

-271 STIYYTGDDGV
+271 STIYYTDDDDV
-282 QEPAPYTVTELSL
+282 PEPTPYTVTELRFSPYGN
-295 SYYSG
+295 S
-300 VTSDNNNYTSLVLP
+300 VTSVNNNYTALVLP

-319 IRRSLSGFKNVTEI
+319 IGGSLSGFKNVTEI
-333 TIPGSVKVFNATLQN
+333 TIPGSVKVFNATLQY
-348 MMELKTLT
+348 MKQLRTLT
-356 FDEGVEEIASGSVVS
+356 FEEGVEEIASGSVVS
-371 GCTKLETIHLPS
+371 GCKNLTTIHLPS

-411 TEGSTFSKCTS
+411 TEGSTFSECTS
-422 LKSIELPASITT
+422 LKSITLPASITT
-434 IPRSMFA
+434 IPSYMFA

-459 NGAFGSVTDWNGH
+459 NSAFKS
-472 ETADTALTEIPD
+472 DTALTEIPD

-499 SALTT
+499 SALET
-504 VDLHNVTTMEYGAFQ
+504 VDLHSVTTMGYGAFQ
-519 GCKELSGEIDLSKL
+519 GCDALSGEIDLSNL
-533 EVIPGNAFCYDSK
+533 EVIPGHAFCYDPN
-546 ITSVITCPTLKSIGD
+546 ITSVITCPTLRSIGD
-561 WAFIWAGIST
+561 WAFIWADIST

-578 NSIGEYTFFLAS
+578 NSIGTYTFYKAS
-590 LSGTVALPDSLTKL
+590 LSGTVALPDSLTQL
-604 GANAFNGCEEIE
+604 GASAFSGCEEVN

-624 TDIPSNAFDGCRK
+624 KDIPANAFAGCTNLK
-637 LTTITVNN
+637 TITVNN
-645 RQEDVKI
+645 RREDVTI
-652 PKIDRVTVTYTI
+652 PKIDGVTVTYTI
-664 PSLTADDDKVSTATD
+664 PSLEATDDKVSNAEG
-679 ALSLQDA
+679 ALSLQQA
-686 VKQAATNGTPVTI
+686 VDQANGTPVTI

-707 PVTITAEQKVEI
+707 PVRIAAGQRVEI
-719 TATENHNIFG
+719 TANTNCNIFG
-729 NKDQNLANLFVVEA
+729 NKDKDLTNLFVVEE

-762 SILVNHGKTTIN
+762 SILVNHGKTTID
-774 GNVVIEKSTLEGN
+774 GNVVIEKSTLEGDSM
-787 NIGVIED
+787 GVIED
-794 KGSSAKLILENGTIQ
+794 NGSSAELILENGTIQ
-809 NHKIRGAHSA
+809 NHKIRGALSA
-819 SIRVTEGASFT
+819 SIRVTKGASFT
-830 MNGGTIR
+830 MNGGTIQ

-843 SSSDSSS
+843 PSSDSSS

-878 VYLTASNDAKARFTM
+878 VYLTASSNAAKARFTM

-902 SHSYTSDSTPTGAVF
+902 SHSYTPYSTPTGAVF
-917 VKYSAEFVLNNGTIT
+917 VKYSAEFVLNEGTIT

-945 VMDELPTK
+945 VMDELPTE
-953 EHGTAFTMYSGTIS
+953 EHGTAFTMNGGTIS

-980 IYSCSNRVSL
+980 IYSCSNYVSL

-1009 GNTQIY
+1009 GNTEIY
-1015 TTLHIQN
+1015 TTLHIEN

-1046 YMQNGAV
+1046 YMQDGAV

-1095 FSDGFLYAPPGNL
+1095 FSDGFLYAPAGNR

-1123 KRVTGVQN
+1123 KRVTEVQN

-1150 VGSLIITGN
+1150 TGSLIITGN

-1183 NSISVK
+1183 HSILVK
-1189 KVWDNPG
+1189 KAWDNPG
-1196 YEDTQPSGVTIHL
+1196 HEDTQPSGVTIHL
-1209 KERDTGDVV
+1209 KERDTGDIV
-1218 STAELTSEN
+1218 STAELTGEN
-1227 GWQYTFTD
+1227 GWQHTFTD
-1235 LPLSPNHY
+1235 LPLSPDHY

-1329 FEDLPESSYSVTED
+1329 FEDLPEGTYSVTED

-1365 YERPLDPEPIEP
+1365 YERPLYPEPIEPIDP

-1390 PPIVPETTGNEP
+1390 PPIVPGTTGNEP
-1402 SPPSTEETT
+1402 NPPSTEETT
-1411 SVPPTEPTEESTE
+1411 SVPPTEPTEESTEESTE

-1436 IKETQETPSVSAKP
+1436 IKETQETSSVSAKP

-1465 LMFAGVGLL
+1465 LMFAGAGLL

>member
-1 MEAGC
+1 
-6 TIFLRWYT
+6 
-14 PPCGTRFAA
+14 
-23 HEHNDNAKERN
+23 
-34 TAMKKRLLAGLLA
+34 MKKRLLAGLLA

-70 EDWEGAADFTDDSY
+70 EDREDIADFTDDSYSSGY

-98 LDEEVDDTAAEVV
+98 LDEEVDDTAAEVI

-119 SDTEIDKAADSIEE
+119 SDTEIDRAADSIEE
-133 TEPEDEVQVSD
+133 TEPEDEVQNTDS
-144 AAKDRNDLENPDE
+144 AEDRNDREYPDE
-157 ETESDTQNPWE
+157 ETKSGTNPGE

-205 YYDDNA
+205 YYDDDA
-211 LEEEMDDDIALL
+211 SEEEMDDDIALL

-231 ENYAYTDVSGTKYT
+231 EDYAYTDVSSGTEYM
-245 VDLYTDHTATIWEL
+245 VDLYTDHTAKIWKL
-259 TTSSGEA
+259 ITSSGGA

-271 STIYYTGDDGV
+271 STIYYTDDDGV
-282 QEPAPYTVTELSL
+282 PEPTPYTVTELHL
-295 SYYSG
+295 SYWSG
-300 VTSDNNNYTSLVLP
+300 VTSDNNNYTALVLP

-319 IRRSLSGFKNVTEI
+319 IGGSLSGFKNVTEI

-348 MMELKTLT
+348 MKELKTLT
-356 FDEGVEEIASGSVVS
+356 FEEGVEEIASGSVVS
-371 GCTKLETIHLPS
+371 GCKSLTTIHLPS

-411 TEGSTFSKCTS
+411 KQGSTFSECTS
-422 LKSIELPASITT
+422 LKSITLPASITT
-434 IPRSMFA
+434 IPSSMFKD
-441 GCSALERV
+441 CSALEQV
-449 TAKGT
+449 TARGT

-459 NGAFGSVTDWNGH
+459 KEAFRSDKV
-472 ETADTALTEIPD
+472 LTEIPD
-484 LSQVTSIGDRAFYGC
+484 LGQVTSIEERAFNGC
-499 SALTT
+499 SALET
-504 VDLHNVTTMEYGAFQ
+504 VDLHSVTTMGYGAFED
-519 GCKELSGEIDLSKL
+519 CDALSGEIDLSNL
-533 EVIPGNAFCYDSK
+533 EVIPGHAFCYDPK
-546 ITSVITCPTLKSIGD
+546 ITSVITCPTLSSIGD
-561 WAFIWAGIST
+561 WAFVWAGIST

-578 NSIGEYTFFLAS
+578 KSIGSCTFYAAS
-590 LSGTVALPDSLTKL
+590 LSGTVALPDSLTQL
-604 GANAFNGCEEIE
+604 GASAFSGCKEVN

-624 TDIPSNAFDGCRK
+624 TDIPADAFDGCTIK
-637 LTTITVNN
+637 TITVNN
-645 RQEDVKI
+645 RQEDVHI
-652 PKIDRVTVTYTI
+652 PEIYRDRVTYTI
-664 PSLTADDDKVSTATD
+664 PSLTADNDKISNAAD
-679 ALSLQDA
+679 ALSLQQA
-686 VKQAATNGTPVTI
+686 VDQANGTPVTI

-707 PVTITAEQKVEI
+707 PVRIAAGQRVEI
-719 TATENHNIFG
+719 TANTNCNIFG
-729 NKDQNLANLFVVEA
+729 NKDKNLTNLFVVEE

-762 SILVNHGKTTIN
+762 SILVNHGKTTID
-774 GNVVIEKSTLEGN
+774 GNVVIEKSTLEGDSM
-787 NIGVIED
+787 GVIED
-794 KGSSAKLILENGTIQ
+794 NGSSAELILENGTIQ
-809 NHKIRGAHSA
+809 NHKIRGALSA

-830 MNGGTIR
+830 MNGGTIQ

-843 SSSDSSS
+843 ASSDSSS

-864 EGSICNNSG
+864 GGSICNNSG

-878 VYLTASNDAKARFTM
+878 VYLTASSNAAKARFTM
-893 NGGTLSNNE
+893 NSGTLSNNE
-902 SHSYTSDSTPTGAVF
+902 SRSYTPKSTPTGAVF

-939 AGGGVA
+939 AGGDVA
-945 VMDELPTK
+945 VMDELPTE
-953 EHGTAFTMYSGTIS
+953 EHGTAFTMNGGTIS

-980 IYSCSNRVSL
+980 IYSCSNYVSL

-1009 GNTQIY
+1009 GNTEIY
-1015 TTLHIQN
+1015 TTLHIEN

-1046 YMQNGAV
+1046 YMQDGAV

-1095 FSDGFLYAPPGNL
+1095 FSDGFLYAPAGNR

-1116 YNAVEYA
+1116 YNTVEYA

-1150 VGSLIITGN
+1150 TGSLIITGN

-1173 VVIGEATSLS
+1173 VVIGEETSLS
-1183 NSISVK
+1183 YSISVK

-1209 KERDTGDVV
+1209 KERDTGDIV
-1218 STAELTSEN
+1218 STAELTGEN
-1227 GWQYTFTD
+1227 GWQHTFTD
-1235 LPLSPNHY
+1235 LPLSPDHY

-1250 EGYKATY
+1250 EEYKATY

-1329 FEDLPESSYSVTED
+1329 FEDLPEGTYSVTED

-1365 YERPLDPEPIEP
+1365 YERPLYPEPIEPIDP

-1390 PPIVPETTGNEP
+1390 PPIVPGTTGNEP
-1402 SPPSTEETT
+1402 TPPSTEETT

-1424 ERSAESDPEESP
+1424 ESAEERSAESDPEESP
-1436 IKETQETPSVSAKP
+1436 IKETQETSSVSAKP

-1465 LMFAGVGLL
+1465 LMFAGAGLL